1 MRKRVISWLLTVVM
15 VVSMLP
21 TSVLA
26 DTLAADQ
33 EQQTQQEQIAPADT
47 ENTVPAGNEE
57 TQEQQEP
64 AEEVPVSR
72 SARSGGAAPML
83 AAAGAVQNIGTA
95 EEFAAME
102 PGGNYQLT
110 ADITVTA
117 PYANEFTDFSGTFDG
132 NGHTVTLA
140 ISGDSDYQA
149 LFAKLAAGAVVKN
162 VMVDGEVT
170 GTDNIGGIAGIATNA
185 TIIACANKAT
195 VAATGRYVGGLVGK
209 GTGLTMT
216 SCYNQGAVSS
226 TRTRPINM
234 GGIAGYVDGGASVEN
249 CYNTGSIT
257 GSGSNTAAVVGWDAA
272 TVKNCY
278 YLEST
283 YKVGACG
290 NDGYTDPTVSKT
302 DAEMRS
308 GDIVALLGSAFM
320 VKSGDYPALSW
331 ETPTAAVKFTVSPAN
346 AVVEINGVKYT
357 GSCTVGLPV
366 GDYTYTVSCPGYTQ
380 QTGSVTVTGEDNP
393 VANPNSV
400 SVTLEKDAAKWVTVT
415 FTVTPENA
423 TLTLKD
429 GETQVTPTEGTTY
442 KLLKGVTYTYTAV
455 SDDEGYEPA
464 SGEVTPTADGTQTVA
479 LKKVQSIA
487 VKNGSTHKTEFEQGD
502 ALDTTGLT
510 VTVTYSD
517 NSTKDITEGFTV
529 TGFNSVNVAENQ
541 TLTVHYKGAETT
553 YSVKINKKL
562 FPSKAFNALEGYATV
577 EYSHTGKYTA
587 GDGKEFVD
595 DAQEGALRSNSAG
608 MNSTTVTVTITF
620 LENAPKMLLSFDYK
634 VSSES
639 NYDKLLVAQNR
650 ETKLTKS
657 GTVAWTADNSLTV
670 KGGDIVTLTY
680 SKDRST
686 ASGSD
691 CIWLKNFTVSP
702 LYTLTIAPN
711 QTDATVTL
719 KDKEGKTVSGSN
731 GVFAVKAA
739 ADYTYTVTKK
749 GYEPATGK
757 VTMSAENQTVNVT
770 LVKLPVIT
778 LQFTP
783 DDAAVTLK
791 QGNTTVYKESAAS
804 STGKNVYI
812 AAKNTDYTYTVS
824 KFGYETATG
833 MISVATGDV
842 NKTVTLT
849 EAAKYSVTFQITK
862 PEGVS
867 ASPTVT
873 VEYNGTKVYE
883 GSGANCTLPA
893 GDYTYKA
900 TLKDCDDL
908 SGSFTVAAAA
918 VTVNL
923 PFEKKLTF
931 ADIFQGVEGITAS
944 NGTKGFKPIK
954 SAAGNYLESNKSYY
968 GTTSLT
974 LTATKPCVISFE
986 YFAQGHEDNWDE
998 DDSAFFTVKKGT
1010 TTLLTVYEENG
1021 WKTFSTALNTGETLT
1036 LSFNENGNSYYVR
1049 LKNFAVSPAYTITL
1063 TTTPTAD
1070 KVELKDESGNKLTG
1084 SGGKYAVAPGTYT
1097 YTVSKKDYETATG
1110 EITVTDADVTQP
1122 VKLTAKPVITLTAT
1136 PADAT
1141 VKLEKGSLPASPK
1154 TTDKETGVYT
1164 YVVEKGA
1171 EYTYTVSKFG
1181 YETET
1186 GSITVNADVNKT
1198 VTLSELASCTLTFAV
1213 TPAEN
1218 AKVTVT
1224 HPVGGTIKPEADG
1237 GYKLYL
1243 GETYAYTVAKA
1254 DYITVSGS
1262 FTAAKNDT
1270 ITVTLTYAGAGWDG
1284 TTKTAPTQDKSGVYL
1299 IDTAAKLAWFAD
1311 AVNGGQK
1318 AINGKL
1324 TANINLNG
1332 KPWTAIGT
1340 SSNKFAGTLD
1350 GDNYTVSGLVTT
1362 GLVGELAEGGV
1373 VENLRVN
1380 CAIVSTSS
1388 LLGGVANSSA
1398 GTIRNCMVSGSI
1410 TFSSEG
1416 HNGASAIGG
1425 IAGRTTGNGVISGCV
1440 SRAVV
1445 KDAYDNSTYGTSAP
1459 LGGIAGYA
1467 YGVVENCY
1475 FTGTLAVKKTQPNKI
1490 IQQKRGGLV
1499 GELNANAELKG
1510 SYVAGEFAIADESK
1524 FGAVVGKVNSGA
1536 TITNCAYLDTV
1547 APQAAADGT
1556 TSGMTA
1562 HTADYM
1568 RSAEFAVDMGMNQ
1581 DDGTL
1586 NGGFPVLPWQG
1597 GTVLS
1602 ADDLKAAA
1610 AAANALELRGM
1621 SAADA
1626 AKKAKA
1632 DWYAETVLGLYDLT
1646 DYNDKADL
1654 CEKYG
1659 IEAPG
1664 EAVTNL
1670 HDYFLNALQ
1679 KHFYK
1684 ELGLDAENADR
1695 LKADATGVYQL
1706 RGLTPVSGD
1715 PEEEEETAQTYT
1727 ACLTLPASVT
1737 VPVEGSGEKIVS
1749 LTWTADN
1756 ALVNTATGALTA
1768 PAADKVTVTLTATLQ
1783 SGAATKT
1790 KTFTLCLWSENAEK
1804 VQTLEDIAAEFARK
1818 NTAVQPLQGMGLY
1831 DETNITQAFRRLLA
1845 EQGYADVADNSEI
1858 TYVNGSAKAN
1868 GFDGTKVQYIA
1879 DNGKITYFTG
1889 DGTAR
1894 QTVQYTGLKFN
1905 ITYAGVTKEI
1915 TLRATVGRSAD
1926 AVQKLLES
1934 AAESLNWELIRGEN
1948 TNGATQS
1955 EVAGWTLYT
1964 VNDRITSNLTLPSSI
1979 AGRYDVKVQWGT
1991 RNTEWLYITNGT
2003 NGTGVGTV
2011 NRPLQPADGTALPEK
2026 SGKFRLIARVTYD
2039 AFDDYTLAHITGDN
2053 GVEVYAD
2060 VFFDATVAP
2069 FDSSVTSEMQNA
2081 LAEKYQGLL
2090 RDFVDKTKPV
2100 DLTAVSDDMQMPRPA
2115 LLEEKGIM
2123 SDSYNQKVT
2132 MVSLTPDVLDFN
2144 GYHAMVY
2151 RPLPGEKPVEAKY
2164 VVTITTRSSGLLLAR
2179 QEFSFTIQPFTQ
2191 PELDGAAAFMTEA
2204 LTGDV
2209 YWDGIKNKNTVKTK
2223 VTSDLYPFAE
2233 ICKNEDGTLKYVRGT
2248 VNMTFDGIEADD
2260 IPGWLDTEKYRC
2272 FRSSRPSVIE
2282 NELLRVHQPEYN
2294 TTVTLDS
2301 VLTYT
2306 KYAQYW
2312 EKFGINGTE
2321 ESKERYKDFAQFYKQ
2336 PIHIDLTVIGE
2347 KNAADPNEN
2356 QTLTVKVK
2364 VDGYNKNG
2372 HTFQGISD
2380 FTFTGKANEDPTA
2393 WDAVKACLDSA
2404 KYTYTGSGA
2413 YIKSITDAAGH
2424 TLKEKGDGKSSG
2436 WMFGIA
2442 VKGGNETLPKTT
2454 LDNTYLKDGD
2464 TLRLFFTDTYIPLDP
2479 TDPMVPGAEV
2489 PGFDE
2494 AYAGAK
2500 AYIQSAVSAPVV
2512 SYLFGEWA
2520 VLGQAR
2526 AKVPLSEAYIA
2537 AYYEKVV
2544 AYVKANIGSDGILR
2558 KPDDKNTP
2566 VITDNERIIL
2576 ALTAIGKD
2584 PTNVGDKNLLTAL
2597 QDKDI
2602 MKVTDTS
2609 KTDIN
2614 GLVMGLLALNSRNYT
2629 SDTSWLVQAVL
2640 EQQNKDGSWSASA
2653 DTKPVGDVD
2662 MTAMALQAL
2671 APYHKDGGN
2680 ETVNTA
2686 VEKALNWLSGK
2697 YRSGYDSSESCAQVV
2712 IALSALNLD
2721 ANTDARFTKT
2731 VEGKTLSVLGNLLQ
2745 YRVAENGGFKHQFAD
2760 KAVNEMATE
2769 QALCAMAAYAR
2780 FTEKANALYDMTDAA
2795 CAHRFGE
2802 WKVTVAATCTKD
2814 GVSRRICSICGVVE
2828 EKPVPATGHKFSAW
2842 TVTKAATCTESGI
2855 STRKCSVCGTKETM
2869 IVPSLGHSMTAT
2881 AGKAATCTEAGNS
2894 AYWTCSRCHK
2904 YFSDAAGKTEIAK
2917 DSWIIAALGH
2927 DEATRAAV
2935 AATCYASGHEADTY
2949 CKRCGIVITAGAT
2962 IPATGKHT
2970 YVDGVCTT
2978 CGTRNPAGGIK
2989 GDDLKVDSKDNTIVT
3004 GGGLTIKTDK
3014 PVTDEKL
3021 AEIKAAVENG
3031 SIVITVNNTPIL
3043 QLTKEDKESD
3053 GGKKALM
3060 QAGAAASGELK
3071 KELDKLAEKLD
3082 ALRGDKSRKNAQLEK
3097 VVDVTVA
3104 LVKTEGNEIKTVAQ
3118 LIELPHSVT
3127 LTIPITD
3134 ELYAA
3139 LQGKHVCVVRSHTDS
3154 SGNVTTAELSATLG
3168 GTKGNY
3174 VLTFQTDKAS
3184 AFAIVSYETV
3194 SSGYYYGGSGT
3205 ADSGKKDSAN
3215 TADDSQMVLW
3225 LGSAVLAAAAVV
3237 VLTRKKRVSK

>member
-1 MRKRVISWLLTVVM
+1 MKKRVISWLLTVVM
-15 VVSMLP
+15 VVSLLP

-33 EQQTQQEQIAPADT
+33 EQQTQQEQIAPVDT
-47 ENTVPAGNEE
+47 ENTVPAEDEE

-83 AAAGAVQNIGTA
+83 AAAGAVQDIGTA
-95 EEFAAME
+95 EAFAAME

-110 ADITVTA
+110 ADIIVTA
-117 PYANEFTDFSGTFDG
+117 PYGNDITGFTGFTGTFDG
-132 NGHTVTLA
+132 NGHTVTLDITA
-140 ISGDSDYQA
+140 STANVG
-149 LFAKLAAGAVVKN
+149 LFSKLAGGAVVKN
-162 VMVDGEVT
+162 VITAGSVT
-170 GTDNIGGIAGIATNA
+170 TTGKK
-185 TIIACANKAT
+185 C
-195 VAATGRYVGGLVGK
+195 VA
-209 GTGLTMT
+209 
-216 SCYNQGAVSS
+216 
-226 TRTRPINM
+226 
-234 GGIAGYVDGGASVEN
+234 GIAGYATDNVKIEN
-249 CYNTGSIT
+249 CKNTASIT
-257 GSGSNTAAVVGWDAA
+257 GNKNVGGILGEAYNNEESISVGIKNCANEGAVNGTGSAVGGIVGKMEGQNSIIDCYNRGNITGFNNYAGIVGQSTGALVA
-272 TVKNCY
+272 TIKNCY
-278 YLEST
+278 S
-283 YKVGACG
+283 VGAVTAYGASTNAGYALIGGGKNYALTNCYAIKQ
-290 NDGYTDPTVSKT
+290 DGLNLAYKGTNATTEECDLKSADDMKS
-302 DAEMRS
+302 AEF
-308 GDIVALLGSAFM
+308 AATLGSAFQYNGGGYPTLKDPEPVVEKNVVSIS
-320 VKSGDYPALSW
+320 VKSAKTTCYTGDELELSVTVTYDDNSSEVITKGFTVAGFDNTAPGKQTVTVTYKEKTDSIEIEVIKKPEFDDFFAGIVNSVEVTNDATYPYVVDMTDSDGLCLRSSNPVQGNTSSTSTITLKAKANVTLSFKYWGCNYDSSYAALTIVKNNSYNPEMRSWGSTQWKDFTIDLKKGDTLRLNLIKTYVSGDYY
-331 ETPTAAVKFTVSPAN
+331 VKLKDFTVSSLYEVKLTAEPEEAD
-346 AVVEINGVKYT
+346 AVVALKDSTGAELKGTNGVYIVSA
-357 GSCTVGLPV
+357 GE
-366 GDYTYTVSCPGYTQ
+366 YTYTVSAYGYDTVTETINVAADVAKTVPLTKSAAYSVAFDISRPAGITANPTVTVRTNGKAVYTGDGTGCSLSNGNYAYTVACDGCDNAGGLFSVNGDKVNITVTLAKKAIFEDFFANCQGITVSGDKGKFTIEGAGKDSYLKTTETTTLALTATKNVKLSFSYIANAAGYVEGDWDYDEPDEYYYFTIKKNSTQVKRADSETSWKDFSVELTQGDVLTISYDGYT
-380 QTGSVTVTGEDNP
+380 SYYY
-393 VANPNSV
+393 
-400 SVTLEKDAAKWVTVT
+400 AALKNFAAVP
-415 FTVTPENA
+415 FY
-423 TLTLKD
+423 TLTLK
-429 GETQVTPTEGTTY
+429 TPAG
-442 KLLKGVTYTYTAV
+442 
-455 SDDEGYEPA
+455 
-464 SGEVTPTADGTQTVA
+464 
-479 LKKVQSIA
+479 
-487 VKNGSTHKTEFEQGD
+487 
-502 ALDTTGLT
+502 
-510 VTVTYSD
+510 
-517 NSTKDITEGFTV
+517 
-529 TGFNSVNVAENQ
+529 
-541 TLTVHYKGAETT
+541 
-553 YSVKINKKL
+553 
-562 FPSKAFNALEGYATV
+562 ATV
-577 EYSHTGKYTA
+577 
-587 GDGKEFVD
+587 V
-595 DAQEGALRSNSAG
+595 L
-608 MNSTTVTVTITF
+608 
-620 LENAPKMLLSFDYK
+620 
-634 VSSES
+634 
-639 NYDKLLVAQNR
+639 
-650 ETKLTKS
+650 
-657 GTVAWTADNSLTV
+657 
-670 KGGDIVTLTY
+670 
-680 SKDRST
+680 KDRS
-686 ASGSD
+686 G
-691 CIWLKNFTVSP
+691 
-702 LYTLTIAPN
+702 
-711 QTDATVTL
+711 
-719 KDKEGKTVSGSN
+719 
-731 GVFAVKAA
+731 
-739 ADYTYTVTKK
+739 
-749 GYEPATGK
+749 
-757 VTMSAENQTVNVT
+757 AE
-770 LVKLPVIT
+770 I
-778 LQFTP
+778 
-783 DDAAVTLK
+783 
-791 QGNTTVYKESAAS
+791 
-804 STGKNVYI
+804 TGKN
-812 AAKNTDYTYTVS
+812 
-824 KFGYETATG
+824 
-833 MISVATGDV
+833 
-842 NKTVTLT
+842 
-849 EAAKYSVTFQITK
+849 
-862 PEGVS
+862 
-867 ASPTVT
+867 
-873 VEYNGTKVYE
+873 
-883 GSGANCTLPA
+883 GA
-893 GDYTYKA
+893 Y
-900 TLKDCDDL
+900 
-908 SGSFTVAAAA
+908 TVAA
-918 VTVNL
+918 
-923 PFEKKLTF
+923 
-931 ADIFQGVEGITAS
+931 
-944 NGTKGFKPIK
+944 
-954 SAAGNYLESNKSYY
+954 
-968 GTTSLT
+968 
-974 LTATKPCVISFE
+974 
-986 YFAQGHEDNWDE
+986 
-998 DDSAFFTVKKGT
+998 
-1010 TTLLTVYEENG
+1010 
-1021 WKTFSTALNTGETLT
+1021 
-1036 LSFNENGNSYYVR
+1036 
-1049 LKNFAVSPAYTITL
+1049 
-1063 TTTPTAD
+1063 
-1070 KVELKDESGNKLTG
+1070 
-1084 SGGKYAVAPGTYT
+1084 GTY
-1097 YTVSKKDYETATG
+1097 A
-1110 EITVTDADVTQP
+1110 
-1122 VKLTAKPVITLTAT
+1122 
-1136 PADAT
+1136 
-1141 VKLEKGSLPASPK
+1141 
-1154 TTDKETGVYT
+1154 
-1164 YVVEKGA
+1164 
-1171 EYTYTVSKFG
+1171 YTVSKFG

-1224 HPVGGTIKPEADG
+1224 HPVGGTIKPETDG

-1254 DYITVSGS
+1254 GYIPVHGS
-1262 FTAAKNDT
+1262 ITAAEDKT
-1270 ITVTLTYAGAGWDG
+1270 LSFTLTYAGEGWDG
-1284 TTKTAPTQDKSGVYL
+1284 TAKTAPTQDKNGVYQ
-1299 IDTAAKLAWFAD
+1299 IGTAAELAWFAD
-1311 AVNGGQK
+1311 AVNKGGTT
-1318 AINGKL
+1318 ISGKL

-1350 GDNYTVSGLVTT
+1350 GDSHTVSGLAGTG
-1362 GLVGELAEGGV
+1362 GLVYYLSANGTVKSLCV
-1373 VENLRVN
+1373 D
-1380 CAIVSTSS
+1380 CAIDGTSN
-1388 LLGGVANSSA
+1388 V
-1398 GTIRNCMVSGSI
+1398 
-1410 TFSSEG
+1410 
-1416 HNGASAIGG
+1416 GG
-1425 IAGRTTGNGVISGCV
+1425 IADKSEGRIENCLVSGYIKGGDDVIFGVGGIVGHGVAGNVISGCV
-1440 SRAVV
+1440 STADILFKYSRYAVQNGAGGIV
-1445 KDAYDNSTYGTSAP
+1445 GYTYGA
-1459 LGGIAGYA
+1459 
-1467 YGVVENCY
+1467 VENCY
-1475 FTGTLAVKKTQPNKI
+1475 FAGNVHTNAKSVSAGGF
-1490 IQQKRGGLV
+1490 GGLV
-1499 GELNANAELKG
+1499 GCARSNAVMKDCYTVGAVTG
-1510 SYVAGEFAIADESK
+1510 PESS

-1562 HTADYM
+1562 RTADYM
-1568 RSAEFAVDMGMNQ
+1568 RTPEFAAEMGMHLDSGNS
-1581 DDGTL
+1581 

-1597 GTVLS
+1597 GTPVDN
-1602 ADDLKAAA
+1602 ADLKAAA

-1632 DWYAETVLGLYDLT
+1632 DWYAETVLRFYDLT

-1659 IEAPG
+1659 IEEPG
-1664 EAVTNL
+1664 EAVTDL

-1684 ELGLDAENADR
+1684 ELGLDAENADL

-1706 RGLTPVSGD
+1706 RGLTPVSSD
-1715 PEEEEETAQTYT
+1715 PEEEEEIAQTYT
-1727 ACLTLPASVT
+1727 GFLTLPASVT
-1737 VPVEGSGEKIVS
+1737 VPVEGSGEKTVS
-1749 LTWTADN
+1749 LAWTADN

-1804 VQTLEDIAAEFARK
+1804 VQTLEDIAAEFTRK
-1818 NTAVQPLQGMGLY
+1818 NTAVQPLEGVGLY

-1845 EQGYADVADNSEI
+1845 EQGYADVADKAEI

-2026 SGKFRLIARVTYD
+2026 AGKFRLIARVTYD

-2060 VFFDATVAP
+2060 VLFDATVAP

-2100 DLTAVSDDMQMPRPA
+2100 DTTAVSDDMQMPRPA
-2115 LLEEKGIM
+2115 LLEQEDIM
-2123 SDSYNQKVT
+2123 TDSYNQKVT

-2204 LTGDV
+2204 RTENA
-2209 YWDGIKNKNTVKTK
+2209 YWDGIKNENTDKTK

-2321 ESKERYKDFAQFYKQ
+2321 ESKERYKNFAQFYKQ
-2336 PIHIDLTVIGE
+2336 PIQIDLTVPGTTGQ
-2347 KNAADPNEN
+2347 NDPNEN

-2372 HTFQGISD
+2372 HTFTGISG

-2404 KYTYTGSGA
+2404 NYTYTGSGA

-2436 WMFGIA
+2436 WMFGLTLQ
-2442 VKGGNETLPKTT
+2442 GGTETLPKTT

-2479 TDPMVPGAEV
+2479 TDPAVPGAEV

-2558 KPDDKNTP
+2558 APDDKNTP
-2566 VITDNERIIL
+2566 VITDNERIAL

-2584 PTNVGDKNLLTAL
+2584 PANVGGENLLKAL
-2597 QDKDI
+2597 QNKDI
-2602 MKVTDTS
+2602 MQVTDTS
-2609 KTDIN
+2609 NTDIN

-2640 EQQNKDGSWSASA
+2640 AQQNEDGSWRASA

-2686 VEKALNWLSGK
+2686 VRKALNWLSGK

-2802 WKVTVAATCTKD
+2802 WQVTVAATCTKD
-2814 GVSRRICSICGVVE
+2814 GVSRRICSICGAVE
-2828 EKPVPATGHKFSAW
+2828 EKPVPATGHKFGAW

-2855 STRKCSVCGTKETM
+2855 STRKCSVCGTEETM

-2894 AYWTCSRCHK
+2894 AYWSCSRCHK
-2904 YFSDAAGKTEIAK
+2904 FFSDAAGKTEIAK
-2917 DSWIIAALGH
+2917 DSWVIAALGH

-2970 YVDGVCTT
+2970 YVNGVCTV
-2978 CGTRNPAGGIK
+2978 CGVKNPMANVK
-2989 GDDLKVDSKDNTIVT
+2989 GDDIKVDSKDNTIVT
-3004 GGGLTIKTDK
+3004 GGGLVIKADDTITGE
-3014 PVTDEKL
+3014 VL
-3021 AEIKAAVENG
+3021 ADIKAAVSDG
-3031 SIVITVNNTPIL
+3031 AITVTVTDTL
-3043 QLTKEDKESD
+3043 QLTNEQKAAD
-3053 GGKKALM
+3053 GGKSALTEAAKM
-3060 QAGAAASGELK
+3060 AGDEVK
-3071 KELDKLAEKLD
+3071 KELNKLAEKLD

-3127 LTIPITD
+3127 VTIPITD

>member
-1 MRKRVISWLLTVVM
+1 MKKRVISWLLTVVM
-15 VVSMLP
+15 VVSLLP

-26 DTLAADQ
+26 DMLAADQ
-33 EQQTQQEQIAPADT
+33 EQQTQQEQIAPVDT

-72 SARSGGAAPML
+72 SARSGGAAL
-83 AAAGAVQNIGTA
+83 ALAEGTVSSA
-95 EEFAAME
+95 KEFAAMDAS
-102 PGGNYQLT
+102 GSYTLT
-110 ADITVTA
+110 KDIIVTE
-117 PYANEFTDFSGTFDG
+117 PYAYDFIGTFDG
-132 NGHTVTLA
+132 NGHTVTLDITA
-140 ISGDSDYQA
+140 STANVG
-149 LFAKLAAGAVVKN
+149 LFSKLAGGAVVKN
-162 VMVDGEVT
+162 VITAGSISGKVNNV
-170 GTDNIGGIAGIATNA
+170 GGIAGTADGNV
-185 TIIACANKAT
+185 TIENCKNTASIKGGKGAGGILGYSEPGSGFVTISSCANMGSVSGTRKQ
-195 VAATGRYVGGLVGK
+195 VGGIAGNVVG
-209 GTGLTMT
+209 THIIRN
-216 SCYNQGAVSS
+216 CYNQGDISDGA
-226 TRTRPINM
+226 
-234 GGIAGYVDGGASVEN
+234 GILGRGTKGVLVEN
-249 CYNTGSIT
+249 CYTVGPVETNGAIIAVSSSSYSSDEPCRIVNCYAPSETVTALVPSTVKISN
-257 GSGSNTAAVVGWDAA
+257 SGTKSSAEMQSAEFAA
-272 TVKNCY
+272 T
-278 YLEST
+278 
-283 YKVGACG
+283 
-290 NDGYTDPTVSKT
+290 
-302 DAEMRS
+302 
-308 GDIVALLGSAFM
+308 LGSAFQYNGGGYPTLKDPEPVVEKNVVSIS
-320 VKSGDYPALSW
+320 VKSAKTTCYTGDELELSVTVTYDDNSSEVITKGFTVEGFDNTAPGKQTVTVTYKEKTDSIEIEVIKKPEFDDFFAGIVNSVEVTNDATYPYVVDMTDSDGLCLRSSNPVQGNTSSTSTITLKAKANVTLSFKYWGCNYDSSYAALTIVKNNSYNPEMRSWGSTQWKDFTIDLKKGDTLRLNLIKTYVSGDYY
-331 ETPTAAVKFTVSPAN
+331 VKLKDFTVSSLYEVKLTAEPEEAD
-346 AVVEINGVKYT
+346 AVVALKDSTGAELKGTNGVYIVSA
-357 GSCTVGLPV
+357 GE
-366 GDYTYTVSCPGYTQ
+366 YTYTVSAYGYD
-380 QTGSVTVTGEDNP
+380 TVT
-393 VANPNSV
+393 
-400 SVTLEKDAAKWVTVT
+400 
-415 FTVTPENA
+415 
-423 TLTLKD
+423 
-429 GETQVTPTEGTTY
+429 ET
-442 KLLKGVTYTYTAV
+442 
-455 SDDEGYEPA
+455 
-464 SGEVTPTADGTQTVA
+464 
-479 LKKVQSIA
+479 I
-487 VKNGSTHKTEFEQGD
+487 
-502 ALDTTGLT
+502 
-510 VTVTYSD
+510 
-517 NSTKDITEGFTV
+517 
-529 TGFNSVNVAENQ
+529 NVAADVAK
-541 TLTVHYKGAETT
+541 TV
-553 YSVKINKKL
+553 
-562 FPSKAFNALEGYATV
+562 P
-577 EYSHTGKYTA
+577 
-587 GDGKEFVD
+587 
-595 DAQEGALRSNSAG
+595 
-608 MNSTTVTVTITF
+608 
-620 LENAPKMLLSFDYK
+620 
-634 VSSES
+634 
-639 NYDKLLVAQNR
+639 
-650 ETKLTKS
+650 LTKS
-657 GTVAWTADNSLTV
+657 AAYSVAFDISRPAGITAD
-670 KGGDIVTLTY
+670 
-680 SKDRST
+680 
-686 ASGSD
+686 
-691 CIWLKNFTVSP
+691 
-702 LYTLTIAPN
+702 
-711 QTDATVTL
+711 
-719 KDKEGKTVSGSN
+719 
-731 GVFAVKAA
+731 
-739 ADYTYTVTKK
+739 
-749 GYEPATGK
+749 
-757 VTMSAENQTVNVT
+757 
-770 LVKLPVIT
+770 
-778 LQFTP
+778 
-783 DDAAVTLK
+783 
-791 QGNTTVYKESAAS
+791 
-804 STGKNVYI
+804 
-812 AAKNTDYTYTVS
+812 
-824 KFGYETATG
+824 
-833 MISVATGDV
+833 
-842 NKTVTLT
+842 
-849 EAAKYSVTFQITK
+849 
-862 PEGVS
+862 
-867 ASPTVT
+867 PTVT
-873 VEYNGTKVYE
+873 VKTNGKAVYTGDGTGCSLSNGSYAYTVACDGCDNAGGIFSVNGDKVNITVTLAKKAIFE
-883 GSGANCTLPA
+883 DFFANC
-893 GDYTYKA
+893 
-900 TLKDCDDL
+900 
-908 SGSFTVAAAA
+908 
-918 VTVNL
+918 
-923 PFEKKLTF
+923 
-931 ADIFQGVEGITAS
+931 QGITVS
-944 NGTKGFKPIK
+944 GDKGKFTIEG
-954 SAAGNYLESNKSYY
+954 AGKDSYLK
-968 GTTSLT
+968 TTETTTLA
-974 LTATKPCVISFE
+974 LTATK
-986 YFAQGHEDNWDE
+986 N
-998 DDSAFFTVKKGT
+998 VK
-1010 TTLLTVYEENG
+1010 
-1021 WKTFSTALNTGETLT
+1021 
-1036 LSFNENGNSYYVR
+1036 LSFSYIANAAGYVEGDWYYDEPDEYYYFTIKKNSTQVKRAYSETSWKDFSVELTQGDVLTISYDGYTSYYYAA
-1049 LKNFAVSPAYTITL
+1049 LKNFAAVPFYTLTLNTPDGATVVLKDRSGAEITGKNGAYT
-1063 TTTPTAD
+1063 
-1070 KVELKDESGNKLTG
+1070 
-1084 SGGKYAVAPGTYT
+1084 VAAGTY
-1097 YTVSKKDYETATG
+1097 A
-1110 EITVTDADVTQP
+1110 
-1122 VKLTAKPVITLTAT
+1122 
-1136 PADAT
+1136 
-1141 VKLEKGSLPASPK
+1141 
-1154 TTDKETGVYT
+1154 
-1164 YVVEKGA
+1164 
-1171 EYTYTVSKFG
+1171 YTVSKFG

-1224 HPVGGTIKPEADG
+1224 HPVGGTIKPETDG

-1243 GETYAYTVAKA
+1243 GETYAYTVTKA
-1254 DYITVSGS
+1254 DYIPVHGS
-1262 FTAAKNDT
+1262 ITAAEDKT
-1270 ITVTLTYAGAGWDG
+1270 LSFTLTYAGEGWDG
-1284 TTKTAPTQDKSGVYL
+1284 TAKTAPTQDKNGVYQ
-1299 IDTAAKLAWFAD
+1299 IGTAAELAWFAD
-1311 AVNGGQK
+1311 AVNKDGTT
-1318 AINGKL
+1318 ISGKL

-1332 KPWTAIGT
+1332 KTWTAIGT
-1340 SSNKFAGTLD
+1340 DSNKFAGTLD
-1350 GDNYTVSGLVTT
+1350 GDNYTVSGLAGTG
-1362 GLVGELAEGGV
+1362 GLVYYLSANGTVKSLCV
-1373 VENLRVN
+1373 D
-1380 CAIVSTSS
+1380 CAIDGTSN
-1388 LLGGVANSSA
+1388 V
-1398 GTIRNCMVSGSI
+1398 
-1410 TFSSEG
+1410 
-1416 HNGASAIGG
+1416 GG
-1425 IAGRTTGNGVISGCV
+1425 IADKSEGRIENCLVSGYIKGGDDVIFGVGGIVGHGVAGNVISGCV
-1440 SRAVV
+1440 STADILFKYSRYAVQNGAGGIV
-1445 KDAYDNSTYGTSAP
+1445 GYTYGT
-1459 LGGIAGYA
+1459 
-1467 YGVVENCY
+1467 VENCY
-1475 FTGTLAVKKTQPNKI
+1475 FAGNVHTNAKSVSAGGF
-1490 IQQKRGGLV
+1490 GGLV
-1499 GELNANAELKG
+1499 GCARSNAVMKDCYTVGAVTG
-1510 SYVAGEFAIADESK
+1510 PESS

-1562 HTADYM
+1562 RTADYM
-1568 RSAEFAVDMGMNQ
+1568 RTPEFAAEMGMHLDSGNS
-1581 DDGTL
+1581 

-1597 GTVLS
+1597 GTPVDN
-1602 ADDLKAAA
+1602 ADLKAAA

-1632 DWYAETVLGLYDLT
+1632 DWYAETVLGFYDLT

-1659 IEAPG
+1659 IEEPG
-1664 EAVTNL
+1664 EAVTDL

-1684 ELGLDAENADR
+1684 ELGLDAENADL

-1706 RGLTPVSGD
+1706 RGLTPVSSD
-1715 PEEEEETAQTYT
+1715 PEEEEEIAQTYT
-1727 ACLTLPASVT
+1727 GFLTLPASVT
-1737 VPVEGSGEKIVS
+1737 VPVEGSGEKTVS
-1749 LTWTADN
+1749 LAWTADN

-1783 SGAATKT
+1783 SGAATKV
-1790 KTFTLCLWSENAEK
+1790 KTFTLCLWSEKAEK
-1804 VQTLEDIAAEFARK
+1804 AQTLEDIAAEFTRK
-1818 NTAVQPLQGMGLY
+1818 NTAVQPLEGVGLY

-1934 AAESLNWELIRGEN
+1934 AAGSLNWELIRGEN

-2003 NGTGVGTV
+2003 GVGTV
-2011 NRPLQPADGTALPEK
+2011 NRPLQPADGTPLPEK
-2026 SGKFRLIARVTYD
+2026 AGKFRLIARVTYD

-2191 PELDGAAAFMTEA
+2191 QELDDAADFMTAARTEDA
-2204 LTGDV
+2204 

-2321 ESKERYKDFAQFYKQ
+2321 ESKERYKNFAQFYKQ
-2336 PIHIDLTVIGE
+2336 PIQIDLTVPGTTGQ
-2347 KNAADPNEN
+2347 NDPNEN

-2372 HTFQGISD
+2372 HTFTGISG

-2436 WMFGIA
+2436 WMFGLTLQ
-2442 VKGGNETLPKTT
+2442 GGTETLPKTT

-2479 TDPMVPGAEV
+2479 TDPAVPGAEV

-2558 KPDDKNTP
+2558 APDDKNTP
-2566 VITDNERIIL
+2566 VITDNERIVL

-2584 PTNVGDKNLLTAL
+2584 PANVGGENLLKAL
-2597 QDKDI
+2597 QNKDI
-2602 MKVTDTS
+2602 MQVTDTS
-2609 KTDIN
+2609 NTDIN

-2640 EQQNKDGSWSASA
+2640 AQQNEDGSWRASA

-2802 WKVTVAATCTKD
+2802 WQVTVAATCTKD
-2814 GVSRRICSICGVVE
+2814 GVSRRICSICGAVE
-2828 EKPVPATGHKFSAW
+2828 EKPVPATGHKFGAW

-2855 STRKCSVCGTKETM
+2855 STRKCSVCGTEETM

-2904 YFSDAAGKTEIAK
+2904 FFSDAAGKTEIAK
-2917 DSWIIAALGH
+2917 DSWVIAALGH

-2970 YVDGVCTT
+2970 YVNGVCTV
-2978 CGTRNPAGGIK
+2978 CGVKNPMANVK
-2989 GDDLKVDSKDNTIVT
+2989 GDDIKVDSKDNKTAAGDGLVIKADDTIT
-3004 GGGLTIKTDK
+3004 GE
-3014 PVTDEKL
+3014 VL
-3021 AEIKAAVENG
+3021 ADIKAAVSDG
-3031 SIVITVNNTPIL
+3031 AITVTVTDTL
-3043 QLTKEDKESD
+3043 QLTNEQKAAD
-3053 GGKKALM
+3053 GGKSALTEAAKT
-3060 QAGAAASGELK
+3060 AGDEVK
-3071 KELDKLAEKLD
+3071 KELNKLAEKLD

-3127 LTIPITD
+3127 VTIPITD

-3194 SSGYYYGGSGT
+3194 SSGYYYGGSDT
-3205 ADSGKKDSAN
+3205 ADSGKTDSAN

-3237 VLTRKKRVSK
+3237 ALTHKRKRVSK

>member
-1 MRKRVISWLLTVVM
+1 MKKRVISWLLTVVM
-15 VVSMLP
+15 VVSLLP

-33 EQQTQQEQIAPADT
+33 EQQTQQEQIAPVDT
-47 ENTVPAGNEE
+47 ENTVPAEDEE

-64 AEEVPVSR
+64 APETPVSR
-72 SARSGGAAPML
+72 SARIG
-83 AAAGAVQNIGTA
+83 GTA
-95 EEFAAME
+95 LALAEGTVSSAKEFAAMDAS
-102 PGGNYQLT
+102 GSYTLT
-110 ADITVTA
+110 KDIIVTE
-117 PYANEFTDFSGTFDG
+117 PYASDFSGTFDG
-132 NGHTVTLA
+132 NGHTVTLEITA
-140 ISGDSDYQA
+140 STANVG
-149 LFAKLAAGAVVKN
+149 LFSKLAGGAVVKN
-162 VMVDGEVT
+162 VKVDGTVS
-170 GTDNIGGIAGIATNA
+170 GTEGVAGIAAQANGA
-185 TIIACANKAT
+185 TISGCINCAIIS
-195 VAATGRYVGGLVGK
+195 ATGRYVGGIVGK
-209 GTGLTMT
+209 LRGGT
-216 SCYNQGAVSS
+216 
-226 TRTRPINM
+226 
-234 GGIAGYVDGGASVEN
+234 VEN
-249 CYNTGSIT
+249 CYNTGAISSSRDRKGVNLGGIAGYIDSN
-257 GSGSNTAAVVGWDAA
+257 GS
-272 TVKNCY
+272 VKNCY
-278 YLEST
+278 NSGTTSVTADTSNYAAIAGWCDNSTVTNCYYLDTTASA
-283 YKVGACG
+283 GANG
-290 NDGYTDPTVSKT
+290 NSQTATSKT
-302 DAEMRS
+302 AEEMKS
-308 GDIVALLGSAFM
+308 PAFAALLGDGFM
-320 VKSGDYPALSW
+320 VKSGNYPALSW
-331 ETPTAAVKFTVSPAN
+331 ETPTAAVLFTIAPAN
-346 AVVEINGVKYT
+346 ATLEINGGTYT
-357 GSCTVGLPV
+357 GSTTVALPAA
-366 GDYTYTVSCPGYTQ
+366 DAPYSYTVSCDGYTTK
-380 QTGSVTVTGEDNP
+380 TGTVTVRNKDNP
-393 VANPNSV
+393 VADPANV
-400 SVTLEKDAAKWVTVT
+400 TVTLAEDAAQWVTVT
-415 FTVTPENA
+415 FTVTPA
-423 TLTLKD
+423 GAALTLKD
-429 GETQVTPTEGTTY
+429 GERQVAPTEGTTY
-442 KLLKGVTYTYTAV
+442 QLLKGHAYTYTAETTK
-455 SDDEGYEPA
+455 EGYEPA
-464 SGEVTPTADGTQTVA
+464 AGTVTPTENSTQTVA

-487 VKNGSTHKTEFEQGD
+487 VTKAPTKTEYYKGD
-502 ALDTTGLT
+502 AELDLTGMVLT
-510 VTVTYSD
+510 VNYEGTDEPRTIEGDYAAAGVTFEGFDTSEPAESKSITISYRGKTASFAIEVKDKLQFSD
-517 NSTKDITEGFTV
+517 FFSAISDSVTATNSTSRPFEPVQSEGCLQPASNASSYSPSTITIAAIK
-529 TGFNSVNVAENQ
+529 N
-541 TLTVHYKGAETT
+541 
-553 YSVKINKKL
+553 
-562 FPSKAFNALEGYATV
+562 
-577 EYSHTGKYTA
+577 
-587 GDGKEFVD
+587 
-595 DAQEGALRSNSAG
+595 
-608 MNSTTVTVTITF
+608 VTV
-620 LENAPKMLLSFDYK
+620 SFDYCGGTGYTDFYVK
-634 VSSES
+634 KGSSQLLASYYSSEWKNFS
-639 NYDKLLVAQNR
+639 
-650 ETKLTKS
+650 
-657 GTVAWTADNSLTV
+657 ADLRI
-670 KGGDIVTLTY
+670 GETLTLSY
-680 SKDRST
+680 GSS
-686 ASGSD
+686 SGLK
-691 CIWLKNFTVSP
+691 LKNFTVSP
-702 LYTLTIAPN
+702 LYTLTIAPD

-833 MISVATGDV
+833 TISVATGDV

-849 EAAKYSVTFQITK
+849 EAAKYSVTFNITK
-862 PEGVS
+862 PEGVT
-867 ASPTVT
+867 AEPTVT
-873 VEYNGTKVYE
+873 VKSGRDTVYT
-883 GSGANCTLPA
+883 GSGTNCTLPA
-893 GDYTYKA
+893 GNYTYTA
-900 TLKDCDDL
+900 TLEGCDTL
-908 SGSFTVAAAA
+908 SGSFVVQAAKTIGLEF
-918 VTVNL
+918 V
-923 PFEKKLTF
+923 KSLTF
-931 ADIFQGVEGITAS
+931 DDFFAGLDGITAE
-944 NGTKGFKPIK
+944 NGTRYGFEPVR
-954 SAAGNYLESNKSYY
+954 AAGGNYLESNRRSY

-974 LTATKPCVISFE
+974 LTATESRLVSFR
-986 YFAQGHEDNWDE
+986 YLAKGYEDNWDE
-998 DDSAFFTVKKGT
+998 DNSAFFTVKKGT
-1010 TTLLTVYEENG
+1010 TTLLIAYEENG
-1021 WKTFSTALNTGETLT
+1021 WKTFSTVLNKDEKLT
-1036 LSFNENGNSYYVR
+1036 LSFSESGSSYYVR
-1049 LKNFAVSPAYTITL
+1049 LKDFAAAAAHTLTLNTPAGATVVLKDRSGAEITGKNGAYT
-1063 TTTPTAD
+1063 
-1070 KVELKDESGNKLTG
+1070 
-1084 SGGKYAVAPGTYT
+1084 VAAGTY
-1097 YTVSKKDYETATG
+1097 A
-1110 EITVTDADVTQP
+1110 
-1122 VKLTAKPVITLTAT
+1122 
-1136 PADAT
+1136 
-1141 VKLEKGSLPASPK
+1141 
-1154 TTDKETGVYT
+1154 
-1164 YVVEKGA
+1164 
-1171 EYTYTVSKFG
+1171 YTVSKFG

-1224 HPVGGTIKPEADG
+1224 HPVGGTIKPETDG

-1254 DYITVSGS
+1254 GYIPVHGS
-1262 FTAAKNDT
+1262 ITAAEDKT
-1270 ITVTLTYAGAGWDG
+1270 LSFTLTYAGEGWDG
-1284 TTKTAPTQDKSGVYL
+1284 TAKTAPTQDKNGVYQ
-1299 IDTAAKLAWFAD
+1299 IGTAAELAWFAD
-1311 AVNGGQK
+1311 AVNKGGTT
-1318 AINGKL
+1318 ISGKL

-1332 KPWTAIGT
+1332 KTWTAIGT
-1340 SSNKFAGTLD
+1340 DSNKFAGTLD
-1350 GDNYTVSGLVTT
+1350 GDNYTVSGLAGTG
-1362 GLVGELAEGGV
+1362 GLVYYLSANGTVKSLCV
-1373 VENLRVN
+1373 D
-1380 CAIVSTSS
+1380 CAIDGTSN
-1388 LLGGVANSSA
+1388 V
-1398 GTIRNCMVSGSI
+1398 
-1410 TFSSEG
+1410 
-1416 HNGASAIGG
+1416 GG
-1425 IAGRTTGNGVISGCV
+1425 IADKSEGRIKNCLVSGYIKGGDDVIFGVGGIVGHGVAGNVISGCV
-1440 SRAVV
+1440 STADILFKYSRYAVQNGAGGIV
-1445 KDAYDNSTYGTSAP
+1445 GYTYGT
-1459 LGGIAGYA
+1459 
-1467 YGVVENCY
+1467 VENCY
-1475 FTGTLAVKKTQPNKI
+1475 FAGNVHTNAKSVSAGGF
-1490 IQQKRGGLV
+1490 GGLV
-1499 GELNANAELKG
+1499 GCARSNAVMKDCYTVGAVTG
-1510 SYVAGEFAIADESK
+1510 PESS

-1562 HTADYM
+1562 RTADYM
-1568 RSAEFAVDMGMNQ
+1568 RTPEFAAEMGMHLDSGNS
-1581 DDGTL
+1581 

-1597 GTVLS
+1597 GTPVDN
-1602 ADDLKAAA
+1602 ADLKAAA

-1632 DWYAETVLGLYDLT
+1632 DWYAETVLRFYDLT

-1659 IEAPG
+1659 IEEPG
-1664 EAVTNL
+1664 EAVTDL
-1670 HDYFLNALQ
+1670 HDYFLTALQ

-1684 ELGLDAENADR
+1684 ELGLDAENADL

-1706 RGLTPVSGD
+1706 RGLTPVSSD
-1715 PEEEEETAQTYT
+1715 PEEEEEIAQTYT
-1727 ACLTLPASVT
+1727 GFLTLPASVT
-1737 VPVEGSGEKIVS
+1737 VPVEGSGEKTVS
-1749 LTWTADN
+1749 LAWTADN

-1804 VQTLEDIAAEFARK
+1804 VQTLEDIAAEFTRK
-1818 NTAVQPLQGMGLY
+1818 NTAVQPLQGVGLY
-1831 DETNITQAFRRLLA
+1831 NETNITQAFRRLLA
-1845 EQGYADVADNSEI
+1845 EQGYADVADKAEI

-1879 DNGKITYFTG
+1879 DNGDIIYFTG

-1934 AAESLNWELIRGEN
+1934 AAGSLNWELIRGEN

-2011 NRPLQPADGTALPEK
+2011 NRPLQPADGTPLPEK
-2026 SGKFRLIARVTYD
+2026 AGKFRLIARVTYD

-2060 VFFDATVAP
+2060 VLFDATVAP

-2090 RDFVDKTKPV
+2090 RDFVDKTKSV

-2115 LLEEKGIM
+2115 LLEKAGIM
-2123 SDSYNQKVT
+2123 TDSYNQKVT

-2151 RPLPGEKPVEAKY
+2151 RPLPGEEAAEARY
-2164 VVTITTRSSGLLLAR
+2164 VVIITTRSSGLLLAR

-2191 PELDGAAAFMTEA
+2191 QELDGAADFMTEA

-2209 YWDGIKNKNTVKTK
+2209 YWNGIKNENTDKTK

-2233 ICKNEDGTLKYVRGT
+2233 ICKNEDGTLEYVRGT

-2321 ESKERYKDFAQFYKQ
+2321 ESKERYKNFAQFYKQ
-2336 PIHIDLTVIGE
+2336 PIQIDLTVPGTTGQ
-2347 KNAADPNEN
+2347 NDPNEN

-2372 HTFQGISD
+2372 HTFTGISG

-2404 KYTYTGSGA
+2404 NYTYTGSGA

-2436 WMFGIA
+2436 WMFGLTLQ
-2442 VKGGNETLPKTT
+2442 GGTETLPKTT

-2479 TDPMVPGAEV
+2479 TDPAVPGAEV

-2558 KPDDKNTP
+2558 APDDKNTP
-2566 VITDNERIIL
+2566 VITDNERIAL

-2584 PTNVGDKNLLTAL
+2584 PANVGGENLLKAL
-2597 QDKDI
+2597 QNKDI
-2602 MKVTDTS
+2602 MQVTDTS
-2609 KTDIN
+2609 NTDIN

-2640 EQQNKDGSWSASA
+2640 AQQNEDGSWRASA

-2671 APYHKDGGN
+2671 APYYKDGGN

-2814 GVSRRICSICGVVE
+2814 GVSRRVCSICGVVE

-2855 STRKCSVCGTKETM
+2855 STRKCSVCGTEETM

-2904 YFSDAAGKTEIAK
+2904 FFSDAAGKTEIAK
-2917 DSWIIAALGH
+2917 DSWVIAALGH

-3127 LTIPITD
+3127 VTIPITD

-3215 TADDSQMVLW
+3215 TADDSQMVIW

>member
-1 MRKRVISWLLTVVM
+1 MKKRVISWLLTVVM
-15 VVSMLP
+15 VVSLLP

-33 EQQTQQEQIAPADT
+33 EQQTQQEQIAPVDT
-47 ENTVPAGNEE
+47 ENTVPAEDEE

-64 AEEVPVSR
+64 APETPASQM
-72 SARSGGAAPML
+72 ARRGGAAPML
-83 AAAGAVQNIGTA
+83 AAAGAVQDIGTA
-95 EEFAAME
+95 EAFAAME
-102 PGGNYQLT
+102 PDGNYQLT

-117 PYANEFTDFSGTFDG
+117 PYGNDITGFTGFTGTFDG

-162 VMVDGEVT
+162 VTVEGKVT
-170 GTDNIGGIAGIATNA
+170 GKKCVAGIAGQATDA
-185 TIIACANKAT
+185 TITGCANKADIL
-195 VAATGRYVGGLVGK
+195 ATDRYVGGIVAESK
-209 GTGLTMT
+209 NT
-216 SCYNQGAVSS
+216 SIS
-226 TRTRPINM
+226 
-234 GGIAGYVDGGASVEN
+234 N
-249 CYNTGSIT
+249 CYNTGTISSDRSDKGVCLGGIVGNATNNTGGGTTVTNCYSIGT
-257 GSGSNTAAVVGWDAA
+257 ISATADTSNYAAIAGWCYNS
-272 TVKNCY
+272 TVTNCY
-278 YLEST
+278 YLDTTASA
-283 YKVGACG
+283 GANG
-290 NDGYTDPTVSKT
+290 NSQTATSKT
-302 DAEMRS
+302 ADEMKS
-308 GDIVALLGSAFM
+308 PAFAALLGDGFM
-320 VKSGDYPALSW
+320 VKSGNYPALSW
-331 ETPTAAVKFTVSPAN
+331 ETPTAAVSFTIQPEN
-346 AVVEINGVKYT
+346 AALTINGGTYT
-357 GSCTVGLPV
+357 GSTTVALPAA
-366 GDYTYTVSCPGYTQ
+366 DAPYSYTVSCPGYTQ
-380 QTGSVTVTGEDNP
+380 QTGTVTVRNKDNP
-393 VANPNSV
+393 VADPAN
-400 SVTLEKDAAKWVTVT
+400 VTVT
-415 FTVTPENA
+415 LAEDTSAWVNVTFN
-423 TLTLKD
+423 
-429 GETQVTPTEGTTY
+429 VTPTGAALTVKRGDTEIEPQSDGSY

-464 SGEVTPTADGTQTVA
+464 AGTVTPNENSTQTVA

-487 VKNGSTHKTEFEQGD
+487 VTKAPTKTEYYKGD
-502 ALDTTGLT
+502 AELDLTGMVLTVNYEGTDEPRTIEGDYAAAGVTCEGFSTENPTDSQT
-510 VTVTYSD
+510 VTVKYRGKTATFTIKVKD
-517 NSTKDITEGFTV
+517 AMLFADFFTGLNGIATAQNSTSYKFEPVLLDGGYVLKSTNEKKGNT
-529 TGFNSVNVAENQ
+529 TSSL
-541 TLTVHYKGAETT
+541 TLTFAKAAQLTFDCKTDSEKNYDGLRVDINNQQGNQFGSTGG
-553 YSVKINKKL
+553 YSGEKQDWKEFSIAVN
-562 FPSKAFNALEGYATV
+562 
-577 EYSHTGKYTA
+577 A
-587 GDGKEFVD
+587 GDK
-595 DAQEGALRSNSAG
+595 
-608 MNSTTVTVTITF
+608 VTV
-620 LENAPKMLLSFDYK
+620 NYRKD
-634 VSSES
+634 SSG
-639 NYDKLLVAQNR
+639 DKGQ
-650 ETKLTKS
+650 
-657 GTVAWTADNSLTV
+657 
-670 KGGDIVTLTY
+670 
-680 SKDRST
+680 
-686 ASGSD
+686 D
-691 CIWLKNFTVSP
+691 CIWLRNFRAEVLPTVRFDVKDAAG
-702 LYTLTIAPN
+702 TAI
-711 QTDATVTL
+711 DATVTL
-719 KDKEGKTVSGSN
+719 KKGYTGLTAGTDGSYALTVGE
-731 GVFAVKAA
+731 K
-739 ADYTYTVTKK
+739 YTYTVEKK
-749 GYEPATGK
+749 GYEK
-757 VTMSAENQTVNVT
+757 VTQEFTAQEGNNTITVT

-778 LQFTP
+778 LKFTP

-791 QGNTTVYKESAAS
+791 QGNTTVYKESADS
-804 STGKNVYI
+804 EKGKNVYI
-812 AAKNTDYTYTVS
+812 AAKNTAYTYTVS

-833 MISVATGDV
+833 TIKVETGDV
-842 NKTVTLT
+842 NKTVKLT
-849 EAAKYSVTFQITK
+849 ELAKQTVTFNITK
-862 PEGVS
+862 PEGVT
-867 ASPTVT
+867 AEPTITVT
-873 VEYNGTKVYE
+873 SGSITAYT

-893 GDYTYKA
+893 GNYTYTAK
-900 TLKDCDDL
+900 LDGCDTL
-908 SGSFTVAAAA
+908 SGSFVVQAAKTIGLEF
-918 VTVNL
+918 V
-923 PFEKKLTF
+923 KSLTF
-931 ADIFQGVEGITAS
+931 DDFFAGLDGITAE
-944 NGTKGFKPIK
+944 NGTRYGFEPVR
-954 SAAGNYLESNKSYY
+954 AAGGNYLESNRRSY

-974 LTATKPCVISFE
+974 LTATESRLVSFQ
-986 YFAQGHEDNWDE
+986 YLAKGNKADYSWD
-998 DDSAFFTVKKGT
+998 DDSAFSVKKGT
-1010 TTLLTVYEENG
+1010 STLLTAYEENG
-1021 WKTFSTALNTGETLT
+1021 WKTFSTVLNKDEKLT
-1036 LSFNENGNSYYVR
+1036 LSFSESGSSYYVR
-1049 LKNFAVSPAYTITL
+1049 LKDFAAAAAHTLTLKTPDGAAVVLKDRSGAEITGKNGAYT
-1063 TTTPTAD
+1063 
-1070 KVELKDESGNKLTG
+1070 
-1084 SGGKYAVAPGTYT
+1084 VAAGTY
-1097 YTVSKKDYETATG
+1097 A
-1110 EITVTDADVTQP
+1110 
-1122 VKLTAKPVITLTAT
+1122 
-1136 PADAT
+1136 
-1141 VKLEKGSLPASPK
+1141 
-1154 TTDKETGVYT
+1154 
-1164 YVVEKGA
+1164 
-1171 EYTYTVSKFG
+1171 YTVSKFG
-1181 YETET
+1181 YETKT
-1186 GSITVNADVNKT
+1186 GNITVSADVNET
-1198 VTLSELASCTLTFAV
+1198 VTLSELATRTLTFAV
-1213 TPAEN
+1213 TPAD
-1218 AKVTVT
+1218 ATVTVT
-1224 HPVGGTIKPEADG
+1224 HPVGGTIKPGADG

-1243 GETYAYTVAKA
+1243 GETYAYTVTKA

-1270 ITVTLTYAGAGWDG
+1270 IKVTLTYAGEGWDG
-1284 TTKTAPTQDKSGVYL
+1284 TTKTEPKTENGVYQ
-1299 IDTAAKLAWFAD
+1299 IGTAAELAWFAD
-1311 AVNGGQK
+1311 AVNGGQT
-1318 AINGKL
+1318 AISAKL

-1332 KPWTAIGT
+1332 KAWTAIGT

-1350 GDNYTVSGLVTT
+1350 GDEAHHYTVSGLKGSKGLFDYVDST
-1362 GLVGELAEGGV
+1362 GKVKNLSVDAVLTANGV
-1373 VENLRVN
+1373 VGGIVDFNDGTVENCLFSGSV
-1380 CAIVSTSS
+1380 T
-1388 LLGGVANSSA
+1388 NSSSWGAA
-1398 GTIRNCMVSGSI
+1398 GGIVGKSEGENSVVRNCVNTGSI
-1410 TFSSEG
+1410 KNTT
-1416 HNGASAIGG
+1416 ASYGSTLSVGGIVGYTYGKVENCYSTGNVSARVDKDTNKGIGG
-1425 IAGRTTGNGVISGCV
+1425 IAGQVKASAVLRNCYVTGTVTGPEAGISP
-1440 SRAVV
+1440 VV
-1445 KDAYDNSTYGTSAP
+1445 NLVASGAT
-1459 LGGIAGYA
+1459 
-1467 YGVVENCY
+1467 VENCY
-1475 FTGTLAVKKTQPNKI
+1475 YLQAAGTGAATAGTLQKT
-1490 IQQKRGGLV
+1490 
-1499 GELNANAELKG
+1499 AEEMRTP
-1510 SYVAGEFAIADESK
+1510 EFAAD
-1524 FGAVVGKVNSGA
+1524 VGMHLDSGK
-1536 TITNCAYLDTV
+1536 I
-1547 APQAAADGT
+1547 
-1556 TSGMTA
+1556 
-1562 HTADYM
+1562 
-1568 RSAEFAVDMGMNQ
+1568 
-1581 DDGTL
+1581 

-1597 GTVLS
+1597 GTPVDN
-1602 ADDLKAAA
+1602 ADLKAAA
-1610 AAANALELRGM
+1610 AAANALQLRGM

-1632 DWYAETVLGLYDLT
+1632 DWYAENVLGLYNLEN
-1646 DYNDKADL
+1646 YNDKADL
-1654 CEKYG
+1654 CEQYG

-1664 EAVTNL
+1664 DAVTDP
-1670 HDYFLNALQ
+1670 HDYFLTALQ

-1684 ELGLDAENADR
+1684 ELGLDAENADL

-1727 ACLTLPASVT
+1727 GFLTLPASVT
-1737 VPVEGSGEKIVS
+1737 VPVEGSGEKTVS

-1768 PAADKVTVTLTATLQ
+1768 PAKDKVTVTLTATLQ
-1783 SGAATKT
+1783 SGAATKV
-1790 KTFTLCLWSENAEK
+1790 KTFKLCLWSENAEK
-1804 VQTLEDIAAEFARK
+1804 VQTLEDIAAEFTRK
-1818 NTAVQPLQGMGLY
+1818 NIAVQPLQGVGLY
-1831 DETNITQAFRRLLA
+1831 DETNITQAFRRLLR
-1845 EQGYADVADNSEI
+1845 EQGYADVADKADEI

-1879 DNGKITYFTG
+1879 DNGDITYFTG

-1894 QTVQYTGLKFN
+1894 QTVQYTGLKFR

-1915 TLRATVGRSAD
+1915 TLRGTVGRSAD
-1926 AVQKLLES
+1926 AVQKLVES

-1948 TNGATQS
+1948 TNEATQS

-1964 VNDRITSNLTLPSSI
+1964 VNDRITSNLTLPSGI

-2003 NGTGVGTV
+2003 NGPGVGTV

-2026 SGKFRLIARVTYD
+2026 AGKFRLIARVTYD
-2039 AFDDYTLAHITGDN
+2039 GFDDYTLAHITGDD

-2060 VFFDATVAP
+2060 VLFDATVAP

-2100 DLTAVSDDMQMPRPA
+2100 KLDAVSDDMQMPRPA

-2204 LTGDV
+2204 RTEDA

-2321 ESKERYKDFAQFYKQ
+2321 ESKERYKNFAQFYKQ
-2336 PIHIDLTVIGE
+2336 PIQIDLTVPGTTGQ
-2347 KNAADPNEN
+2347 NDPNEN

-2372 HTFQGISD
+2372 HTFTGISG

-2404 KYTYTGSGA
+2404 KYTYTGSGT
-2413 YIKSITDAAGH
+2413 YIKSITDAAGN

-2479 TDPMVPGAEV
+2479 TDPAVPGAEV

-2544 AYVKANIGSDGILR
+2544 AYVKANIGSDGVLVD
-2558 KPDDKNTP
+2558 PESHNPT
-2566 VITDNERIIL
+2566 VTDNERIIL

-2584 PTNVGDKNLLTAL
+2584 PANVGGENLLKAL
-2597 QDKDI
+2597 QNKDI
-2602 MKVTDTS
+2602 MQVTDTS
-2609 KTDIN
+2609 NTDIN

-2640 EQQNKDGSWSASA
+2640 AQQNEDGSWRASA

-2671 APYHKDGGN
+2671 APYYKDGGN

-2802 WKVTVAATCTKD
+2802 WQVTVAATCTKD
-2814 GVSRRICSICGVVE
+2814 GVSRRICSICGAVE
-2828 EKPVPATGHKFSAW
+2828 EKSVPATGHNFGVW

-2855 STRKCSVCGTKETM
+2855 STRKCSVCSTEETM

-2904 YFSDAAGKTEIAK
+2904 FFSDAAGKTEIAK
-2917 DSWIIAALGH
+2917 DSWVIAALGH

-2962 IPATGKHT
+2962 ILATGKHT
-2970 YVDGVCTT
+2970 YVDGACTT

-3021 AEIKAAVENG
+3021 AEIKAAVSDG
-3031 SIVITVNNTPIL
+3031 AITVTVTDTL
-3043 QLTKEDKESD
+3043 QLTNEQKAAD
-3053 GGKKALM
+3053 GGKSALTEAAKT
-3060 QAGAAASGELK
+3060 AGDEVK
-3071 KELDKLAEKLD
+3071 KELNKLAEKLD

-3127 LTIPITD
+3127 VTIPITD

-3139 LQGKHVCVVRSHTDS
+3139 LQGKRVCVVRSHTDIN
-3154 SGNVTTAELSATLG
+3154 GNVTTTELSATLG

>member
-1 MRKRVISWLLTVVM
+1 MELTQGDVLTIS
-15 VVSMLP
+15 
-21 TSVLA
+21 
-26 DTLAADQ
+26 
-33 EQQTQQEQIAPADT
+33 
-47 ENTVPAGNEE
+47 
-57 TQEQQEP
+57 
-64 AEEVPVSR
+64 
-72 SARSGGAAPML
+72 
-83 AAAGAVQNIGTA
+83 
-95 EEFAAME
+95 
-102 PGGNYQLT
+102 Y
-110 ADITVTA
+110 
-117 PYANEFTDFSGTFDG
+117 
-132 NGHTVTLA
+132 
-140 ISGDSDYQA
+140 
-149 LFAKLAAGAVVKN
+149 
-162 VMVDGEVT
+162 
-170 GTDNIGGIAGIATNA
+170 
-185 TIIACANKAT
+185 
-195 VAATGRYVGGLVGK
+195 
-209 GTGLTMT
+209 
-216 SCYNQGAVSS
+216 
-226 TRTRPINM
+226 
-234 GGIAGYVDGGASVEN
+234 
-249 CYNTGSIT
+249 
-257 GSGSNTAAVVGWDAA
+257 
-272 TVKNCY
+272 
-278 YLEST
+278 
-283 YKVGACG
+283 
-290 NDGYTDPTVSKT
+290 DGYT
-302 DAEMRS
+302 
-308 GDIVALLGSAFM
+308 
-320 VKSGDYPALSW
+320 
-331 ETPTAAVKFTVSPAN
+331 
-346 AVVEINGVKYT
+346 
-357 GSCTVGLPV
+357 
-366 GDYTYTVSCPGYTQ
+366 
-380 QTGSVTVTGEDNP
+380 
-393 VANPNSV
+393 
-400 SVTLEKDAAKWVTVT
+400 
-415 FTVTPENA
+415 
-423 TLTLKD
+423 
-429 GETQVTPTEGTTY
+429 
-442 KLLKGVTYTYTAV
+442 
-455 SDDEGYEPA
+455 
-464 SGEVTPTADGTQTVA
+464 
-479 LKKVQSIA
+479 
-487 VKNGSTHKTEFEQGD
+487 
-502 ALDTTGLT
+502 
-510 VTVTYSD
+510 
-517 NSTKDITEGFTV
+517 
-529 TGFNSVNVAENQ
+529 
-541 TLTVHYKGAETT
+541 
-553 YSVKINKKL
+553 
-562 FPSKAFNALEGYATV
+562 
-577 EYSHTGKYTA
+577 
-587 GDGKEFVD
+587 
-595 DAQEGALRSNSAG
+595 
-608 MNSTTVTVTITF
+608 
-620 LENAPKMLLSFDYK
+620 
-634 VSSES
+634 
-639 NYDKLLVAQNR
+639 
-650 ETKLTKS
+650 
-657 GTVAWTADNSLTV
+657 
-670 KGGDIVTLTY
+670 
-680 SKDRST
+680 
-686 ASGSD
+686 
-691 CIWLKNFTVSP
+691 
-702 LYTLTIAPN
+702 
-711 QTDATVTL
+711 
-719 KDKEGKTVSGSN
+719 
-731 GVFAVKAA
+731 
-739 ADYTYTVTKK
+739 
-749 GYEPATGK
+749 
-757 VTMSAENQTVNVT
+757 
-770 LVKLPVIT
+770 
-778 LQFTP
+778 
-783 DDAAVTLK
+783 
-791 QGNTTVYKESAAS
+791 
-804 STGKNVYI
+804 
-812 AAKNTDYTYTVS
+812 
-824 KFGYETATG
+824 
-833 MISVATGDV
+833 
-842 NKTVTLT
+842 
-849 EAAKYSVTFQITK
+849 
-862 PEGVS
+862 
-867 ASPTVT
+867 
-873 VEYNGTKVYE
+873 
-883 GSGANCTLPA
+883 
-893 GDYTYKA
+893 
-900 TLKDCDDL
+900 
-908 SGSFTVAAAA
+908 
-918 VTVNL
+918 
-923 PFEKKLTF
+923 
-931 ADIFQGVEGITAS
+931 
-944 NGTKGFKPIK
+944 
-954 SAAGNYLESNKSYY
+954 SYY
-968 GTTSLT
+968 Y
-974 LTATKPCVISFE
+974 A
-986 YFAQGHEDNWDE
+986 A
-998 DDSAFFTVKKGT
+998 
-1010 TTLLTVYEENG
+1010 
-1021 WKTFSTALNTGETLT
+1021 
-1036 LSFNENGNSYYVR
+1036 
-1049 LKNFAVSPAYTITL
+1049 LKNFAAVPFYTLTLNTPAGATVVLKDRSGAEITGKNGAYT
-1063 TTTPTAD
+1063 
-1070 KVELKDESGNKLTG
+1070 
-1084 SGGKYAVAPGTYT
+1084 VAAGTY
-1097 YTVSKKDYETATG
+1097 A
-1110 EITVTDADVTQP
+1110 
-1122 VKLTAKPVITLTAT
+1122 
-1136 PADAT
+1136 
-1141 VKLEKGSLPASPK
+1141 
-1154 TTDKETGVYT
+1154 
-1164 YVVEKGA
+1164 
-1171 EYTYTVSKFG
+1171 YTVSKFG

-1224 HPVGGTIKPEADG
+1224 HPVGGTIKPETDG

-1254 DYITVSGS
+1254 GYIPVHGS
-1262 FTAAKNDT
+1262 ITAAEDKT
-1270 ITVTLTYAGAGWDG
+1270 LSFTLTYAGEGWDG
-1284 TTKTAPTQDKSGVYL
+1284 TAKTAPTQDKNGVYQ
-1299 IDTAAKLAWFAD
+1299 IGTAAELAWFAD
-1311 AVNGGQK
+1311 AVNKGGTT
-1318 AINGKL
+1318 ISGKL

-1332 KPWTAIGT
+1332 KTWTAIGT
-1340 SSNKFAGTLD
+1340 DSNKFAGTLD
-1350 GDNYTVSGLVTT
+1350 GDNYTVSGLAGTG
-1362 GLVGELAEGGV
+1362 GLVYYLSANGTVKSLCV
-1373 VENLRVN
+1373 D
-1380 CAIVSTSS
+1380 CAIDGTSN
-1388 LLGGVANSSA
+1388 V
-1398 GTIRNCMVSGSI
+1398 
-1410 TFSSEG
+1410 
-1416 HNGASAIGG
+1416 GG
-1425 IAGRTTGNGVISGCV
+1425 IADKSEGRIKNCLVSGYIKGGDDVIFGVGGIVGHGVAGNVISGCV
-1440 SRAVV
+1440 STADILFKYSRYAVQNGAGGIV
-1445 KDAYDNSTYGTSAP
+1445 GYTYGT
-1459 LGGIAGYA
+1459 
-1467 YGVVENCY
+1467 VENCY
-1475 FTGTLAVKKTQPNKI
+1475 FAGNVHTNAKSVSAGGF
-1490 IQQKRGGLV
+1490 GGLV
-1499 GELNANAELKG
+1499 GCARSNAVMKDCYTVGAVTG
-1510 SYVAGEFAIADESK
+1510 PESS

-1562 HTADYM
+1562 RTADYM
-1568 RSAEFAVDMGMNQ
+1568 RTPEFAAEMGMHLDSGNS
-1581 DDGTL
+1581 

-1597 GTVLS
+1597 GTPVDN
-1602 ADDLKAAA
+1602 ADLKAAA

-1632 DWYAETVLGLYDLT
+1632 DWYAETVLRFYDLT

-1659 IEAPG
+1659 IEEPG
-1664 EAVTNL
+1664 EAVTDL

-1684 ELGLDAENADR
+1684 ELGLDAENADL

-1706 RGLTPVSGD
+1706 RGLTPVSSD
-1715 PEEEEETAQTYT
+1715 PEEEEEIAQTYT
-1727 ACLTLPASVT
+1727 GFLTLPASVT
-1737 VPVEGSGEKIVS
+1737 VPVEGSGEKTVS
-1749 LTWTADN
+1749 LAWTADN

-1804 VQTLEDIAAEFARK
+1804 VQTLEDIAAEFTRK
-1818 NTAVQPLQGMGLY
+1818 NTAVQPLQGVGLY
-1831 DETNITQAFRRLLA
+1831 NETNITQAFRRLLA
-1845 EQGYADVADNSEI
+1845 EQGYADVADKAEI

-1934 AAESLNWELIRGEN
+1934 AAGSLNWELIRGEN

-1964 VNDRITSNLTLPSSI
+1964 VNDRITSNLTLPSGI

-2011 NRPLQPADGTALPEK
+2011 NRPLQPADGTPLPEK
-2026 SGKFRLIARVTYD
+2026 AGKFRLIARVTYD

-2132 MVSLTPDVLDFN
+2132 MVSLTPDVLDFY
-2144 GYHAMVY
+2144 GYHARVY

-2179 QEFSFTIQPFTQ
+2179 QEFSFTIQPFTPQ
-2191 PELDGAAAFMTEA
+2191 ELDGAAAFMTEA
-2204 LTGDV
+2204 LTEAV
-2209 YWDGIKNKNTVKTK
+2209 YWNGISNGNTDKDNITG
-2223 VTSDLYPFAE
+2223 DLKPFVE
-2233 ICKNEDGTLKYVRGT
+2233 IHKEQDGTLTYVYGA
-2248 VNMTFDGIEADD
+2248 VNMDFSGIKADD
-2260 IPGWLDTEKYRC
+2260 IPGWYASEKYRT
-2272 FRSSRPSVIE
+2272 FYSSRPTVIE
-2282 NELLRVHQPEYN
+2282 HELLRVHPAEYN
-2294 TTVTLDS
+2294 AKVTVNS
-2301 VLTYT
+2301 VLSYS

-2364 VDGYNKNG
+2364 VDGYDKNG
-2372 HTFQGISD
+2372 HTFTGISG

-2479 TDPMVPGAEV
+2479 TDPAVPGAEV

-2584 PTNVGDKNLLTAL
+2584 PANVGGKNLLTAL

-2671 APYHKDGGN
+2671 APYYKDGGN

-2686 VEKALNWLSGK
+2686 VKKALNWLSGK

-2855 STRKCSVCGTKETM
+2855 STCKCSVCGTEETM

-2917 DSWIIAALGH
+2917 DSWVIAALGH

-2970 YVDGVCTT
+2970 YVNGVCTV
-2978 CGTRNPAGGIK
+2978 CGVKNPMANVK
-2989 GDDLKVDSKDNTIVT
+2989 GDDIKVDSKDNTIVT

-3021 AEIKAAVENG
+3021 ADIKAAVSDG
-3031 SIVITVNNTPIL
+3031 AITVTVTDTL
-3043 QLTKEDKESD
+3043 QLTNEQKAAD
-3053 GGKKALM
+3053 GGKSALTEAAKT
-3060 QAGAAASGELK
+3060 AGDEVK
-3071 KELDKLAEKLD
+3071 KELNKLAEKLD

-3127 LTIPITD
+3127 VTIPIAD

-3205 ADSGKKDSAN
+3205 ADSGKTDSAN

>member
-33 EQQTQQEQIAPADT
+33 EQQTQQEQIAPVDT

-64 AEEVPVSR
+64 APETPVSW

-83 AAAGAVQNIGTA
+83 AAAGAVQDIGTA
-95 EEFAAME
+95 EAFAAME
-102 PGGNYQLT
+102 PDGNYQLT

-117 PYANEFTDFSGTFDG
+117 PYGNDITGFTGFTGTFDG
-132 NGHTVTLA
+132 NGHTVTLN
-140 ISGDSDYQA
+140 ITDSTADVG
-149 LFAKLAAGAVVKN
+149 LFSKLAGGAVVRNVITAGSVTATGKN
-162 VMVDGEVT
+162 NVGGIAGVADTELGAITISNCKNEAAIKGNKVVGGILGGCT
-170 GTDNIGGIAGIATNA
+170 EDDYALTISACANEGNISGTRNIGGICGTLENA
-185 TIIACANKAT
+185 HFIKN
-195 VAATGRYVGGLVGK
+195 
-209 GTGLTMT
+209 
-216 SCYNQGAVSS
+216 CYNSGAVTGSTIGGILGRGARGYSS
-226 TRTRPINM
+226 TTDTPIL
-234 GGIAGYVDGGASVEN
+234 EN
-249 CYNTGSIT
+249 CYNVGNIVYSGTNGSAIVGTGY
-257 GSGSNTAAVVGWDAA
+257 AKKPVE
-272 TVKNCY
+272 VKNCY
-278 YLEST
+278 ALEGSAQAF
-283 YKVGACG
+283 V
-290 NDGYTDPTVSKT
+290 VSGVNADSNSDFKS
-302 DAEMRS
+302 AEEMQS
-308 GDIVALLGSAFM
+308 AEFAATLGSAFQYNGGGYPTLKDPEPVVEKNVVSIS
-320 VKSGDYPALSW
+320 VKSAKTTCYTGDELELSVTVTYDDNSSEVITKGFTVAGFDNTAPGKQTVTVTYKEKTDSIEIEVIKKPEFDDFFAGIVNSVEVTNDATYPYVVDMTDSDGLCLRSSNPAQGNTSSTSTITLKAKANVTLSFKYWGCNYDSSYAALTIVKNNSYNPEMRSWGSTQWKDFTIDLKKGDTLRLNLIKTYVSGDYY
-331 ETPTAAVKFTVSPAN
+331 VKLKDFTVSSLYEVKLTAEPEEAD
-346 AVVEINGVKYT
+346 AVVALKDSTGAELKGTNGVYIVSA
-357 GSCTVGLPV
+357 GE
-366 GDYTYTVSCPGYTQ
+366 YTYTVSAYGYDTVTETINVAADVAKTVPLTKSAAYSVAFDISRPAGITADPTVTVRTNGKAVYTGDGTGCSLSNGSYAYTVACDGCDNAGGIFSVNGDKVNITVTLAKKAIFEDFFANCQGITVSGDKGKFTIEGAGKDSYLKTTETTTLALTATKNVKLSFSYIANAAGCVEGDWYDEPDEYYYFTIKKNSKQVKLADRETSWKDFSVELTQGDVLTISYDGYT
-380 QTGSVTVTGEDNP
+380 SYYY
-393 VANPNSV
+393 
-400 SVTLEKDAAKWVTVT
+400 AALKNFAAVP
-415 FTVTPENA
+415 FY
-423 TLTLKD
+423 TLTLKTPD
-429 GETQVTPTEGTTY
+429 G
-442 KLLKGVTYTYTAV
+442 
-455 SDDEGYEPA
+455 
-464 SGEVTPTADGTQTVA
+464 
-479 LKKVQSIA
+479 
-487 VKNGSTHKTEFEQGD
+487 
-502 ALDTTGLT
+502 
-510 VTVTYSD
+510 
-517 NSTKDITEGFTV
+517 
-529 TGFNSVNVAENQ
+529 
-541 TLTVHYKGAETT
+541 
-553 YSVKINKKL
+553 
-562 FPSKAFNALEGYATV
+562 ATV
-577 EYSHTGKYTA
+577 
-587 GDGKEFVD
+587 V
-595 DAQEGALRSNSAG
+595 L
-608 MNSTTVTVTITF
+608 
-620 LENAPKMLLSFDYK
+620 
-634 VSSES
+634 
-639 NYDKLLVAQNR
+639 
-650 ETKLTKS
+650 
-657 GTVAWTADNSLTV
+657 
-670 KGGDIVTLTY
+670 
-680 SKDRST
+680 KDRS
-686 ASGSD
+686 G
-691 CIWLKNFTVSP
+691 
-702 LYTLTIAPN
+702 
-711 QTDATVTL
+711 
-719 KDKEGKTVSGSN
+719 
-731 GVFAVKAA
+731 
-739 ADYTYTVTKK
+739 
-749 GYEPATGK
+749 
-757 VTMSAENQTVNVT
+757 AE
-770 LVKLPVIT
+770 I
-778 LQFTP
+778 
-783 DDAAVTLK
+783 
-791 QGNTTVYKESAAS
+791 
-804 STGKNVYI
+804 TGKNGAYTV
-812 AAKNTDYTYTVS
+812 AAGTYAYTVS
-824 KFGYETATG
+824 KFGYETKTG
-833 MISVATGDV
+833 NI
-842 NKTVTLT
+842 
-849 EAAKYSVTFQITK
+849 
-862 PEGVS
+862 
-867 ASPTVT
+867 
-873 VEYNGTKVYE
+873 
-883 GSGANCTLPA
+883 
-893 GDYTYKA
+893 
-900 TLKDCDDL
+900 
-908 SGSFTVAAAA
+908 
-918 VTVNL
+918 
-923 PFEKKLTF
+923 
-931 ADIFQGVEGITAS
+931 
-944 NGTKGFKPIK
+944 
-954 SAAGNYLESNKSYY
+954 
-968 GTTSLT
+968 
-974 LTATKPCVISFE
+974 
-986 YFAQGHEDNWDE
+986 
-998 DDSAFFTVKKGT
+998 
-1010 TTLLTVYEENG
+1010 
-1021 WKTFSTALNTGETLT
+1021 
-1036 LSFNENGNSYYVR
+1036 
-1049 LKNFAVSPAYTITL
+1049 
-1063 TTTPTAD
+1063 
-1070 KVELKDESGNKLTG
+1070 
-1084 SGGKYAVAPGTYT
+1084 
-1097 YTVSKKDYETATG
+1097 TVS
-1110 EITVTDADVTQP
+1110 
-1122 VKLTAKPVITLTAT
+1122 
-1136 PADAT
+1136 
-1141 VKLEKGSLPASPK
+1141 
-1154 TTDKETGVYT
+1154 
-1164 YVVEKGA
+1164 
-1171 EYTYTVSKFG
+1171 
-1181 YETET
+1181 
-1186 GSITVNADVNKT
+1186 ADVNET

-1224 HPVGGTIKPEADG
+1224 HPVGGTIKPEANG

-1243 GETYAYTVAKA
+1243 GETYAYTVTKA
-1254 DYITVSGS
+1254 DYVPVHGS
-1262 FTAAKNDT
+1262 ITAAEDKT
-1270 ITVTLTYAGAGWDG
+1270 LSFTLTYAGEGWDG
-1284 TTKTAPTQDKSGVYL
+1284 TAKTAPTQDKNGVYQ
-1299 IDTAAKLAWFAD
+1299 IGTAAKLAWFAD
-1311 AVNGGQK
+1311 AVNKGDTT
-1318 AINGKL
+1318 ISGKL
-1324 TANINLNG
+1324 TANINLND
-1332 KPWTAIGT
+1332 KAWTAIGT
-1340 SSNKFAGTLD
+1340 DSNKFAGTLD
-1350 GDNYTVSGLVTT
+1350 GDNYTVSGLAGTG
-1362 GLVGELAEGGV
+1362 GLVYYLSANGTVKSLCV
-1373 VENLRVN
+1373 D
-1380 CAIVSTSS
+1380 CAIDGTSN
-1388 LLGGVANSSA
+1388 V
-1398 GTIRNCMVSGSI
+1398 
-1410 TFSSEG
+1410 
-1416 HNGASAIGG
+1416 GG
-1425 IAGRTTGNGVISGCV
+1425 IADKSEGRIENCLVSGYIKGGDDVIFGVGGIVGHGVAGNVISGCV
-1440 SRAVV
+1440 STADILFKYSRYAVQNGAGGIV
-1445 KDAYDNSTYGTSAP
+1445 GYTYGT
-1459 LGGIAGYA
+1459 
-1467 YGVVENCY
+1467 VENCY
-1475 FTGTLAVKKTQPNKI
+1475 FAGNVHTNAKSVSAGGF
-1490 IQQKRGGLV
+1490 GGLV
-1499 GELNANAELKG
+1499 GCARSNAVMKDCYTVGAVTG
-1510 SYVAGEFAIADESK
+1510 PESS

-1562 HTADYM
+1562 RTADYM
-1568 RSAEFAVDMGMNQ
+1568 RTPEFAAEMGMHLDSGNS
-1581 DDGTL
+1581 

-1597 GTVLS
+1597 GTPVDN
-1602 ADDLKAAA
+1602 ADLKAAA

-1632 DWYAETVLGLYDLT
+1632 DWYAETVLRFYDLT

-1659 IEAPG
+1659 IEEPG
-1664 EAVTNL
+1664 EAVTDL

-1684 ELGLDAENADR
+1684 ELGLDAENADL

-1706 RGLTPVSGD
+1706 RGLTPVSSD

-1727 ACLTLPASVT
+1727 GFLTLPASVT
-1737 VPVEGSGEKIVS
+1737 VPVEGSGEKTVS
-1749 LTWTADN
+1749 LAWTADN

-1783 SGAATKT
+1783 SGASTKT

-1804 VQTLEDIAAEFARK
+1804 VQTLEDIAAEFTRK
-1818 NTAVQPLQGMGLY
+1818 NTAVQPLEGVGLY
-1831 DETNITQAFRRLLA
+1831 YETNITQAFRRLLA

-1934 AAESLNWELIRGEN
+1934 AAGSLNWELIRGEN

-2026 SGKFRLIARVTYD
+2026 AGKFRLIARVTYD

-2069 FDSSVTSEMQNA
+2069 FDSSVTSEMQDA

-2090 RDFVDKTKPV
+2090 RDFVDKTKSV
-2100 DLTAVSDDMQMPRPA
+2100 DTTAVSDDMQMPRPA
-2115 LLEEKGIM
+2115 LLEKAGIM
-2123 SDSYNQKVT
+2123 TDSYNQKVT

-2164 VVTITTRSSGLLLAR
+2164 VVIITTRSSGLLLAR

-2191 PELDGAAAFMTEA
+2191 PELDGAVAFMTEA
-2204 LTGDV
+2204 RTEDA
-2209 YWDGIKNKNTVKTK
+2209 YWDGIKNKNTVKTE

-2336 PIHIDLTVIGE
+2336 PIQIDLTVPGTTGQ
-2347 KNAADPNEN
+2347 NDPNEN

-2372 HTFQGISD
+2372 HTFTGISG

-2436 WMFGIA
+2436 WMFGLTLQ
-2442 VKGGNETLPKTT
+2442 GGTETLPKTT

-2479 TDPMVPGAEV
+2479 TDPVVPGAEV

-2520 VLGQAR
+2520 VLGLAR

-2544 AYVKANIGSDGILR
+2544 AYVQKNMGADGVLVDPESR
-2558 KPDDKNTP
+2558 NPT
-2566 VITDNERIIL
+2566 VTDNERIIL

-2584 PTNVGDKNLLTAL
+2584 PANVGGKNLLTAL

-2640 EQQNKDGSWSASA
+2640 EQQNEDGSWSASA

-2671 APYHKDGGN
+2671 APYHKDSGN

-2802 WKVTVAATCTKD
+2802 WQVTVAATCTKD
-2814 GVSRRICSICGVVE
+2814 GVSRRICSICGAVE
-2828 EKPVPATGHKFSAW
+2828 EKSVPATGHNFGAW

-2855 STRKCSVCGTKETM
+2855 STRKCSVCGTEETM

-2904 YFSDAAGKTEIAK
+2904 FFSDAAGKTEIAK
-2917 DSWIIAALGH
+2917 DSWVIAALGH

-3127 LTIPITD
+3127 VTIPITD

-3139 LQGKHVCVVRSHTDS
+3139 LQGKHVCVVRSHTDANGS
-3154 SGNVTTAELSATLG
+3154 VTTAELPATLG

-3194 SSGYYYGGSGT
+3194 SSGYYYGGNGS

-3225 LGSAVLAAAAVV
+3225 LGSAALAAAAVV

>member
-15 VVSMLP
+15 VVSLLP

-33 EQQTQQEQIAPADT
+33 EQQTQQEQIAPVDT

-64 AEEVPVSR
+64 AAETPAPQMTS
-72 SARSGGAAPML
+72 SGGAAPML
-83 AAAGAVQNIGTA
+83 AAAGAVQDIGTA
-95 EEFAAME
+95 EAFAAME
-102 PGGNYQLT
+102 PDGNYQLT
-110 ADITVTA
+110 EDITVTA
-117 PYANEFTDFSGTFDG
+117 PYGNDITGFTGFTGTFDG
-132 NGHTVTLA
+132 NGHTVTLDITA
-140 ISGDSDYQA
+140 STAYVG
-149 LFAKLAAGAVVKN
+149 LFSKLAGGAVVKN
-162 VMVDGEVT
+162 VITAGSISGKVNNV
-170 GTDNIGGIAGIATNA
+170 GGIAGTADGNV
-185 TIIACANKAT
+185 TIENCKNTASIKGGKGAGGILGYSEPGSGFVTISSCANMGSVSGTRKQ
-195 VAATGRYVGGLVGK
+195 VGGIAGNVVG
-209 GTGLTMT
+209 THIIRN
-216 SCYNQGAVSS
+216 CYNQGDISDGA
-226 TRTRPINM
+226 
-234 GGIAGYVDGGASVEN
+234 GILGRGTKGVLVEN
-249 CYNTGSIT
+249 CYTVGSVETNGAIIAVSSSSYSSDEPCRIVNCYAPSET
-257 GSGSNTAAVVGWDAA
+257 VTALVPSTVKISNSGTKSSAEMKSAEFAA
-272 TVKNCY
+272 T
-278 YLEST
+278 
-283 YKVGACG
+283 
-290 NDGYTDPTVSKT
+290 
-302 DAEMRS
+302 
-308 GDIVALLGSAFM
+308 LGSAFQYNGGGYPTLKDPEPVVEKNVVSIS
-320 VKSGDYPALSW
+320 VKSAKTTCYTGDELELSVTVTYDDNSSEVITKGFTVAGFDNTAPGKQTVTVTYKEKTDSIEIEVIKKPEFDDFFAGIVNSVEVTNDATYPYVVDMTDSDGLCLRSSNPAQGNTSSTSTITLKAKANVTLSFKYWGCNYDSSYAALTIVKNNSYNPEMRSWGSTQWKDFTIDLKKGDTLRLNLIKTYVSGDYY
-331 ETPTAAVKFTVSPAN
+331 VKLKDFTVSSLYEVKLTAEPEEAD
-346 AVVEINGVKYT
+346 AVVALKDSTGAELKGTNGVYIVSA
-357 GSCTVGLPV
+357 GE
-366 GDYTYTVSCPGYTQ
+366 YTYTVSAYGYDTVTETINVAADVAKTVPLTKSAAYSVAFDISRPAGITADPTVTVKTNGKAVYTGDGTGCSLSNGSYAYTVACDGCDNAGGIFSVNGDKMNITVTLAKKAIFEDFFANCQGITVSGDKGKFTIEGAGKDSYLKTTETTTLALTATKNVKLSFSYIANAAGYVEDEWDYDEPGESYYFTIKKNSTQVKRADSETSWKDFSVELTQGDVLTISYDGYT
-380 QTGSVTVTGEDNP
+380 SYYYAALKNF
-393 VANPNSV
+393 VAVP
-400 SVTLEKDAAKWVTVT
+400 
-415 FTVTPENA
+415 FY
-423 TLTLKD
+423 TLTLKTPD
-429 GETQVTPTEGTTY
+429 G
-442 KLLKGVTYTYTAV
+442 
-455 SDDEGYEPA
+455 
-464 SGEVTPTADGTQTVA
+464 
-479 LKKVQSIA
+479 
-487 VKNGSTHKTEFEQGD
+487 
-502 ALDTTGLT
+502 
-510 VTVTYSD
+510 
-517 NSTKDITEGFTV
+517 
-529 TGFNSVNVAENQ
+529 
-541 TLTVHYKGAETT
+541 
-553 YSVKINKKL
+553 
-562 FPSKAFNALEGYATV
+562 ATV
-577 EYSHTGKYTA
+577 
-587 GDGKEFVD
+587 V
-595 DAQEGALRSNSAG
+595 L
-608 MNSTTVTVTITF
+608 
-620 LENAPKMLLSFDYK
+620 
-634 VSSES
+634 
-639 NYDKLLVAQNR
+639 
-650 ETKLTKS
+650 
-657 GTVAWTADNSLTV
+657 
-670 KGGDIVTLTY
+670 
-680 SKDRST
+680 KDRS
-686 ASGSD
+686 G
-691 CIWLKNFTVSP
+691 
-702 LYTLTIAPN
+702 
-711 QTDATVTL
+711 
-719 KDKEGKTVSGSN
+719 
-731 GVFAVKAA
+731 
-739 ADYTYTVTKK
+739 
-749 GYEPATGK
+749 
-757 VTMSAENQTVNVT
+757 AE
-770 LVKLPVIT
+770 I
-778 LQFTP
+778 
-783 DDAAVTLK
+783 
-791 QGNTTVYKESAAS
+791 
-804 STGKNVYI
+804 TGKN
-812 AAKNTDYTYTVS
+812 
-824 KFGYETATG
+824 
-833 MISVATGDV
+833 
-842 NKTVTLT
+842 
-849 EAAKYSVTFQITK
+849 
-862 PEGVS
+862 
-867 ASPTVT
+867 
-873 VEYNGTKVYE
+873 
-883 GSGANCTLPA
+883 GA
-893 GDYTYKA
+893 Y
-900 TLKDCDDL
+900 
-908 SGSFTVAAAA
+908 TVAA
-918 VTVNL
+918 
-923 PFEKKLTF
+923 
-931 ADIFQGVEGITAS
+931 
-944 NGTKGFKPIK
+944 
-954 SAAGNYLESNKSYY
+954 
-968 GTTSLT
+968 
-974 LTATKPCVISFE
+974 
-986 YFAQGHEDNWDE
+986 
-998 DDSAFFTVKKGT
+998 
-1010 TTLLTVYEENG
+1010 
-1021 WKTFSTALNTGETLT
+1021 
-1036 LSFNENGNSYYVR
+1036 
-1049 LKNFAVSPAYTITL
+1049 
-1063 TTTPTAD
+1063 
-1070 KVELKDESGNKLTG
+1070 
-1084 SGGKYAVAPGTYT
+1084 GTY
-1097 YTVSKKDYETATG
+1097 A
-1110 EITVTDADVTQP
+1110 
-1122 VKLTAKPVITLTAT
+1122 
-1136 PADAT
+1136 
-1141 VKLEKGSLPASPK
+1141 
-1154 TTDKETGVYT
+1154 
-1164 YVVEKGA
+1164 
-1171 EYTYTVSKFG
+1171 YTVSKFG

-1224 HPVGGTIKPEADG
+1224 HPVGGTIKPETDG

-1243 GETYAYTVAKA
+1243 GETYAYTVTKA
-1254 DYITVSGS
+1254 EYIPVHGS
-1262 FTAAKNDT
+1262 ITAAEDKT
-1270 ITVTLTYAGAGWDG
+1270 LSFTLTYAGEGWDG
-1284 TTKTAPTQDKSGVYL
+1284 TAKTAPTQDKNGVYQ
-1299 IDTAAKLAWFAD
+1299 IGTAAELAWFAD
-1311 AVNGGQK
+1311 AVNKGDTT
-1318 AINGKL
+1318 ISGKL

-1350 GDNYTVSGLVTT
+1350 GDSHTVSGLAGTG
-1362 GLVGELAEGGV
+1362 GLVYYLSANGTIKSLCV
-1373 VENLRVN
+1373 D
-1380 CAIVSTSS
+1380 CAIDGTSN
-1388 LLGGVANSSA
+1388 V
-1398 GTIRNCMVSGSI
+1398 
-1410 TFSSEG
+1410 
-1416 HNGASAIGG
+1416 GG
-1425 IAGRTTGNGVISGCV
+1425 IADKSEGRIENCLVSGYIKGGDDVIFGVGGIVGHGVAGNVISGCV
-1440 SRAVV
+1440 STADILFKYSRYAVQNGAGGIV
-1445 KDAYDNSTYGTSAP
+1445 GYTYGA
-1459 LGGIAGYA
+1459 
-1467 YGVVENCY
+1467 VENCY
-1475 FTGTLAVKKTQPNKI
+1475 FAGNVHTNAKSVSAGGF
-1490 IQQKRGGLV
+1490 GGLV
-1499 GELNANAELKG
+1499 GCARSNAVMKDCYTVGAVTG
-1510 SYVAGEFAIADESK
+1510 PESS

-1562 HTADYM
+1562 RTADYM
-1568 RSAEFAVDMGMNQ
+1568 RTPEFAAEMGMHLDSGNS
-1581 DDGTL
+1581 

-1597 GTVLS
+1597 GTPVDN
-1602 ADDLKAAA
+1602 ADLKAAA

-1632 DWYAETVLGLYDLT
+1632 DWYAETVLRFYDLT

-1659 IEAPG
+1659 IEEPG
-1664 EAVTNL
+1664 EAVTDL

-1684 ELGLDAENADR
+1684 ELGLDAENADL

-1706 RGLTPVSGD
+1706 RGLTPVSSD
-1715 PEEEEETAQTYT
+1715 PEEEEEIAQTYT
-1727 ACLTLPASVT
+1727 GFLTLPASVT
-1737 VPVEGSGEKIVS
+1737 VPVEGSGEKTVS
-1749 LTWTADN
+1749 LAWTADN

-1804 VQTLEDIAAEFARK
+1804 VQTLEDIAAEFTRK
-1818 NTAVQPLQGMGLY
+1818 NTAVQPLEGVGLY

-1845 EQGYADVADNSEI
+1845 EQGYADVADKAEI

-2026 SGKFRLIARVTYD
+2026 AGKFRLIARVTYD

-2060 VFFDATVAP
+2060 VLFDATVAP

-2100 DLTAVSDDMQMPRPA
+2100 DTTAVSDDMQMPRPA
-2115 LLEEKGIM
+2115 LLEQEDIM
-2123 SDSYNQKVT
+2123 TDSYNQKVT

-2204 LTGDV
+2204 RTENA
-2209 YWDGIKNKNTVKTK
+2209 YWDGIKNENTDKTK

-2321 ESKERYKDFAQFYKQ
+2321 ESKERYKNFAQFYKQ
-2336 PIHIDLTVIGE
+2336 PIQIDLTVPGTTGQ
-2347 KNAADPNEN
+2347 NDPNEN

-2372 HTFQGISD
+2372 HTFTGISG

-2404 KYTYTGSGA
+2404 NYTYTGSGA

-2436 WMFGIA
+2436 WMFGLTLQ
-2442 VKGGNETLPKTT
+2442 GGTETLPKTT

-2479 TDPMVPGAEV
+2479 TDPAVPGAEV

-2558 KPDDKNTP
+2558 APDDKNTP
-2566 VITDNERIIL
+2566 VITDNERIAL

-2584 PTNVGDKNLLTAL
+2584 PANVGGENLLKAL
-2597 QDKDI
+2597 QNKDI
-2602 MKVTDTS
+2602 MQVTDTS
-2609 KTDIN
+2609 NTDIN

-2640 EQQNKDGSWSASA
+2640 AQQNEDGSWRASA

-2671 APYHKDGGN
+2671 APYYKDGGN

-2802 WKVTVAATCTKD
+2802 WQVTVAATCTKD
-2814 GVSRRICSICGVVE
+2814 GVSRRICSICGAVE
-2828 EKPVPATGHKFSAW
+2828 EKSVPATGHNFGAW

-2855 STRKCSVCGTKETM
+2855 STRKCSVCGTEETM

-2917 DSWIIAALGH
+2917 DSWVIAALGH

-2970 YVDGVCTT
+2970 YVNGVCTV
-2978 CGTRNPAGGIK
+2978 CGVKNPMANVK
-2989 GDDLKVDSKDNTIVT
+2989 GDDIKVDSKDNTIVT

-3021 AEIKAAVENG
+3021 ADIKAAVSDG
-3031 SIVITVNNTPIL
+3031 AITVTVTDTL
-3043 QLTKEDKESD
+3043 QLTNEQKAAD
-3053 GGKKALM
+3053 GGKSALTEAAKT
-3060 QAGAAASGELK
+3060 AGDEVK
-3071 KELDKLAEKLD
+3071 KELNKLAEKLD

-3127 LTIPITD
+3127 VTITITD

-3205 ADSGKKDSAN
+3205 ADSGKTDSAN

>member
-1 MRKRVISWLLTVVM
+1 MKKRVISWLLTVVM

-26 DTLAADQ
+26 DTLATDQ
-33 EQQTQQEQIAPADT
+33 EQQTQQEQIAPVDT

-64 AEEVPVSR
+64 APETPASQM
-72 SARSGGAAPML
+72 ARSGGAAPML
-83 AAAGAVQNIGTA
+83 AVAGAVQNIGTA
-95 EEFAAME
+95 EAFAAME

-117 PYANEFTDFSGTFDG
+117 PYANDFTGTFDG
-132 NGHTVTLA
+132 DGHTVTLEITA
-140 ISGDSDYQA
+140 KTNYVG
-149 LFAKLAAGAVVKN
+149 LFKTLAGGAVVKN
-162 VMVDGEVT
+162 VITAGSVT
-170 GTDNIGGIAGIATNA
+170 TTGKK
-185 TIIACANKAT
+185 C
-195 VAATGRYVGGLVGK
+195 VA
-209 GTGLTMT
+209 
-216 SCYNQGAVSS
+216 
-226 TRTRPINM
+226 
-234 GGIAGYVDGGASVEN
+234 GIAGYATDNVKIEN
-249 CYNTGSIT
+249 CKNTASIT
-257 GSGSNTAAVVGWDAA
+257 GNKNVGGILGEAYNNEESISVGIKNCANEGAVNGTGSAVGGIVGKMEGQNSIIDCYNRGNITGFNNYAGIVGQSTGALVA
-272 TVKNCY
+272 TIKNCY
-278 YLEST
+278 S
-283 YKVGACG
+283 VGAVTAYGASTNAGYALIGGGKNYALTNCYAIKQ
-290 NDGYTDPTVSKT
+290 DGLNLAYNGTNATTEECDLKSADDMKS
-302 DAEMRS
+302 AEF
-308 GDIVALLGSAFM
+308 AATLGSAFQYNGGGYPTLKDPEPVVEKNVVSIS
-320 VKSGDYPALSW
+320 VKSAKTTCYTGDELELSVTVTYGDNSSEVITKGFTVAGFDNTAPGKQTVTVTYKEKTDSIEIEVIKKPEFDDFFAGIVNSVEATNDATYPYVVDMTDSDGLCLRSSNPVQGNTSSTSTITLKAKANVTLSFKYWGCNYDYSSAALTIVKNNSYNPEMRSWGSTQWKDFTIDLKKGDTLRLNLIKTYVLGDYY
-331 ETPTAAVKFTVSPAN
+331 VKLKDFTVSSLYEVKLTAEPEEAD
-346 AVVEINGVKYT
+346 AVVALKDSTGAELKGTNGVYIVSA
-357 GSCTVGLPV
+357 GE
-366 GDYTYTVSCPGYTQ
+366 YTYTVSAYGYDTVTETINVAADVAKTVPLTKSAAYSVAFDISRPAGITADPTVTVRTNGKAVYTGDGTGCSLPNGSYAYTVACDGCDNAGGLFSVNGDKMNITVTLAKKAIFEDFFANCQGITVSGDKGKFTIEGAGKDSYLKTTETTTLALTATKNVKLSFSYIANAAGYVEGDWDYDEPDEYYYFTIKKNSTQVKRADSETSWKDFSVELAQGDVLTISYDGYT
-380 QTGSVTVTGEDNP
+380 SYYY
-393 VANPNSV
+393 
-400 SVTLEKDAAKWVTVT
+400 AALKNFAAVP
-415 FTVTPENA
+415 FY
-423 TLTLKD
+423 TLTLNTPD
-429 GETQVTPTEGTTY
+429 G
-442 KLLKGVTYTYTAV
+442 
-455 SDDEGYEPA
+455 
-464 SGEVTPTADGTQTVA
+464 
-479 LKKVQSIA
+479 
-487 VKNGSTHKTEFEQGD
+487 
-502 ALDTTGLT
+502 
-510 VTVTYSD
+510 
-517 NSTKDITEGFTV
+517 
-529 TGFNSVNVAENQ
+529 
-541 TLTVHYKGAETT
+541 
-553 YSVKINKKL
+553 
-562 FPSKAFNALEGYATV
+562 ATV
-577 EYSHTGKYTA
+577 
-587 GDGKEFVD
+587 V
-595 DAQEGALRSNSAG
+595 L
-608 MNSTTVTVTITF
+608 
-620 LENAPKMLLSFDYK
+620 
-634 VSSES
+634 
-639 NYDKLLVAQNR
+639 
-650 ETKLTKS
+650 
-657 GTVAWTADNSLTV
+657 
-670 KGGDIVTLTY
+670 
-680 SKDRST
+680 KDRS
-686 ASGSD
+686 G
-691 CIWLKNFTVSP
+691 
-702 LYTLTIAPN
+702 
-711 QTDATVTL
+711 
-719 KDKEGKTVSGSN
+719 
-731 GVFAVKAA
+731 
-739 ADYTYTVTKK
+739 
-749 GYEPATGK
+749 
-757 VTMSAENQTVNVT
+757 AE
-770 LVKLPVIT
+770 I
-778 LQFTP
+778 
-783 DDAAVTLK
+783 
-791 QGNTTVYKESAAS
+791 
-804 STGKNVYI
+804 TGKNGAYTV
-812 AAKNTDYTYTVS
+812 AAGTYTYTVS
-824 KFGYETATG
+824 KFGYETKTG
-833 MISVATGDV
+833 NI
-842 NKTVTLT
+842 
-849 EAAKYSVTFQITK
+849 
-862 PEGVS
+862 
-867 ASPTVT
+867 
-873 VEYNGTKVYE
+873 
-883 GSGANCTLPA
+883 
-893 GDYTYKA
+893 
-900 TLKDCDDL
+900 
-908 SGSFTVAAAA
+908 
-918 VTVNL
+918 
-923 PFEKKLTF
+923 
-931 ADIFQGVEGITAS
+931 
-944 NGTKGFKPIK
+944 
-954 SAAGNYLESNKSYY
+954 
-968 GTTSLT
+968 
-974 LTATKPCVISFE
+974 
-986 YFAQGHEDNWDE
+986 
-998 DDSAFFTVKKGT
+998 
-1010 TTLLTVYEENG
+1010 
-1021 WKTFSTALNTGETLT
+1021 
-1036 LSFNENGNSYYVR
+1036 
-1049 LKNFAVSPAYTITL
+1049 
-1063 TTTPTAD
+1063 
-1070 KVELKDESGNKLTG
+1070 
-1084 SGGKYAVAPGTYT
+1084 
-1097 YTVSKKDYETATG
+1097 TVS
-1110 EITVTDADVTQP
+1110 
-1122 VKLTAKPVITLTAT
+1122 
-1136 PADAT
+1136 
-1141 VKLEKGSLPASPK
+1141 
-1154 TTDKETGVYT
+1154 
-1164 YVVEKGA
+1164 
-1171 EYTYTVSKFG
+1171 
-1181 YETET
+1181 
-1186 GSITVNADVNKT
+1186 ADVNET
-1198 VTLSELASCTLTFAV
+1198 VTLSELATRTLTFDV
-1213 TPAEN
+1213 TPAD
-1218 AKVTVT
+1218 ATVAVT
-1224 HPVGGTIKPEADG
+1224 HPVGGTIKPETDG

-1254 DYITVSGS
+1254 GYITVSGS

-1270 ITVTLTYAGAGWDG
+1270 IKVTLTYAGEGWDG
-1284 TTKTAPTQDKSGVYL
+1284 TTKTAPTQDKNGVYQ
-1299 IDTAAKLAWFAD
+1299 IGTAAELAWFAD
-1311 AVNGGQK
+1311 AVNKGGTT
-1318 AINGKL
+1318 ISGKL

-1332 KPWTAIGT
+1332 KTWTAIGT

-1350 GDNYTVSGLVTT
+1350 GDEAHHYTVSGLKGSKGLFDYVDST
-1362 GLVGELAEGGV
+1362 GKVKNLSVDAVLTANGV
-1373 VENLRVN
+1373 VGGIVDFNDGTVENCLFSGSV
-1380 CAIVSTSS
+1380 T
-1388 LLGGVANSSA
+1388 NSSSWGAA
-1398 GTIRNCMVSGSI
+1398 GGIVGKSEGENSVVRNCVNTGSI
-1410 TFSSEG
+1410 KNTT
-1416 HNGASAIGG
+1416 ASYGSTLSVGGIVGYTYGKVENCYSTGEVYADPAKTTNKAIGG
-1425 IAGRTTGNGVISGCV
+1425 IAG
-1440 SRAVV
+1440 AV
-1445 KDAYDNSTYGTSAP
+1445 KGSSYYEKWGA
-1459 LGGIAGYA
+1459 LI
-1467 YGVVENCY
+1467 NCY
-1475 FTGTLAVKKTQPNKI
+1475 VIGTVTGP
-1490 IQQKRGGLV
+1490 
-1499 GELNANAELKG
+1499 
-1510 SYVAGEFAIADESK
+1510 ESGI
-1524 FGAVVGKVNSGA
+1524 GAVVGTVDSG
-1536 TITNCAYLDTV
+1536 TSITNCVYLDTV
-1547 APQAAADGT
+1547 AHVPAMGNVTA
-1556 TSGMTA
+1556 GMTA

-1568 RSAEFAVDMGMNQ
+1568 RSTEFAVDMGMNQ

-1597 GTVLS
+1597 GTPVDN
-1602 ADDLKAAA
+1602 ADLKAAVD
-1610 AAANALELRGM
+1610 AANALQLRGM

-1632 DWYAETVLGLYDLT
+1632 DWYAENVLGLYELT
-1646 DYNDKADL
+1646 DGNYNKADL

-1664 EAVTNL
+1664 EAVTDL
-1670 HDYFLNALQ
+1670 HDYFLTALQ

-1684 ELGLDAENADR
+1684 ELGLDAENADL

-1706 RGLTPVSGD
+1706 RGLTPVSSD
-1715 PEEEEETAQTYT
+1715 PEEEEEIAQTHT

-1737 VPVEGSGEKIVS
+1737 VPVDGEEKTVS
-1749 LTWTADN
+1749 LAWTADN

-1768 PAADKVTVTLTATLQ
+1768 PAEGKVTVTLTATLQ

-1818 NTAVQPLQGMGLY
+1818 NTAVQPLQGVGLY

-1879 DNGKITYFTG
+1879 DNGDIIYFTG

-1934 AAESLNWELIRGEN
+1934 AAGSLNWELIRGEN

-1964 VNDRITSNLTLPSSI
+1964 VNDRITSNLTLPSGI

-2011 NRPLQPADGTALPEK
+2011 NRPLQPADGTPLPEK
-2026 SGKFRLIARVTYD
+2026 AGKFRLIARVTYD

-2204 LTGDV
+2204 RTEDA

-2321 ESKERYKDFAQFYKQ
+2321 ESKERYKNFAQFYKQ
-2336 PIHIDLTVIGE
+2336 PIQIDLTVPGTTGQ
-2347 KNAADPNEN
+2347 NDPNEN

-2372 HTFQGISD
+2372 HTFTGISG

-2404 KYTYTGSGA
+2404 KYTYTGSGT
-2413 YIKSITDAAGH
+2413 YIKSITDAAGN

-2500 AYIQSAVSAPVV
+2500 AYIQSAVSAPVI

-2917 DSWIIAALGH
+2917 DSWIINALGH
-2927 DEATRAAV
+2927 DVGTRGAV

-2962 IPATGKHT
+2962 ILATGKHT

-3021 AEIKAAVENG
+3021 AEIKAAVSDG
-3031 SIVITVNNTPIL
+3031 AITVTVTDTL
-3043 QLTKEDKESD
+3043 QLTNEQKAAD
-3053 GGKKALM
+3053 GGKSALTEAAKT
-3060 QAGAAASGELK
+3060 AGDEVK
-3071 KELDKLAEKLD
+3071 KELNKLAEKLD

-3127 LTIPITD
+3127 VTIPITD

-3139 LQGKHVCVVRSHTDS
+3139 LQGKRVCVVRSHTDS

-3194 SSGYYYGGSGT
+3194 SSGYYYGGSST
-3205 ADSGKKDSAN
+3205 AGSGKKDSAK
-3215 TADDSQMVLW
+3215 TADDSQMVVW
-3225 LGSAVLAAAAVV
+3225 LGSAVLAAAGVV
-3237 VLTRKKRVSK
+3237 ILSRKKRAVK

>member
-1 MRKRVISWLLTVVM
+1 MKKRVISWLLTVVM

-33 EQQTQQEQIAPADT
+33 EQQTQQEQIAPVDT
-47 ENTVPAGNEE
+47 ENTVPAEDEE

-64 AEEVPVSR
+64 AEEVPVSQM
-72 SARSGGAAPML
+72 ARSGGTDSAPTAINDADDFRDMVAGGSYKL
-83 AAAGAVQNIGTA
+83 A
-95 EEFAAME
+95 
-102 PGGNYQLT
+102 
-110 ADITVTA
+110 ADITVTE
-117 PYANEFTDFSGTFDG
+117 PYANDFSGTFDG
-132 NGHTVTLA
+132 NGHTVTLNITA
-140 ISGDSDYQA
+140 STANVGLFKTLSG
-149 LFAKLAAGAVVKN
+149 GAVVRNVITAGSISSTEKYVGGIAGFANTYSGDVIIENCKN
-162 VMVDGEVT
+162 TAAVQGGNGVGGIFGYCSGSAHSVTITGCANTGTISGARNSGGICGTLENAHFIKNCYNSGAVT
-170 GTDNIGGIAGIATNA
+170 GSNIGGIL
-185 TIIACANKAT
+185 
-195 VAATGRYVGGLVGK
+195 GRGAK
-209 GTGLTMT
+209 GVL
-216 SCYNQGAVSS
+216 
-226 TRTRPINM
+226 I
-234 GGIAGYVDGGASVEN
+234 EN
-249 CYNTGSIT
+249 CYNLENI
-257 GSGSNTAAVVGWDAA
+257 SNGNAILAFAYKQGNPIE
-272 TVKNCY
+272 VKNCY
-278 YLEST
+278 ALKGSASLL
-283 YKVGACG
+283 VPAD
-290 NDGYTDPTVSKT
+290 NVTVDRASGFKT
-302 DAEMRS
+302 ETEMKS
-308 GDIVALLGSAFM
+308 PAFAATLGSAFQYNGGGYPTLKDPEPVVEKNVVSIS
-320 VKSGDYPALSW
+320 VKSAK
-331 ETPTAAVKFTVSPAN
+331 TTC
-346 AVVEINGVKYT
+346 YT
-357 GSCTVGLPV
+357 GDELEL
-366 GDYTYTVSCPGYTQ
+366 
-380 QTGSVTVTGEDNP
+380 SVTVTYDDNSSE
-393 VANPNSV
+393 VI
-400 SVTLEKDAAKWVTVT
+400 TKG
-415 FTVTPENA
+415 FTVAGFDN
-423 TLTLKD
+423 
-429 GETQVTPTEGTTY
+429 
-442 KLLKGVTYTYTAV
+442 TAP
-455 SDDEGYEPA
+455 GK
-464 SGEVTPTADGTQTVA
+464 Q
-479 LKKVQSIA
+479 
-487 VKNGSTHKTEFEQGD
+487 
-502 ALDTTGLT
+502 T
-510 VTVTYSD
+510 VTVTYKEKTDSIEIEVIKKPEFD
-517 NSTKDITEGFTV
+517 DFFAGIV
-529 TGFNSVNVAENQ
+529 NSVEVTNDA
-541 TLTVHYKGAETT
+541 T
-553 YSVKINKKL
+553 YPYVVDMTDS
-562 FPSKAFNALEGYATV
+562 
-577 EYSHTGKYTA
+577 
-587 GDGKEFVD
+587 DGLC
-595 DAQEGALRSNSAG
+595 LRSSNPVQGNTS
-608 MNSTTVTVTITF
+608 STSTIT
-620 LENAPKMLLSFDYK
+620 LKAKANVTLSFKYWGC
-634 VSSES
+634 
-639 NYDKLLVAQNR
+639 NYDYSSAALTIVKNNSYNPEMRSWGSTQWKDFTIDLKKGDTLRLNLIKTYVSGDYYVKL
-650 ETKLTKS
+650 
-657 GTVAWTADNSLTV
+657 
-670 KGGDIVTLTY
+670 
-680 SKDRST
+680 KD
-686 ASGSD
+686 
-691 CIWLKNFTVSP
+691 FTVSS
-702 LYTLTIAPN
+702 LY
-711 QTDATVTL
+711 
-719 KDKEGKTVSGSN
+719 E
-731 GVFAVKAA
+731 
-739 ADYTYTVTKK
+739 
-749 GYEPATGK
+749 
-757 VTMSAENQTVNVT
+757 
-770 LVKLPVIT
+770 
-778 LQFTP
+778 
-783 DDAAVTLK
+783 
-791 QGNTTVYKESAAS
+791 
-804 STGKNVYI
+804 
-812 AAKNTDYTYTVS
+812 
-824 KFGYETATG
+824 
-833 MISVATGDV
+833 
-842 NKTVTLT
+842 
-849 EAAKYSVTFQITK
+849 
-862 PEGVS
+862 
-867 ASPTVT
+867 
-873 VEYNGTKVYE
+873 
-883 GSGANCTLPA
+883 
-893 GDYTYKA
+893 
-900 TLKDCDDL
+900 
-908 SGSFTVAAAA
+908 
-918 VTVNL
+918 
-923 PFEKKLTF
+923 
-931 ADIFQGVEGITAS
+931 
-944 NGTKGFKPIK
+944 
-954 SAAGNYLESNKSYY
+954 
-968 GTTSLT
+968 
-974 LTATKPCVISFE
+974 
-986 YFAQGHEDNWDE
+986 
-998 DDSAFFTVKKGT
+998 
-1010 TTLLTVYEENG
+1010 
-1021 WKTFSTALNTGETLT
+1021 
-1036 LSFNENGNSYYVR
+1036 
-1049 LKNFAVSPAYTITL
+1049 
-1063 TTTPTAD
+1063 
-1070 KVELKDESGNKLTG
+1070 
-1084 SGGKYAVAPGTYT
+1084 
-1097 YTVSKKDYETATG
+1097 
-1110 EITVTDADVTQP
+1110 
-1122 VKLTAKPVITLTAT
+1122 VKLTAEPEE
-1136 PADAT
+1136 ADAVVALKDST
-1141 VKLEKGSLPASPK
+1141 GAELKG
-1154 TTDKETGVYT
+1154 TNGVYI
-1164 YVVEKGA
+1164 VSAG
-1171 EYTYTVSKFG
+1171 EYTYTVSAYGYDTVTETINVAADVAKTVPLTKSAAYSVAFDISRPAGITADPTVTVKTNGKAVYTGDGTGCSLSNGSYAYTVACDGCDNAGGVFSVNGDKVNITVTLAKKAIFEDFFANCQGITVSGDKGKFTIEGAGKDSYLKTTETTTLALTATKNVKLSFSYIANAVG
-1181 YETET
+1181 YVEGDWENDEPDEYYYFTIKKNSTQVKRAYSETSWKDFSVELTQGDVLTISYDGYTRYYYAALKNFAAVPFYTLTLNTPAGATVVLKDRSGAEITGKNGAYTVAAGTYAYTVSKYGYKTET

-1224 HPVGGTIKPEADG
+1224 HPVGGTIKPETDG

-1243 GETYAYTVAKA
+1243 GETYAYTVTKA
-1254 DYITVSGS
+1254 DYIPVHGS
-1262 FTAAKNDT
+1262 ITAAEDKT
-1270 ITVTLTYAGAGWDG
+1270 LSFTLTYAGEGWDG
-1284 TTKTAPTQDKSGVYL
+1284 TAKTAPTQDKNGVYQ
-1299 IDTAAKLAWFAD
+1299 IGTAAELAWFAD
-1311 AVNGGQK
+1311 AVNKGGTT
-1318 AINGKL
+1318 ISGKL

-1332 KPWTAIGT
+1332 KTWTAIGT
-1340 SSNKFAGTLD
+1340 DSNKFAGTLD

-1410 TFSSEG
+1410 MFSSEG

-1510 SYVAGEFAIADESK
+1510 SYAAGEFAIADESK

-1610 AAANALELRGM
+1610 AAANALQLRGM

-1632 DWYAETVLGLYDLT
+1632 DWYAENVLGLYDLT

-1654 CEKYG
+1654 CEEYG
-1659 IEAPG
+1659 IEEPG

-1670 HDYFLNALQ
+1670 HDYFLTALQ

-1684 ELGLDAENADR
+1684 ELGLDAENADL

-1727 ACLTLPASVT
+1727 GFLTLPASVT
-1737 VPVEGSGEKIVS
+1737 VPVEGSGEKTVS

-1804 VQTLEDIAAEFARK
+1804 VQTLEDIAAEFTRK
-1818 NTAVQPLQGMGLY
+1818 NTAVQPLEGVGLY
-1831 DETNITQAFRRLLA
+1831 YETNITQAFRRLLA

-1879 DNGKITYFTG
+1879 DNGDIEYFTG

-1934 AAESLNWELIRGEN
+1934 AAGSLNWELIRGEN

-1964 VNDRITSNLTLPSSI
+1964 VNDRITSNLTLPSGI

-2026 SGKFRLIARVTYD
+2026 AGKFRLIARVTYD

-2100 DLTAVSDDMQMPRPA
+2100 DTTAVSDDMQMPRPA

-2151 RPLPGEKPVEAKY
+2151 RPLPGEEPVEAKY

-2179 QEFSFTIQPFTQ
+2179 QEFSFTIQPFAQ
-2191 PELDGAAAFMTEA
+2191 QELDGAAAFMTEA

-2321 ESKERYKDFAQFYKQ
+2321 ETKERYKDFAQFYKQ

-2347 KNAADPNEN
+2347 KNAVDPNEN
-2356 QTLTVKVK
+2356 QILTVKVK

-2372 HTFQGISD
+2372 HTFTGISD

-2479 TDPMVPGAEV
+2479 TDPAVPGAEV

-2544 AYVKANIGSDGILR
+2544 AYVQKNMGADGVLVDPESR
-2558 KPDDKNTP
+2558 NPT
-2566 VITDNERIIL
+2566 VTDNERIVL

-2584 PTNVGDKNLLTAL
+2584 PANVGGENLLKAL
-2597 QDKDI
+2597 QNKDI

-2609 KTDIN
+2609 NTDIN

-2640 EQQNKDGSWSASA
+2640 AQQNEDGSWSASA

-2671 APYHKDGGN
+2671 APYHKDSGN

-2802 WKVTVAATCTKD
+2802 WQVTVAATCTKD
-2814 GVSRRICSICGVVE
+2814 GVSRRICSICGAVE
-2828 EKPVPATGHKFSAW
+2828 EKSVPAAGHNFGAW

-2855 STRKCSVCGTKETM
+2855 STRKCSVCGTEETM

-2881 AGKAATCTEAGNS
+2881 AGKAATCTEAGHS
-2894 AYWTCSRCHK
+2894 AYWSCSRCGK
-2904 YFSDAAGKTEIAK
+2904 FFSDAAGKTEIAK
-2917 DSWIIAALGH
+2917 DSWVIAALGH
-2927 DEATRAAV
+2927 DVGTRAAV

-2970 YVDGVCTT
+2970 YVNGVCTV
-2978 CGTRNPAGGIK
+2978 CGVKNPMANVK
-2989 GDDLKVDSKDNTIVT
+2989 GDDIKVDSKDNKTAAGDGLVIKADDTIT
-3004 GGGLTIKTDK
+3004 GE
-3014 PVTDEKL
+3014 VL
-3021 AEIKAAVENG
+3021 ADIKAAVSDG
-3031 SIVITVNNTPIL
+3031 AITVTVTDTL
-3043 QLTKEDKESD
+3043 QLTNEQKAAD
-3053 GGKKALM
+3053 GGKSALTEAAKT
-3060 QAGAAASGELK
+3060 AGDEVK
-3071 KELDKLAEKLD
+3071 KELNKLAEKLD

-3127 LTIPITD
+3127 VTIPITD

-3139 LQGKHVCVVRSHTDS
+3139 LQGKRVCVVRSHTDN

>member
-1 MRKRVISWLLTVVM
+1 MKKRVISWLLTVVM
-15 VVSMLP
+15 VVSLLP

-26 DTLAADQ
+26 DTPAADQ
-33 EQQTQQEQIAPADT
+33 EQQTQQEQIAPVDT

-83 AAAGAVQNIGTA
+83 AAAGAVQDIGTA
-95 EEFAAME
+95 EAFAAME

-110 ADITVTA
+110 ADIIVTA
-117 PYANEFTDFSGTFDG
+117 PYASDFSGTFDG
-132 NGHTVTLA
+132 NGHTVTLEITA
-140 ISGDSDYQA
+140 KTNYVG
-149 LFAKLAAGAVVKN
+149 LFKTLAGGAVVKN
-162 VMVDGEVT
+162 VITAGSVT
-170 GTDNIGGIAGIATNA
+170 TTGKK
-185 TIIACANKAT
+185 C
-195 VAATGRYVGGLVGK
+195 VA
-209 GTGLTMT
+209 
-216 SCYNQGAVSS
+216 
-226 TRTRPINM
+226 
-234 GGIAGYVDGGASVEN
+234 GIAGYATDNVKIEN
-249 CYNTGSIT
+249 CKNTASIT
-257 GSGSNTAAVVGWDAA
+257 GNKNVGGILGEAYNNEESISVGIKNCANEGAVNGTGSAVGGIVGKMEGQNSIIDCYNRGNITGFNNYAGIVGQSTGALVA
-272 TVKNCY
+272 TIKNCY
-278 YLEST
+278 S
-283 YKVGACG
+283 VGAVTAYGASTNAGYALIGGGKNYALTNCYAIKQ
-290 NDGYTDPTVSKT
+290 DGLNLAYKGTNATTEECDLKSADDMKS
-302 DAEMRS
+302 AEF
-308 GDIVALLGSAFM
+308 AATLGSAFQYNVGGYATLKDPEPVVEKNVVSIS
-320 VKSGDYPALSW
+320 VKSAKTTCYTDDELELSVTVTYDDNSSEVITKGFTVAGFDNTAPGKQTVTVTYKEKTDSIEIEVIKKPEFDDFFAGIVNSVEVTNDATYPYVVDMTDSDGLCLRSSNPVQGNSTSTITLKAKANVTLSFKYWGCNYDSSYAALTIVKNNSYNPEMRSWGSTQWKDFTIDLKKGDTLRLNLIKTYVSGDYY
-331 ETPTAAVKFTVSPAN
+331 VKLKDFTVSSLYEVKLTAEPEEAD
-346 AVVEINGVKYT
+346 AVVALKDSTGAELKGTNGVYIVSA
-357 GSCTVGLPV
+357 GE
-366 GDYTYTVSCPGYTQ
+366 YTYTVSAYGYDTVTETINVAADVAKTVPLTKSAAYSVAFDISRPAGITADPTVTVKTNGKAVYTGDGTGCSLSNGSYAYTVACDGCDNAGGIFSVNGDKVNITVTLAKKAIFEDFFANCQGITVSGDKGKFTIEGAGKDSYLKTTETTTLALTATKNMKLSFSYIANAAGYVEGDWYDDEPDAYYYFTIKKNSTQVKRADRETSWKDFSVELTQGDVLTISYDGYT
-380 QTGSVTVTGEDNP
+380 SYYY
-393 VANPNSV
+393 
-400 SVTLEKDAAKWVTVT
+400 AALKNFAAVP
-415 FTVTPENA
+415 FY
-423 TLTLKD
+423 TLTLKTPD
-429 GETQVTPTEGTTY
+429 G
-442 KLLKGVTYTYTAV
+442 
-455 SDDEGYEPA
+455 
-464 SGEVTPTADGTQTVA
+464 
-479 LKKVQSIA
+479 
-487 VKNGSTHKTEFEQGD
+487 
-502 ALDTTGLT
+502 
-510 VTVTYSD
+510 
-517 NSTKDITEGFTV
+517 
-529 TGFNSVNVAENQ
+529 
-541 TLTVHYKGAETT
+541 
-553 YSVKINKKL
+553 
-562 FPSKAFNALEGYATV
+562 ATV
-577 EYSHTGKYTA
+577 
-587 GDGKEFVD
+587 V
-595 DAQEGALRSNSAG
+595 L
-608 MNSTTVTVTITF
+608 
-620 LENAPKMLLSFDYK
+620 
-634 VSSES
+634 
-639 NYDKLLVAQNR
+639 
-650 ETKLTKS
+650 
-657 GTVAWTADNSLTV
+657 
-670 KGGDIVTLTY
+670 
-680 SKDRST
+680 KDRS
-686 ASGSD
+686 G
-691 CIWLKNFTVSP
+691 
-702 LYTLTIAPN
+702 
-711 QTDATVTL
+711 
-719 KDKEGKTVSGSN
+719 
-731 GVFAVKAA
+731 
-739 ADYTYTVTKK
+739 
-749 GYEPATGK
+749 
-757 VTMSAENQTVNVT
+757 AE
-770 LVKLPVIT
+770 I
-778 LQFTP
+778 
-783 DDAAVTLK
+783 
-791 QGNTTVYKESAAS
+791 
-804 STGKNVYI
+804 TGKN
-812 AAKNTDYTYTVS
+812 
-824 KFGYETATG
+824 
-833 MISVATGDV
+833 
-842 NKTVTLT
+842 
-849 EAAKYSVTFQITK
+849 
-862 PEGVS
+862 
-867 ASPTVT
+867 
-873 VEYNGTKVYE
+873 
-883 GSGANCTLPA
+883 GA
-893 GDYTYKA
+893 Y
-900 TLKDCDDL
+900 
-908 SGSFTVAAAA
+908 TVAA
-918 VTVNL
+918 
-923 PFEKKLTF
+923 
-931 ADIFQGVEGITAS
+931 
-944 NGTKGFKPIK
+944 
-954 SAAGNYLESNKSYY
+954 
-968 GTTSLT
+968 
-974 LTATKPCVISFE
+974 
-986 YFAQGHEDNWDE
+986 
-998 DDSAFFTVKKGT
+998 
-1010 TTLLTVYEENG
+1010 
-1021 WKTFSTALNTGETLT
+1021 
-1036 LSFNENGNSYYVR
+1036 
-1049 LKNFAVSPAYTITL
+1049 
-1063 TTTPTAD
+1063 
-1070 KVELKDESGNKLTG
+1070 
-1084 SGGKYAVAPGTYT
+1084 GTYT
-1097 YTVSKKDYETATG
+1097 YTVSKY
-1110 EITVTDADVTQP
+1110 
-1122 VKLTAKPVITLTAT
+1122 
-1136 PADAT
+1136 
-1141 VKLEKGSLPASPK
+1141 
-1154 TTDKETGVYT
+1154 
-1164 YVVEKGA
+1164 
-1171 EYTYTVSKFG
+1171 G
-1181 YETET
+1181 YETKT
-1186 GSITVNADVNKT
+1186 GTIKVEGGDVSKDVALTALTAYQVKFNVAPEGAA
-1198 VTLSELASCTLTFAV
+1198 VTL
-1213 TPAEN
+1213 
-1218 AKVTVT
+1218 T

-1254 DYITVSGS
+1254 EYIPVHGS
-1262 FTAAKNDT
+1262 ITAAEDKT
-1270 ITVTLTYAGAGWDG
+1270 LSFTLTYAGEGWDG
-1284 TTKTAPTQDKSGVYL
+1284 TAKTAPTQDKNGVYQ
-1299 IDTAAKLAWFAD
+1299 IGTAAKLAWFAD
-1311 AVNGGQK
+1311 AVNKGDTT
-1318 AINGKL
+1318 ISGKL
-1324 TANINLNG
+1324 TANINLND
-1332 KPWTAIGT
+1332 KAWTAIGT
-1340 SSNKFAGTLD
+1340 DSNKFAGTLD
-1350 GDNYTVSGLVTT
+1350 GDNYTVSGLAGTG
-1362 GLVGELAEGGV
+1362 GLVYYLSANGTVKSLCV
-1373 VENLRVN
+1373 D
-1380 CAIVSTSS
+1380 CAIDGTSN
-1388 LLGGVANSSA
+1388 V
-1398 GTIRNCMVSGSI
+1398 
-1410 TFSSEG
+1410 
-1416 HNGASAIGG
+1416 GG
-1425 IAGRTTGNGVISGCV
+1425 IADKSEGRIENCLVSGYIKGGDDVIFGVGGIVGHGVAGNVISGCV
-1440 SRAVV
+1440 STADILFKYSRYAVQNGAGGIV
-1445 KDAYDNSTYGTSAP
+1445 GYTYGT
-1459 LGGIAGYA
+1459 
-1467 YGVVENCY
+1467 VENCY
-1475 FTGTLAVKKTQPNKI
+1475 FAGNVHTNAKSVSAGGF
-1490 IQQKRGGLV
+1490 GGLV
-1499 GELNANAELKG
+1499 GCARSNAVMKDCYTVGAVTG
-1510 SYVAGEFAIADESK
+1510 PESS

-1562 HTADYM
+1562 RTADYM
-1568 RSAEFAVDMGMNQ
+1568 RTPEFAAEMGMHLDSGNS
-1581 DDGTL
+1581 

-1597 GTVLS
+1597 GTPVDN
-1602 ADDLKAAA
+1602 ADLKAAA

-1632 DWYAETVLGLYDLT
+1632 DWYAETVLRFYDLT

-1659 IEAPG
+1659 IEEPG
-1664 EAVTNL
+1664 EAVTDL

-1684 ELGLDAENADR
+1684 ELGLDAENADL

-1715 PEEEEETAQTYT
+1715 PEEEEETAQTHT
-1727 ACLTLPASVT
+1727 GFLTLPASVA
-1737 VPVEGSGEKIVS
+1737 VPVEDSGEKTVS

-1804 VQTLEDIAAEFARK
+1804 VQTLEDIAVEFTRK
-1818 NTAVQPLQGMGLY
+1818 NTAVQPLQGVGLY

-1868 GFDGTKVQYIA
+1868 GFDGTKVKYIA
-1879 DNGKITYFTG
+1879 DNGDITYFTG

-1894 QTVQYTGLKFN
+1894 QTVQYTGLKFR

-1915 TLRATVGRSAD
+1915 ILRGTVGRSAD
-1926 AVQKLLES
+1926 DVQQLVES
-1934 AAESLNWELIRGEN
+1934 AAGSLNWELIRGEN

-1964 VNDRITSNLTLPSSI
+1964 VNDRITSNLTLPSGI

-2026 SGKFRLIARVTYD
+2026 AGKFRLIARVTYD

-2060 VFFDATVAP
+2060 VLFDATVAP

-2100 DLTAVSDDMQMPRPA
+2100 DTTAVGDDMQMPRPA
-2115 LLEEKGIM
+2115 LLEKAGIM
-2123 SDSYNQKVT
+2123 TDSYNQKVT

-2151 RPLPGEKPVEAKY
+2151 RPLPGEEAAEARY

-2191 PELDGAAAFMTEA
+2191 QELDGAAVFMTKA

-2209 YWDGIKNKNTVKTK
+2209 YWNGIKNENTDKTK

-2321 ESKERYKDFAQFYKQ
+2321 ESKERYKNFAQFYKQ
-2336 PIHIDLTVIGE
+2336 PIQIDLTVPGTTGQ
-2347 KNAADPNEN
+2347 NDPNEN

-2372 HTFQGISD
+2372 HTFTGISG

-2404 KYTYTGSGA
+2404 NYTYTGSGA

-2479 TDPMVPGAEV
+2479 TDPAVPGAEV

-2584 PTNVGDKNLLTAL
+2584 PANVGDKNLLTTL

-2614 GLVMGLLALNSRNYT
+2614 GLVMGLLALNSRNYS

-2671 APYHKDGGN
+2671 APYHKDSGN

-2802 WKVTVAATCTKD
+2802 WQVTVAATCTKD
-2814 GVSRRICSICGVVE
+2814 GVSRRICSICGAVE
-2828 EKPVPATGHKFSAW
+2828 EKSVPATGHNFGAW

-2855 STRKCSVCGTKETM
+2855 STRKCSVCGTEETM

-2904 YFSDAAGKTEIAK
+2904 FFSDAAGKTEIAK
-2917 DSWIIAALGH
+2917 DSWVIAALGH

-2970 YVDGVCTT
+2970 YVNGVCTV
-2978 CGTRNPAGGIK
+2978 CGVKNPMANVK
-2989 GDDLKVDSKDNTIVT
+2989 GDDIKVDSKDNKTAAGDGLVIKADDTIT
-3004 GGGLTIKTDK
+3004 GE
-3014 PVTDEKL
+3014 VL
-3021 AEIKAAVENG
+3021 ADIKAAVSDG
-3031 SIVITVNNTPIL
+3031 AITVTVTDTL
-3043 QLTKEDKESD
+3043 QLTNEQKAAD
-3053 GGKKALM
+3053 GGKSALTEAAKT
-3060 QAGAAASGELK
+3060 AGDEVK
-3071 KELDKLAEKLD
+3071 KELNKLAEKLD

-3127 LTIPITD
+3127 VTIPITD

-3225 LGSAVLAAAAVV
+3225 LGSAALAAAAVV

>member
-1 MRKRVISWLLTVVM
+1 MKKRVISWLLTVVM

-33 EQQTQQEQIAPADT
+33 EQQTQQEQIAPVDT

-64 AEEVPVSR
+64 APETPVSR
-72 SARSGGAAPML
+72 SARSGGTAPML
-83 AAAGAVQNIGTA
+83 AAAGAVQDIGTA
-95 EEFAAME
+95 EAFAAME
-102 PGGNYQLT
+102 PDGNYQLT

-117 PYANEFTDFSGTFDG
+117 PYAKDYFTGTFDG
-132 NGHTVTLA
+132 NGHTVTLDITA
-140 ISGDSDYQA
+140 STANVG
-149 LFAKLAAGAVVKN
+149 LFSKLAGGAVVKN
-162 VMVDGEVT
+162 VITAGSVT
-170 GTDNIGGIAGIATNA
+170 TTGKK
-185 TIIACANKAT
+185 C
-195 VAATGRYVGGLVGK
+195 VA
-209 GTGLTMT
+209 
-216 SCYNQGAVSS
+216 
-226 TRTRPINM
+226 
-234 GGIAGYVDGGASVEN
+234 GIAGYATDNVKIEN
-249 CYNTGSIT
+249 CKNTASIT
-257 GSGSNTAAVVGWDAA
+257 GNKNVGGILGEAYNNEESISVGIKNCANEGAVNGTGSAVGGIVGKMEGQNSIIDCYNRGNITGFNNYAGIVGQSTGALVA
-272 TVKNCY
+272 TIKNCY
-278 YLEST
+278 S
-283 YKVGACG
+283 VGAVTAYGASTNAGYALIGGGKNYALTNCYAIEQ
-290 NDGYTDPTVSKT
+290 DGLNLAYKGTNATTEACDLKSADDMKS
-302 DAEMRS
+302 AEF
-308 GDIVALLGSAFM
+308 AATLGSAFQYNVGGYPTLKDPEPVVEKNVVSIS
-320 VKSGDYPALSW
+320 VKSAKTTCYTGDELELSVTVTYDDNSSEVITKGFTVAGFDNTAPGKQTVTVTYKEKTDSIEIEVIKKPEFDDFFAGIVNSVEVTNDATYPYVVDMTDSDGLCLRSSNPVQGNTSSTSTITLKAKANVTLSFKYWGCNYDSSYAALTIVKNNSYNPEMRSWGSTQWKDFTIDLKKGDTLRLNLIKTYVLGDYY
-331 ETPTAAVKFTVSPAN
+331 VKLKDFTVSSLYEVKLTAEPKEAD
-346 AVVEINGVKYT
+346 AVVALKDSTGAELKGTNGVYIVSA
-357 GSCTVGLPV
+357 GE
-366 GDYTYTVSCPGYTQ
+366 YTYTVSAYGYDTVTETINVAADVAKTVPLTKSAAYSVAFDISRPAGITADPTVTVKTNGKAVYTGDGTGCSLSNGSYAYTVACDGCDNAGGVFSVNGDKVNITVTLAKKAIFEDFFANCQGITVSGDKGKFTIEGAGKDSYLKTTETTTLALTATKNVKLSFSYIANAAGYVEGDWENDEPDEYYYFTIKKNSKQVKLANRETSWKDFSVELTQGDVLTISYDGYT
-380 QTGSVTVTGEDNP
+380 SYYY
-393 VANPNSV
+393 
-400 SVTLEKDAAKWVTVT
+400 AALKNFAAVP
-415 FTVTPENA
+415 FY
-423 TLTLKD
+423 TLTLKTPD
-429 GETQVTPTEGTTY
+429 G
-442 KLLKGVTYTYTAV
+442 
-455 SDDEGYEPA
+455 
-464 SGEVTPTADGTQTVA
+464 
-479 LKKVQSIA
+479 
-487 VKNGSTHKTEFEQGD
+487 
-502 ALDTTGLT
+502 
-510 VTVTYSD
+510 
-517 NSTKDITEGFTV
+517 
-529 TGFNSVNVAENQ
+529 
-541 TLTVHYKGAETT
+541 
-553 YSVKINKKL
+553 
-562 FPSKAFNALEGYATV
+562 ATV
-577 EYSHTGKYTA
+577 
-587 GDGKEFVD
+587 V
-595 DAQEGALRSNSAG
+595 L
-608 MNSTTVTVTITF
+608 
-620 LENAPKMLLSFDYK
+620 
-634 VSSES
+634 
-639 NYDKLLVAQNR
+639 
-650 ETKLTKS
+650 
-657 GTVAWTADNSLTV
+657 
-670 KGGDIVTLTY
+670 
-680 SKDRST
+680 KDRS
-686 ASGSD
+686 G
-691 CIWLKNFTVSP
+691 
-702 LYTLTIAPN
+702 
-711 QTDATVTL
+711 
-719 KDKEGKTVSGSN
+719 
-731 GVFAVKAA
+731 
-739 ADYTYTVTKK
+739 
-749 GYEPATGK
+749 
-757 VTMSAENQTVNVT
+757 AE
-770 LVKLPVIT
+770 I
-778 LQFTP
+778 
-783 DDAAVTLK
+783 
-791 QGNTTVYKESAAS
+791 
-804 STGKNVYI
+804 TGKNGAYTV
-812 AAKNTDYTYTVS
+812 AAGTYTYTVS
-824 KFGYETATG
+824 KFGYETKTG
-833 MISVATGDV
+833 NI
-842 NKTVTLT
+842 
-849 EAAKYSVTFQITK
+849 
-862 PEGVS
+862 
-867 ASPTVT
+867 
-873 VEYNGTKVYE
+873 
-883 GSGANCTLPA
+883 
-893 GDYTYKA
+893 
-900 TLKDCDDL
+900 
-908 SGSFTVAAAA
+908 
-918 VTVNL
+918 
-923 PFEKKLTF
+923 
-931 ADIFQGVEGITAS
+931 
-944 NGTKGFKPIK
+944 
-954 SAAGNYLESNKSYY
+954 
-968 GTTSLT
+968 
-974 LTATKPCVISFE
+974 
-986 YFAQGHEDNWDE
+986 
-998 DDSAFFTVKKGT
+998 
-1010 TTLLTVYEENG
+1010 
-1021 WKTFSTALNTGETLT
+1021 
-1036 LSFNENGNSYYVR
+1036 
-1049 LKNFAVSPAYTITL
+1049 
-1063 TTTPTAD
+1063 
-1070 KVELKDESGNKLTG
+1070 
-1084 SGGKYAVAPGTYT
+1084 
-1097 YTVSKKDYETATG
+1097 TVS
-1110 EITVTDADVTQP
+1110 
-1122 VKLTAKPVITLTAT
+1122 
-1136 PADAT
+1136 
-1141 VKLEKGSLPASPK
+1141 
-1154 TTDKETGVYT
+1154 
-1164 YVVEKGA
+1164 
-1171 EYTYTVSKFG
+1171 
-1181 YETET
+1181 
-1186 GSITVNADVNKT
+1186 ADVNET
-1198 VTLSELASCTLTFAV
+1198 VTLSELATRTLTFAV

-1224 HPVGGTIKPEADG
+1224 HPVGGTIKPEANG

-1243 GETYAYTVAKA
+1243 GETYAYTVTKA
-1254 DYITVSGS
+1254 DYVPVHGS
-1262 FTAAKNDT
+1262 ITAAEDKT
-1270 ITVTLTYAGAGWDG
+1270 LSFTLTYAGEGWDG
-1284 TTKTAPTQDKSGVYL
+1284 TAKTAPTQDKNGVYQ
-1299 IDTAAKLAWFAD
+1299 IGTAEELAWFAD
-1311 AVNGGQK
+1311 AVNKGGTT
-1318 AINGKL
+1318 ISGKL

-1332 KPWTAIGT
+1332 KIWTAIGT
-1340 SSNKFAGTLD
+1340 ESNKFAGTLD

-1524 FGAVVGKVNSGA
+1524 FGAVVGKVAAGA

-1562 HTADYM
+1562 RTADYM
-1568 RSAEFAVDMGMNQ
+1568 RTPEFAADVGMHLDSGNS
-1581 DDGTL
+1581 

-1597 GTVLS
+1597 GTPVDN
-1602 ADDLKAAA
+1602 ADLKAAA
-1610 AAANALELRGM
+1610 DAASALQLRGM
-1621 SAADA
+1621 SAADT

-1632 DWYAETVLGLYDLT
+1632 DWYAETVLGLYELT
-1646 DYNDKADL
+1646 DGNYNKADL

-1659 IEAPG
+1659 IEEPG
-1664 EAVTNL
+1664 EAVTDL
-1670 HDYFLNALQ
+1670 HDYFLTALQ

-1684 ELGLDAENADR
+1684 ELGLDAENADL

-1715 PEEEEETAQTYT
+1715 PEEEEEIAQTYT
-1727 ACLTLPASVT
+1727 GFLTLPASVT

-1783 SGAATKT
+1783 SGAATKV

-1804 VQTLEDIAAEFARK
+1804 VQTLEDIAAEFTRK
-1818 NTAVQPLQGMGLY
+1818 NTAVQPLQGVGLY

-1934 AAESLNWELIRGEN
+1934 AAGSLNWELIRGEN

-2026 SGKFRLIARVTYD
+2026 AGKFRLIARVTYD

-2060 VFFDATVAP
+2060 VLFDATVAP

-2090 RDFVDKTKPV
+2090 RDFVNKTKSV
-2100 DLTAVSDDMQMPRPA
+2100 DTTAVSDDMQMPRPA
-2115 LLEEKGIM
+2115 LLEKAGIM
-2123 SDSYNQKVT
+2123 TDSYNQKVT

-2164 VVTITTRSSGLLLAR
+2164 VVTITTRSSGLLLAW

-2191 PELDGAAAFMTEA
+2191 QELEGAAAFMTKA

-2209 YWDGIKNKNTVKTK
+2209 YWNGIKNENTDKTK

-2372 HTFQGISD
+2372 HTFRGISD

-2436 WMFGIA
+2436 WMFGLTLQ
-2442 VKGGNETLPKTT
+2442 GGTETLPKTT

-2500 AYIQSAVSAPVV
+2500 AYIQGAVSAPVV

-2544 AYVKANIGSDGILR
+2544 AYVQKNMGADGVLVDPESR
-2558 KPDDKNTP
+2558 NPT
-2566 VITDNERIIL
+2566 VTDNERIIL

-2584 PTNVGDKNLLTAL
+2584 PANVGGENLLKAL
-2597 QDKDI
+2597 QNKDI

-2609 KTDIN
+2609 NTDIN

-2640 EQQNKDGSWSASA
+2640 AQQNEDGSWRASA

-2671 APYHKDGGN
+2671 APYYKDGGN

-2814 GVSRRICSICGVVE
+2814 GVSRRICSICGAVE
-2828 EKPVPATGHKFSAW
+2828 EKSVPAPGHNFGAW
-2842 TVTKAATCTESGI
+2842 TVTKAATCTETG
-2855 STRKCSVCGTKETM
+2855 TEKRTCSVCSKEETR
-2869 IVPSLGHSMTAT
+2869 V
-2881 AGKAATCTEAGNS
+2881 
-2894 AYWTCSRCHK
+2894 
-2904 YFSDAAGKTEIAK
+2904 
-2917 DSWIIAALGH
+2917 IAALGH
-2927 DEATRAAV
+2927 TPGTEVFVDKNDHWNVCKVCHAVVNKTGHTYVNGIQCVCGAVKSEDGTLKRIEVSDTIAVPDTLQDNEKLNSEGEIKAELQLQITLKNSKSNKDNTVFMDVSLLVFEHNEWRPATKEDLTAGKITVLLPYPEAV
-2935 AATCYASGHEADTY
+2935 AAKYGQY
-2949 CKRCGIVITAGAT
+2949 
-2962 IPATGKHT
+2962 
-2970 YVDGVCTT
+2970 
-2978 CGTRNPAGGIK
+2978 NF
-2989 GDDLKVDSKDNTIVT
+2989 
-3004 GGGLTIKTDK
+3004 
-3014 PVTDEKL
+3014 
-3021 AEIKAAVENG
+3021 
-3031 SIVITVNNTPIL
+3031 
-3043 QLTKEDKESD
+3043 
-3053 GGKKALM
+3053 
-3060 QAGAAASGELK
+3060 
-3071 KELDKLAEKLD
+3071 
-3082 ALRGDKSRKNAQLEK
+3082 
-3097 VVDVTVA
+3097 TVA
-3104 LVKTEGNEIKTVAQ
+3104 HMVAMADCGLDVGTVEFPAVTKTPSG
-3118 LIELPHSVT
+3118 LLVT
-3127 LTIPITD
+3127 LT
-3134 ELYAA
+3134 
-3139 LQGKHVCVVRSHTDS
+3139 G
-3154 SGNVTTAELSATLG
+3154 LSPVAISW
-3168 GTKGNY
+3168 TKSTNH
-3174 VLTFQTDKAS
+3174 
-3184 AFAIVSYETV
+3184 
-3194 SSGYYYGGSGT
+3194 YYYNPT
-3205 ADSGKKDSAN
+3205 ATPDKTDSAN

>member
-1 MRKRVISWLLTVVM
+1 MKKRVISWLLTVVM
-15 VVSMLP
+15 VVSLLP

-47 ENTVPAGNEE
+47 ENTVPAENEE

-64 AEEVPVSR
+64 AEEVPVSQMT
-72 SARSGGAAPML
+72 SSGGTAPML

-95 EEFAAME
+95 EAFAAME
-102 PGGNYQLT
+102 PSGNYQLT

-117 PYANEFTDFSGTFDG
+117 PYGNDITGFTGFTGTFDG
-132 NGHTVTLA
+132 NGHTVTLDITA
-140 ISGDSDYQA
+140 STANVG
-149 LFAKLAAGAVVKN
+149 LFSKLAGGAVVKN
-162 VMVDGEVT
+162 VITAGSVTVDHTNKKSYVGGIAGYANAYENPILIENCKNTAAISGYKAVGGILGQGTNTNGITIYSCANT
-170 GTDNIGGIAGIATNA
+170 GTIAGANTQIGGIAGSITATA
-185 TIIACANKAT
+185 TIE
-195 VAATGRYVGGLVGK
+195 
-209 GTGLTMT
+209 
-216 SCYNQGAVSS
+216 S
-226 TRTRPINM
+226 
-234 GGIAGYVDGGASVEN
+234 
-249 CYNTGSIT
+249 CYNTGDVNGFSNVAGIV
-257 GSGSNTAAVVGWDAA
+257 GSGSSGTSLQ
-272 TVKNCY
+272 VKNCY
-278 YLEST
+278 TTGQIGIIEGSSNLSYGLVGGGKNKCSVANSYALENTASSKALVPKANSSS
-283 YKVGACG
+283 YQIQI
-290 NDGYTDPTVSKT
+290 DDVSCFKPL
-302 DAEMRS
+302 DEMQSAEF
-308 GDIVALLGSAFM
+308 AATLGSAFQYNGGGYPTLKDPEPVVEKNVVSIS
-320 VKSGDYPALSW
+320 VKSAKTTCYTGDELELSVTVTYDDNSSEVITKGFTVAGFDNTAPGKQTVTVTYKEKTDSIEIEVIKKPEFDDFFAGIVNSVEVTNDATYPYVVDMTDSDGLCLRSSNPAQGNTSSTSTITLKAKANVTLSFKYWGCNYDSSYAALTIVKNNSYNPEMRSWGSTQWKDFTIDLKKGDTLRLNLIKTYVSGDYY
-331 ETPTAAVKFTVSPAN
+331 VKLKDFTVSSLYEVKLTAEPEEAD
-346 AVVEINGVKYT
+346 AVVALKDSTGAELKGTNGVYIVSA
-357 GSCTVGLPV
+357 GE
-366 GDYTYTVSCPGYTQ
+366 YTYTVSAYGYDTVTETINVAADVAKTVPLTKSAAYSVAFDISRPAGITADPTVTVKTNGKAVYTGDGTGCSLSNGSYAYTVACDGCDNAGGIFSVNGDKMNITVTLAKKAIFEDFFANCQGITVSGDKGKFTIEGAGKDSYLKTTETTTLALTATKNVKLSFSYIANAAGYVEDEWDYDEPGESYYFTIKKNSTQVKRADSETSWKDFSVELTQGDVLTISYDGYT
-380 QTGSVTVTGEDNP
+380 SYYYAALKNF
-393 VANPNSV
+393 VAVP
-400 SVTLEKDAAKWVTVT
+400 
-415 FTVTPENA
+415 FY
-423 TLTLKD
+423 TLTLKTPD
-429 GETQVTPTEGTTY
+429 G
-442 KLLKGVTYTYTAV
+442 
-455 SDDEGYEPA
+455 
-464 SGEVTPTADGTQTVA
+464 
-479 LKKVQSIA
+479 
-487 VKNGSTHKTEFEQGD
+487 
-502 ALDTTGLT
+502 
-510 VTVTYSD
+510 
-517 NSTKDITEGFTV
+517 
-529 TGFNSVNVAENQ
+529 
-541 TLTVHYKGAETT
+541 
-553 YSVKINKKL
+553 
-562 FPSKAFNALEGYATV
+562 ATV
-577 EYSHTGKYTA
+577 
-587 GDGKEFVD
+587 V
-595 DAQEGALRSNSAG
+595 L
-608 MNSTTVTVTITF
+608 
-620 LENAPKMLLSFDYK
+620 
-634 VSSES
+634 
-639 NYDKLLVAQNR
+639 
-650 ETKLTKS
+650 
-657 GTVAWTADNSLTV
+657 
-670 KGGDIVTLTY
+670 
-680 SKDRST
+680 KDRS
-686 ASGSD
+686 G
-691 CIWLKNFTVSP
+691 
-702 LYTLTIAPN
+702 
-711 QTDATVTL
+711 
-719 KDKEGKTVSGSN
+719 
-731 GVFAVKAA
+731 
-739 ADYTYTVTKK
+739 
-749 GYEPATGK
+749 
-757 VTMSAENQTVNVT
+757 AE
-770 LVKLPVIT
+770 I
-778 LQFTP
+778 
-783 DDAAVTLK
+783 
-791 QGNTTVYKESAAS
+791 
-804 STGKNVYI
+804 TGKN
-812 AAKNTDYTYTVS
+812 
-824 KFGYETATG
+824 
-833 MISVATGDV
+833 
-842 NKTVTLT
+842 
-849 EAAKYSVTFQITK
+849 
-862 PEGVS
+862 
-867 ASPTVT
+867 
-873 VEYNGTKVYE
+873 
-883 GSGANCTLPA
+883 GA
-893 GDYTYKA
+893 Y
-900 TLKDCDDL
+900 
-908 SGSFTVAAAA
+908 TVAA
-918 VTVNL
+918 
-923 PFEKKLTF
+923 
-931 ADIFQGVEGITAS
+931 
-944 NGTKGFKPIK
+944 
-954 SAAGNYLESNKSYY
+954 
-968 GTTSLT
+968 
-974 LTATKPCVISFE
+974 
-986 YFAQGHEDNWDE
+986 
-998 DDSAFFTVKKGT
+998 
-1010 TTLLTVYEENG
+1010 
-1021 WKTFSTALNTGETLT
+1021 
-1036 LSFNENGNSYYVR
+1036 
-1049 LKNFAVSPAYTITL
+1049 
-1063 TTTPTAD
+1063 
-1070 KVELKDESGNKLTG
+1070 
-1084 SGGKYAVAPGTYT
+1084 GTY
-1097 YTVSKKDYETATG
+1097 A
-1110 EITVTDADVTQP
+1110 
-1122 VKLTAKPVITLTAT
+1122 
-1136 PADAT
+1136 
-1141 VKLEKGSLPASPK
+1141 
-1154 TTDKETGVYT
+1154 
-1164 YVVEKGA
+1164 
-1171 EYTYTVSKFG
+1171 YTVSKFG

-1224 HPVGGTIKPEADG
+1224 HPVGGTIKPETDG

-1243 GETYAYTVAKA
+1243 GETYAYTVTKA
-1254 DYITVSGS
+1254 EYIPVHGS
-1262 FTAAKNDT
+1262 ITAAEDKT
-1270 ITVTLTYAGAGWDG
+1270 LSFTLTYAGEGWDG
-1284 TTKTAPTQDKSGVYL
+1284 TAKTAPTQDKNGVYQ
-1299 IDTAAKLAWFAD
+1299 IGTAAELAWFAD
-1311 AVNGGQK
+1311 AVNKGDTT
-1318 AINGKL
+1318 ISGKL

-1350 GDNYTVSGLVTT
+1350 GDSHTVSGLAGTG
-1362 GLVGELAEGGV
+1362 GLVYYLSANGTVKSLCV
-1373 VENLRVN
+1373 D
-1380 CAIVSTSS
+1380 CAIDGTSN
-1388 LLGGVANSSA
+1388 V
-1398 GTIRNCMVSGSI
+1398 
-1410 TFSSEG
+1410 
-1416 HNGASAIGG
+1416 GG
-1425 IAGRTTGNGVISGCV
+1425 IADKSEGRIENCLVSGYIKGGDDVIFGVGGIVGHGVAGNVISGCV
-1440 SRAVV
+1440 STADILFKYSRYAVQNGAGGIV
-1445 KDAYDNSTYGTSAP
+1445 GYTYGT
-1459 LGGIAGYA
+1459 
-1467 YGVVENCY
+1467 VENCY
-1475 FTGTLAVKKTQPNKI
+1475 FAGNVHTNAKSVSAGGF
-1490 IQQKRGGLV
+1490 GGLV
-1499 GELNANAELKG
+1499 GCARSNAVMKDCYTVGAVTG
-1510 SYVAGEFAIADESK
+1510 PESS

-1562 HTADYM
+1562 RTADYM
-1568 RSAEFAVDMGMNQ
+1568 RTPEFAAEMGMHLDSGNS
-1581 DDGTL
+1581 

-1597 GTVLS
+1597 GTPVDN
-1602 ADDLKAAA
+1602 ADLKAAA

-1621 SAADA
+1621 SAADV

-1632 DWYAETVLGLYDLT
+1632 DWNAENVLGIYDLT
-1646 DYNDKADL
+1646 DYDDKADL

-1659 IEAPG
+1659 IEEPG
-1664 EAVTNL
+1664 EAVTDL
-1670 HDYFLNALQ
+1670 HDYFLTALQ

-1684 ELGLDAENADR
+1684 ELGLDAENADL

-1706 RGLTPVSGD
+1706 RGLTPVSSD
-1715 PEEEEETAQTYT
+1715 PEEEEEIAQTHT

-1804 VQTLEDIAAEFARK
+1804 VQTLEDIAAEFTRK
-1818 NTAVQPLQGMGLY
+1818 NTAVQPLQGVGLY

-1845 EQGYADVADNSEI
+1845 EQGYADVADKAEI

-1879 DNGKITYFTG
+1879 DNGDIEYFTG

-1934 AAESLNWELIRGEN
+1934 AAGSLNWELIRGEN

-1991 RNTEWLYITNGT
+1991 RNTEWIYITNGT

-2011 NRPLQPADGTALPEK
+2011 NRPLQPADGTPLPEK
-2026 SGKFRLIARVTYD
+2026 AGKFRLIARVTYD

-2132 MVSLTPDVLDFN
+2132 MVSLTPDVLDFY
-2144 GYHAMVY
+2144 GYHARVY

-2204 LTGDV
+2204 RTGDV

-2935 AATCYASGHEADTY
+2935 AATCYVSGRTAETY
-2949 CKRCGIVITAGAT
+2949 CKRCGLVLVPSTS

-3021 AEIKAAVENG
+3021 AEIKAAVSDG
-3031 SIVITVNNTPIL
+3031 AITVTVTDTL
-3043 QLTKEDKESD
+3043 QLTNEQKAAD
-3053 GGKKALM
+3053 GGKSALTEAAKT
-3060 QAGAAASGELK
+3060 AGDEVK
-3071 KELDKLAEKLD
+3071 KELNKLAEKLD

-3127 LTIPITD
+3127 VTIPITD

-3139 LQGKHVCVVRSHTDS
+3139 LQGKRVCVMRSHTDS

>member
-1 MRKRVISWLLTVVM
+1 MKKRVISWLLTVVM
-15 VVSMLP
+15 VVSLLP

-33 EQQTQQEQIAPADT
+33 EQQTQQEQIAPVDT
-47 ENTVPAGNEE
+47 ENTVPAEDEE

-64 AEEVPVSR
+64 AAETPVSQM
-72 SARSGGAAPML
+72 ARSGGADSAPKAINDADDFKNMVVGGSYKL
-83 AAAGAVQNIGTA
+83 A
-95 EEFAAME
+95 
-102 PGGNYQLT
+102 
-110 ADITVTA
+110 ADITVTE
-117 PYANEFTDFSGTFDG
+117 PYANDFSGTFNGD
-132 NGHTVTLA
+132 GHTVTLDITA
-140 ISGDSDYQA
+140 STANVG
-149 LFAKLAAGAVVKN
+149 LFSKLADGAVVRN
-162 VMVDGEVT
+162 VKVDGTVS
-170 GTDNIGGIAGIATNA
+170 GTEGVAGIAAQANGA
-185 TIIACANKAT
+185 TISGCINCAEISAT
-195 VAATGRYVGGLVGK
+195 ERYVGAIVGK
-209 GTGLTMT
+209 MEGGT
-216 SCYNQGAVSS
+216 
-226 TRTRPINM
+226 
-234 GGIAGYVDGGASVEN
+234 VEN
-249 CYNTGSIT
+249 CYNTGAIS
-257 GSGSNTAAVVGWDAA
+257 SSRNRPAVNLGGIVGYIDESA

-278 YLEST
+278 NVGEITVTNKATNMAGIAGWCVASTVENCYYLMGT
-283 YKVGACG
+283 ATAGANG
-290 NDGYTDPTVSKT
+290 NSQTATSKT
-302 DAEMRS
+302 ADEMKS
-308 GDIVALLGSAFM
+308 PAFAALLGDGFM
-320 VKSGDYPALSW
+320 VKSGNYPALSW
-331 ETPTAAVKFTVSPAN
+331 ETPTAPVTFIISPAN
-346 AVVEINGVKYT
+346 ATLEINGGTYT
-357 GSCTVGLPV
+357 GSTTVALPAA
-366 GDYTYTVSCPGYTQ
+366 DAPYSYTVSCPGYTQ
-380 QTGSVTVTGEDNP
+380 QTGNVTVTGEDNP

-400 SVTLEKDAAKWVTVT
+400 SVTLEKDAAKWVAVT

-442 KLLKGVTYTYTAV
+442 KLLKDHTYTYTAETTE
-455 SDDEGYEPA
+455 EGYEPA
-464 SGEVTPTADGTQTVA
+464 AGEVTPTESSTQTVA

-487 VKNGSTHKTEFEQGD
+487 VTKAPTKTEYYKGD
-502 ALDTTGLT
+502 AELDLTGMVLTVKYEGTDETRTITGDYAAAGVTYEGFSTETPAESQT
-510 VTVTYSD
+510 VTVKYRGKTATFTIKVNDKLKFADFFTAISESITATDDTTSPFTPVQKPEGNYLESSNTSNYS
-517 NSTKDITEGFTV
+517 SSKITLKATKNV
-529 TGFNSVNVAENQ
+529 T
-541 TLTVHYKGAETT
+541 
-553 YSVKINKKL
+553 
-562 FPSKAFNALEGYATV
+562 
-577 EYSHTGKYTA
+577 
-587 GDGKEFVD
+587 
-595 DAQEGALRSNSAG
+595 
-608 MNSTTVTVTITF
+608 
-620 LENAPKMLLSFDYK
+620 LSFDYLGSA
-634 VSSES
+634 SS
-639 NYDKLLVAQNR
+639 
-650 ETKLTKS
+650 
-657 GTVAWTADNSLTV
+657 NSYYCFTV
-670 KGGDIVTLTY
+670 KKGSSTLLTSYSSSAWKSFSVDMAAGDTVTLKFEHPY
-680 SKDRST
+680 SY
-686 ASGSD
+686 GSHYSVK
-691 CIWLKNFTVSP
+691 LKNFTVSP
-702 LYTLTIAPN
+702 LYTLTIAPD

-719 KDKEGKTVSGSN
+719 KDKEDKTVSGSN

-778 LQFTP
+778 LTVSP
-783 DDAAVTLK
+783 ADA
-791 QGNTTVYKESAAS
+791 TVKLTKNGSTVSHDAKNGGEYK
-804 STGKNVYI
+804 YI
-812 AAKNTDYTYTVS
+812 AAKNTAYTYTVS

-833 MISVATGDV
+833 TISVATADV
-842 NKTVTLT
+842 NKTVKLT
-849 EAAKYSVTFQITK
+849 ELAKQTVTFNITK
-862 PEGVS
+862 PEGVN
-867 ASPTVT
+867 AEPTIT
-873 VEYNGTKVYE
+873 VKSGSITAYT

-893 GDYTYKA
+893 GDYTYTAK
-900 TLKDCDDL
+900 LDGCDTL
-908 SGSFTVAAAA
+908 SGSFVVKAAKTIGLEF
-918 VTVNL
+918 V
-923 PFEKKLTF
+923 KSLTF
-931 ADIFQGVEGITAS
+931 DDFFAGLDGITAT
-944 NGTKGFKPIK
+944 NGTSGFKPVK
-954 SAAGNYLESNKSYY
+954 DAAGNYLESNRNYS

-974 LTATKPCVISFE
+974 LTATEFRLVSFQ
-986 YFAQGHEDNWDE
+986 YLAKGNKADYSWD
-998 DDSAFFTVKKGT
+998 DDSAFSVKKGT
-1010 TTLLTVYEENG
+1010 STLLTAYEENG
-1021 WKTFSTALNTGETLT
+1021 WKTFSTVLNTGEKLT
-1036 LSFNENGNSYYVR
+1036 LSFGESGSSYYVR
-1049 LKNFAVSPAYTITL
+1049 LKDFAAAAAHTLTLKTPDGATVVLKDRSGAEITGKNGAYT
-1063 TTTPTAD
+1063 
-1070 KVELKDESGNKLTG
+1070 
-1084 SGGKYAVAPGTYT
+1084 VAAGT
-1097 YTVSKKDYETATG
+1097 
-1110 EITVTDADVTQP
+1110 
-1122 VKLTAKPVITLTAT
+1122 
-1136 PADAT
+1136 
-1141 VKLEKGSLPASPK
+1141 
-1154 TTDKETGVYT
+1154 
-1164 YVVEKGA
+1164 
-1171 EYTYTVSKFG
+1171 YTYTVSKFG

-1186 GSITVNADVNKT
+1186 GNITVSADVNET
-1198 VTLSELASCTLTFAV
+1198 VTLSELATRTLTFAV

-1224 HPVGGTIKPEADG
+1224 HPVGGTIKPETDG

-1243 GETYAYTVAKA
+1243 GETYAYTVTKA
-1254 DYITVSGS
+1254 DYIPVHGS
-1262 FTAAKNDT
+1262 ITAAEDKT
-1270 ITVTLTYAGAGWDG
+1270 LSFTLTYAGEGWDG
-1284 TTKTAPTQDKSGVYL
+1284 TAKTAPTQDKNGVYQ
-1299 IDTAAKLAWFAD
+1299 IGTAAELAWFAD

-1340 SSNKFAGTLD
+1340 DSNKFAGTLD
-1350 GDNYTVSGLVTT
+1350 GDSHTVSGLAGTG
-1362 GLVGELAEGGV
+1362 GLVYYLSANGTVKSLYV
-1373 VENLRVN
+1373 D
-1380 CAIVSTSS
+1380 CAIDGTSN
-1388 LLGGVANSSA
+1388 V
-1398 GTIRNCMVSGSI
+1398 
-1410 TFSSEG
+1410 
-1416 HNGASAIGG
+1416 GG
-1425 IAGRTTGNGVISGCV
+1425 IADKSEGRIENCLVSGYIKGGNDTIFGVGGIVGHGVAGNVISGCV
-1440 SRAVV
+1440 STADILFKYSRYAVQNGAGGIV
-1445 KDAYDNSTYGTSAP
+1445 GYTYGT
-1459 LGGIAGYA
+1459 
-1467 YGVVENCY
+1467 VENCY
-1475 FTGTLAVKKTQPNKI
+1475 FAGNVHTNAKSVSAGGF
-1490 IQQKRGGLV
+1490 GGLV
-1499 GELNANAELKG
+1499 GRARSNAVMKDCYTVGAVTG
-1510 SYVAGEFAIADESK
+1510 PESS

-1562 HTADYM
+1562 RTADYM
-1568 RSAEFAVDMGMNQ
+1568 RTPEFAAEMGMHLDSGNS
-1581 DDGTL
+1581 

-1597 GTVLS
+1597 GTPVNN
-1602 ADDLKAAA
+1602 ADLKAAA
-1610 AAANALELRGM
+1610 DAASALQLRGM

-1632 DWYAETVLGLYDLT
+1632 DWYAKIVLGLYDLNN
-1646 DYNDKADL
+1646 YNDKADL
-1654 CEKYG
+1654 CEQYG
-1659 IEAPG
+1659 IEEPG
-1664 EAVTNL
+1664 EAVTDL
-1670 HDYFLNALQ
+1670 HDYFLTALQ
-1679 KHFYK
+1679 KYFYK
-1684 ELGLDAENADR
+1684 ELGLDAENADL
-1695 LKADATGVYQL
+1695 LKADATGVYQIK
-1706 RGLTPVSGD
+1706 GI
-1715 PEEEEETAQTYT
+1715 EA
-1727 ACLTLPASVT
+1727 VT
-1737 VPVEGSGEKIVS
+1737 VMLDDMESDEKVPRDCTTS
-1749 LTWTADN
+1749 LILPSTVQVTVNGAEKTVAIDWKSDNGLVTVKDDGTADI
-1756 ALVNTATGALTA
+1756 TA
-1768 PAADKVTVTLTATLQ
+1768 PADGKATVTLKATLT
-1783 SGAATKT
+1783 SGSESKV
-1790 KTFTLCLWSENAEK
+1790 KTFTLCLWSKAAEQQ
-1804 VQTLEDIAAEFARK
+1804 QTLDDIAAVITAR
-1818 NTAVQPLQGMGLY
+1818 NAAVRPLQGVGLY
-1831 DETNITQAFRRLLA
+1831 NDTTDANGKGVEKAFRRLL
-1845 EQGYADVADNSEI
+1845 EEMGYKDVADKAVI
-1858 TYVNGSAKAN
+1858 TYTDGSAKAS
-1868 GFDGTKVQYIA
+1868 GFDGAAHEYITANGDVKFFDGAVQ
-1879 DNGKITYFTG
+1879 
-1889 DGTAR
+1889 
-1894 QTVQYTGLKFN
+1894 LKEAY
-1905 ITYAGVTKEI
+1905 YAGLEFKVAYGGAEKTI
-1915 TLRATVGRSAD
+1915 TTRAIVGRSFD
-1926 AVQKLLES
+1926 DVQEQLTE
-1934 AAESLNWELIRGEN
+1934 AAKTLTWEMIRGEN

-1964 VNDRITSNLTLPSSI
+1964 VNDRITSNLTLPSGI
-1979 AGRYDVKVQWGT
+1979 AGRYDMKVQWGT

-2026 SGKFRLIARVTYD
+2026 AGKFRLIARVTYD

-2179 QEFSFTIQPFTQ
+2179 QEFSFTIQPFTPQ
-2191 PELDGAAAFMTEA
+2191 ELDDAAAFMTKA
-2204 LTGDV
+2204 LTENA

-2336 PIHIDLTVIGE
+2336 PIQIDLTVPGTTGQ
-2347 KNAADPNEN
+2347 NDPNEN

-2364 VDGYNKNG
+2364 VDGYDKNG
-2372 HTFQGISD
+2372 HTFTGISD

-2436 WMFGIA
+2436 WMFGLTLQ
-2442 VKGGNETLPKTT
+2442 GGTETLPKTT

-2479 TDPMVPGAEV
+2479 TDPAVPGAEV

-2566 VITDNERIIL
+2566 VITDNERIVL

-2584 PTNVGDKNLLTAL
+2584 PANVGGENLLKAL
-2597 QDKDI
+2597 QNKDI

-2609 KTDIN
+2609 NTDIN

-2640 EQQNKDGSWSASA
+2640 AQQNEDGSWRASA

-2671 APYHKDGGN
+2671 APYYKDGGN

-2731 VEGKTLSVLGNLLQ
+2731 VEGKTRSVLGNLLQ

-2802 WKVTVAATCTKD
+2802 WQVTVAATCTKD
-2814 GVSRRICSICGVVE
+2814 GVSRRICSICGAVE
-2828 EKPVPATGHKFSAW
+2828 EKSVPATGHKFGEW
-2842 TVTKAATCTESGI
+2842 TTTKKPTCTETG
-2855 STRKCSVCGTKETM
+2855 TEKRTCSVCFKEETR
-2869 IVPSLGHSMTAT
+2869 V
-2881 AGKAATCTEAGNS
+2881 
-2894 AYWTCSRCHK
+2894 
-2904 YFSDAAGKTEIAK
+2904 
-2917 DSWIIAALGH
+2917 IAALGH
-2927 DEATRAAV
+2927 TPGTEVSVDKEYHWN
-2935 AATCYASGHEADTY
+2935 TCEVCHQPVNKTE
-2949 CKRCGIVITAGAT
+2949 
-2962 IPATGKHT
+2962 HT
-2970 YVDGVCTT
+2970 YVNGIQCVCGAVKSEDGTLKRIEVSDTIT
-2978 CGTRNPAGGIK
+2978 VPDTLRDNEKLNSEGKIK
-2989 GDDLKVDSKDNTIVT
+2989 AELQLQISRKDSKNT
-3004 GGGLTIKTDK
+3004 
-3014 PVTDEKL
+3014 
-3021 AEIKAAVENG
+3021 AENTAVFDVRLMIITTVDGEQVETPATKADLVNG
-3031 SIVITVNNTPIL
+3031 RITVLLPYPEAI
-3043 QLTKEDKESD
+3043 
-3053 GGKKALM
+3053 
-3060 QAGAAASGELK
+3060 AANYSK
-3071 KELDKLAEKLD
+3071 Y
-3082 ALRGDKSRKNAQLEK
+3082 SF
-3097 VVDVTVA
+3097 TVA
-3104 LVKTEGNEIKTVAQ
+3104 HLVTMADCGLDVGTVEFPAVTKTPSG
-3118 LIELPHSVT
+3118 LLVT
-3127 LTIPITD
+3127 LT
-3134 ELYAA
+3134 
-3139 LQGKHVCVVRSHTDS
+3139 G
-3154 SGNVTTAELSATLG
+3154 LSPVAISW
-3168 GTKGNY
+3168 TKSTNH
-3174 VLTFQTDKAS
+3174 
-3184 AFAIVSYETV
+3184 
-3194 SSGYYYGGSGT
+3194 YYYNPT
-3205 ADSGKKDSAN
+3205 ATPDKTDSAN

>member
-33 EQQTQQEQIAPADT
+33 EQQTQQEQIAPVDT

-72 SARSGGAAPML
+72 SARSGGAAL
-83 AAAGAVQNIGTA
+83 ALAEGTVSSA
-95 EEFAAME
+95 KEFAAMDA
-102 PGGNYQLT
+102 GGSYTLT
-110 ADITVTA
+110 KDIIVTE
-117 PYANEFTDFSGTFDG
+117 PYASDFTGTFDG

-162 VMVDGEVT
+162 VTVEGKVT
-170 GTDNIGGIAGIATNA
+170 GKKCVAGIAGQATDA
-185 TIIACANKAT
+185 TITGCANKADIL
-195 VAATGRYVGGLVGK
+195 ATDRYVGGIVAESK
-209 GTGLTMT
+209 NT
-216 SCYNQGAVSS
+216 SIS
-226 TRTRPINM
+226 
-234 GGIAGYVDGGASVEN
+234 N
-249 CYNTGSIT
+249 CYNTGTISSDRSDKGVCLGGIVGNATNNTGGGTTVTNCYSIGT
-257 GSGSNTAAVVGWDAA
+257 ISATADTSNYAAIAGWCYNS
-272 TVKNCY
+272 TVTNCY
-278 YLEST
+278 YLDTTASA
-283 YKVGACG
+283 GANG
-290 NDGYTDPTVSKT
+290 NSQTATSKT
-302 DAEMRS
+302 ADEMKS
-308 GDIVALLGSAFM
+308 PAFAALLGEAFM
-320 VKSGDYPALSW
+320 AKAGDYPALSW
-331 ETPTAAVKFTVSPAN
+331 ETPTAAVSFTIAPAN
-346 AVVEINGVKYT
+346 ATLEINGGTYT
-357 GSCTVGLPV
+357 GSTTVALPAA
-366 GDYTYTVSCPGYTQ
+366 DAPYSYTVSCDGYTTK
-380 QTGSVTVTGEDNP
+380 TGTVTVTGNDNP
-393 VANPNSV
+393 VANPANV
-400 SVTLEKDAAKWVTVT
+400 TVTLAEDAAQWVTVT
-415 FTVTPENA
+415 FTVTPA
-423 TLTLKD
+423 GAALTLKD
-429 GETQVTPTEGTTY
+429 GETQVAPTEGTTY
-442 KLLKGVTYTYTAV
+442 QLLKGHAYTYTAETTEE
-455 SDDEGYEPA
+455 DYEPA
-464 SGEVTPTADGTQTVA
+464 AGTVTPTENSTQTVA

-1181 YETET
+1181 YETKT
-1186 GSITVNADVNKT
+1186 GNITVSADVNET

-1224 HPVGGTIKPEADG
+1224 HPVGGTIKPEANG

-1243 GETYAYTVAKA
+1243 GETYAYTVTKA
-1254 DYITVSGS
+1254 DYVPVHGS
-1262 FTAAKNDT
+1262 ITAAEDKT
-1270 ITVTLTYAGAGWDG
+1270 LSFTLTYAGEGWDG
-1284 TTKTAPTQDKSGVYL
+1284 TAKTAPTQDKNGVYQ
-1299 IDTAAKLAWFAD
+1299 IGTAAKLAWFAD
-1311 AVNGGQK
+1311 AVNKGDTT
-1318 AINGKL
+1318 ISGKL
-1324 TANINLNG
+1324 TANINLND
-1332 KPWTAIGT
+1332 KAWTAIGT
-1340 SSNKFAGTLD
+1340 DSNKFAGTLD
-1350 GDNYTVSGLVTT
+1350 GDNYTVSGLAGTG
-1362 GLVGELAEGGV
+1362 GLVYYLSANGTVKSLCV
-1373 VENLRVN
+1373 D
-1380 CAIVSTSS
+1380 CAIDGTSN
-1388 LLGGVANSSA
+1388 V
-1398 GTIRNCMVSGSI
+1398 
-1410 TFSSEG
+1410 
-1416 HNGASAIGG
+1416 GG
-1425 IAGRTTGNGVISGCV
+1425 IADKSEGRIENCLVSGYIKGGDDVIFGVGGIVGHGVAGNVISGCV
-1440 SRAVV
+1440 STADILFKYSRYAVQNGAGGIV
-1445 KDAYDNSTYGTSAP
+1445 GYTYGT
-1459 LGGIAGYA
+1459 
-1467 YGVVENCY
+1467 VENCY
-1475 FTGTLAVKKTQPNKI
+1475 FAGNVHTNAKSVSAGGF
-1490 IQQKRGGLV
+1490 GGLV
-1499 GELNANAELKG
+1499 GCARSNAVMKDCYTVGAVTG
-1510 SYVAGEFAIADESK
+1510 PESS

-1562 HTADYM
+1562 RTADYM
-1568 RSAEFAVDMGMNQ
+1568 RTPEFAAEMGMHLDSGNS
-1581 DDGTL
+1581 

-1597 GTVLS
+1597 GTPVDN
-1602 ADDLKAAA
+1602 ADLKAAA

-1632 DWYAETVLGLYDLT
+1632 DWYAETVLRFYDLT

-1659 IEAPG
+1659 IEEPG
-1664 EAVTNL
+1664 EAVTDL

-1684 ELGLDAENADR
+1684 ELGLDAENADL

-1706 RGLTPVSGD
+1706 RGLTPVSSD
-1715 PEEEEETAQTYT
+1715 PEEEEEIAQTYT
-1727 ACLTLPASVT
+1727 GFLTLPASVT
-1737 VPVEGSGEKIVS
+1737 VPVEGSGEKTVS
-1749 LTWTADN
+1749 LAWTADN

-1804 VQTLEDIAAEFARK
+1804 VQTLEDIAVEFTRK
-1818 NTAVQPLQGMGLY
+1818 NTAVQPLQGVGLY

-1879 DNGKITYFTG
+1879 DNGDIIYFTG

-1934 AAESLNWELIRGEN
+1934 AAGSLNWELIRGEN

-2003 NGTGVGTV
+2003 GVGTV

-2026 SGKFRLIARVTYD
+2026 AGKFRLIARVTYD

-2060 VFFDATVAP
+2060 VLFDATVAP

-2100 DLTAVSDDMQMPRPA
+2100 DTTAVGDDMQMPRPA
-2115 LLEEKGIM
+2115 LLEKAGIM
-2123 SDSYNQKVT
+2123 TDSYNQKVT

-2164 VVTITTRSSGLLLAR
+2164 VVIITTRSSGLLLAR

-2191 PELDGAAAFMTEA
+2191 PELDGAVAFMTEA
-2204 LTGDV
+2204 RTEDA
-2209 YWDGIKNKNTVKTK
+2209 YWDGIKNKNTVKTE

-2336 PIHIDLTVIGE
+2336 PIQIDLTVPGTTGQ
-2347 KNAADPNEN
+2347 NDPNEN

-2372 HTFQGISD
+2372 HTFTGISG

-2436 WMFGIA
+2436 WMFGLTLQ
-2442 VKGGNETLPKTT
+2442 GGTETLPKTT

-2479 TDPMVPGAEV
+2479 TDPVVPGAEV

-2558 KPDDKNTP
+2558 APDDKNTP
-2566 VITDNERIIL
+2566 VITDNERIAL

-2584 PTNVGDKNLLTAL
+2584 PANVGGENLLKAL
-2597 QDKDI
+2597 QNKDI
-2602 MKVTDTS
+2602 MQVTDTS
-2609 KTDIN
+2609 NTDIN

-2640 EQQNKDGSWSASA
+2640 AQQNEDGSWSASA

-2671 APYHKDGGN
+2671 APYYKDGGN

-2686 VEKALNWLSGK
+2686 VERALNWLSGK
-2697 YRSGYDSSESCAQVV
+2697 YQSGYDSSESCAQVV

-2802 WKVTVAATCTKD
+2802 WQVTVAATCTKD
-2814 GVSRRICSICGVVE
+2814 GVSRRICSICGAVE
-2828 EKPVPATGHKFSAW
+2828 EKSVPATGHKFGAW

-2855 STRKCSVCGTKETM
+2855 STRKCSVCGTEETM

-2904 YFSDAAGKTEIAK
+2904 FFSDAAGKTEIAK
-2917 DSWIIAALGH
+2917 DSWVIAALGH

-2970 YVDGVCTT
+2970 YVNGVCTV
-2978 CGTRNPAGGIK
+2978 CGVKNPMANVK
-2989 GDDLKVDSKDNTIVT
+2989 GDDIKVDSKDNTIVT
-3004 GGGLTIKTDK
+3004 GGGLVIKADDTITGE
-3014 PVTDEKL
+3014 VL
-3021 AEIKAAVENG
+3021 ADIKAAVSDG
-3031 SIVITVNNTPIL
+3031 AITVTVTDTL
-3043 QLTKEDKESD
+3043 QLTNEQKAAD
-3053 GGKKALM
+3053 GGKSALTEAAKM
-3060 QAGAAASGELK
+3060 AGDEVK
-3071 KELDKLAEKLD
+3071 KELNKLAEKLD

-3127 LTIPITD
+3127 VTIPITD

>member
-47 ENTVPAGNEE
+47 ENTVPAEDEE

-64 AEEVPVSR
+64 APETPAPQMTS
-72 SARSGGAAPML
+72 SGGAAPML

-95 EEFAAME
+95 EAFAAMDAS
-102 PGGNYQLT
+102 GSYTLT
-110 ADITVTA
+110 KDIIVTE
-117 PYANEFTDFSGTFDG
+117 PYASDFSGTFDG

-257 GSGSNTAAVVGWDAA
+257 GSGKNTAAVVGWNAA
-272 TVKNCY
+272 TVKKCY

-283 YKVGACG
+283 YKVGSCG
-290 NDGYTDPTVSKT
+290 NVDYTDPTVSKT

-308 GDIVALLGSAFM
+308 GDIVTLLGSAFM
-320 VKSGDYPALSW
+320 AKSGDYPALSW
-331 ETPTAAVKFTVSPAN
+331 ETPTAAVHFAIAPAN
-346 AVVEINGVKYT
+346 ATLEINGGTYT
-357 GSCTVGLPV
+357 GSTTVALPAA
-366 GDYTYTVSCPGYTQ
+366 DAPYSYTVSCPGYTQ
-380 QTGSVTVTGEDNP
+380 QTGTVTVTGEDNP
-393 VANPNSV
+393 VADPAN
-400 SVTLEKDAAKWVTVT
+400 VTVT
-415 FTVTPENA
+415 LAEDTSALVNVTFN
-423 TLTLKD
+423 
-429 GETQVTPTEGTTY
+429 VTPTGAALTVKRGDTEIEPQSDGSY

-464 SGEVTPTADGTQTVA
+464 AGEVTPTESSTQTVA
-479 LKKVQSIA
+479 LKKVQSIKVTKA
-487 VKNGSTHKTEFEQGD
+487 PTKTEYYKGD
-502 ALDTTGLT
+502 AELDLTGMVLT
-510 VTVTYSD
+510 VNYDGTDETRTITDGYDAAGVTFEGFDTSEPAESKSITVSYRGKTASFAIEVKDKLQFSD
-517 NSTKDITEGFTV
+517 FFSAISDSVTATNSTSRPFEPVQSEGCLQPASNASSYSPSTITIAAIK
-529 TGFNSVNVAENQ
+529 N
-541 TLTVHYKGAETT
+541 
-553 YSVKINKKL
+553 
-562 FPSKAFNALEGYATV
+562 
-577 EYSHTGKYTA
+577 
-587 GDGKEFVD
+587 
-595 DAQEGALRSNSAG
+595 
-608 MNSTTVTVTITF
+608 VTV
-620 LENAPKMLLSFDYK
+620 SFDYCGGTGYTDFYVK
-634 VSSES
+634 KGSSQLLASYYSSEWKNFS
-639 NYDKLLVAQNR
+639 
-650 ETKLTKS
+650 
-657 GTVAWTADNSLTV
+657 ADLRI
-670 KGGDIVTLTY
+670 GETLTLSY
-680 SKDRST
+680 GSS
-686 ASGSD
+686 SGLK
-691 CIWLKNFTVSP
+691 LKNFTVSP
-702 LYTLTIAPN
+702 LYTLTIAPD

-719 KDKEGKTVSGSN
+719 KDKEGKPVSGSN
-731 GVFAVKAA
+731 GVYAVKP
-739 ADYTYTVTKK
+739 
-749 GYEPATGK
+749 GE
-757 VTMSAENQTVNVT
+757 
-770 LVKLPVIT
+770 
-778 LQFTP
+778 
-783 DDAAVTLK
+783 
-791 QGNTTVYKESAAS
+791 
-804 STGKNVYI
+804 
-812 AAKNTDYTYTVS
+812 YTYTVS

-833 MISVATGDV
+833 TISVATADV
-842 NKTVTLT
+842 NKTVKLT
-849 EAAKYSVTFQITK
+849 ELAKQTVTFNITK

-873 VEYNGTKVYE
+873 VKYNGTKVYE
-883 GSGANCTLPA
+883 GSGTNCALPA
-893 GDYTYKA
+893 GDYTYTAK
-900 TLKDCDDL
+900 LDGCDDL
-908 SGSFTVAAAA
+908 SGNFTVASAA
-918 VTVNL
+918 VAVDL
-923 PFEKKLTF
+923 PFAKKLTF
-931 ADIFQGVEGITAS
+931 DDMFQGIEGITAS

-1171 EYTYTVSKFG
+1171 EYTYTVSKYG
-1181 YETET
+1181 YETKT
-1186 GSITVNADVNKT
+1186 GTIKVEGGDVSKDVALTALTAYQVKFVADPADAS
-1198 VTLSELASCTLTFAV
+1198 VTL
-1213 TPAEN
+1213 
-1218 AKVTVT
+1218 T
-1224 HPVGGTIKPEADG
+1224 HPVGGTIKPGADG

-1254 DYITVSGS
+1254 GYITVSGS

-1270 ITVTLTYAGAGWDG
+1270 IKVTLTYAGASWDG
-1284 TTKTAPTQDKSGVYL
+1284 TTKTKPAQDESGVYL

-1311 AVNGGQK
+1311 AVNKGDTT
-1318 AINGKL
+1318 ISGKL
-1324 TANINLNG
+1324 TANINLND
-1332 KPWTAIGT
+1332 KAWTAIGT
-1340 SSNKFAGTLD
+1340 DSNKFAGTLD
-1350 GDNYTVSGLVTT
+1350 GDNYTVSGLAGTG
-1362 GLVGELAEGGV
+1362 GLVYYLSANGTVKSLCV
-1373 VENLRVN
+1373 D
-1380 CAIVSTSS
+1380 CAIDGTSN
-1388 LLGGVANSSA
+1388 V
-1398 GTIRNCMVSGSI
+1398 
-1410 TFSSEG
+1410 
-1416 HNGASAIGG
+1416 GG
-1425 IAGRTTGNGVISGCV
+1425 IADKSEGRIENCLVSGYIKGGDDVIFGVGGIVGHGVAGNVISGCV
-1440 SRAVV
+1440 STADILFKYSRYAVQNGAGGIV
-1445 KDAYDNSTYGTSAP
+1445 GYTYGT
-1459 LGGIAGYA
+1459 
-1467 YGVVENCY
+1467 VENCY
-1475 FTGTLAVKKTQPNKI
+1475 FAGNVHTNAKSVSAGGF
-1490 IQQKRGGLV
+1490 GGLV
-1499 GELNANAELKG
+1499 GCARSNAVMKDCYTVGAVTG
-1510 SYVAGEFAIADESK
+1510 PESS

-1536 TITNCAYLDTV
+1536 TITNCAYLDTI
-1547 APQAAADGT
+1547 APQAVADGT

-1562 HTADYM
+1562 RTADYM
-1568 RSAEFAVDMGMNQ
+1568 RTPEFAAEMGMHL
-1581 DDGTL
+1581 DSGKI

-1597 GTVLS
+1597 GTPVDN
-1602 ADDLKAAA
+1602 ADLKAAA

-1632 DWYAETVLGLYDLT
+1632 DWYAKIVLEPYDLNN
-1646 DYNDKADL
+1646 YNDKADL
-1654 CEKYG
+1654 CEQYG

-1664 EAVTNL
+1664 EAVANL
-1670 HDYFLNALQ
+1670 YDYFLNALQ

-1684 ELGLDAENADR
+1684 ELGLDAENVDL

-1727 ACLTLPASVT
+1727 GFLTLPASVT
-1737 VPVEGSGEKIVS
+1737 VPVDEAEKTVAIAWESSNTV
-1749 LTWTADN
+1749 LVTVKDDGTA
-1756 ALVNTATGALTA
+1756 AITA

-1804 VQTLEDIAAEFARK
+1804 VQTLEDIAAEFTRK
-1818 NTAVQPLQGMGLY
+1818 NTAVQPLEGVGLY

-1934 AAESLNWELIRGEN
+1934 AAGSLNWELIRGEN

-2026 SGKFRLIARVTYD
+2026 AGKFRLIARVTYD

-2060 VFFDATVAP
+2060 VLFDATVAP

-2100 DLTAVSDDMQMPRPA
+2100 DTTAVSDDMQMPRPA
-2115 LLEEKGIM
+2115 LLEKAGIM
-2123 SDSYNQKVT
+2123 TDSYNQKVT

-2151 RPLPGEKPVEAKY
+2151 RPLPGEEAAEARY

-2179 QEFSFTIQPFTQ
+2179 KEFSFTIQPFTQ
-2191 PELDGAAAFMTEA
+2191 QELDGAAVFMTKA

-2209 YWDGIKNKNTVKTK
+2209 YWNGIKNENTDKTK

-2336 PIHIDLTVIGE
+2336 PIQIDLTVPGTTGQ
-2347 KNAADPNEN
+2347 NDPNEN

-2372 HTFQGISD
+2372 HTFRGISD

-2479 TDPMVPGAEV
+2479 TDPAVPGAEV

-2526 AKVPLSEAYIA
+2526 AKVPLPEAYIA

-2544 AYVKANIGSDGILR
+2544 AYVQKNMGADGVLVDPESR
-2558 KPDDKNTP
+2558 NPT
-2566 VITDNERIIL
+2566 VTDNERIIL

-2814 GVSRRICSICGVVE
+2814 GISRRICSICGVVE

-2842 TVTKAATCTESGI
+2842 TTAKKPTCTETG
-2855 STRKCSVCGTKETM
+2855 TEKRTCSVCSKEETR
-2869 IVPSLGHSMTAT
+2869 V
-2881 AGKAATCTEAGNS
+2881 
-2894 AYWTCSRCHK
+2894 
-2904 YFSDAAGKTEIAK
+2904 
-2917 DSWIIAALGH
+2917 IAALGH
-2927 DEATRAAV
+2927 TPGTEMLADKDDHWNVCKVCHAV
-2935 AATCYASGHEADTY
+2935 VN
-2949 CKRCGIVITAGAT
+2949 K
-2962 IPATGKHT
+2962 TGHT
-2970 YVDGVCTT
+2970 YVNGIQCVCGAVKSEDGTMKRIEVS
-2978 CGTRNPAGGIK
+2978 GTITVPDTLRDNEKLNSEEKIK
-2989 GDDLKVDSKDNTIVT
+2989 AELQLQISRKDSKNTAENTAVFDVRLMIITTVD
-3004 GGGLTIKTDK
+3004 GGQVETPAT
-3014 PVTDEKL
+3014 
-3021 AEIKAAVENG
+3021 KADLVNG
-3031 SIVITVNNTPIL
+3031 RITVLLPYPEAI
-3043 QLTKEDKESD
+3043 
-3053 GGKKALM
+3053 
-3060 QAGAAASGELK
+3060 AANYSK
-3071 KELDKLAEKLD
+3071 Y
-3082 ALRGDKSRKNAQLEK
+3082 SF
-3097 VVDVTVA
+3097 TVA
-3104 LVKTEGNEIKTVAQ
+3104 HLVTMADCGLDVGTVEFPAVTKTPSG
-3118 LIELPHSVT
+3118 LLVT
-3127 LTIPITD
+3127 LT
-3134 ELYAA
+3134 
-3139 LQGKHVCVVRSHTDS
+3139 G
-3154 SGNVTTAELSATLG
+3154 LSP
-3168 GTKGNY
+3168 
-3174 VLTFQTDKAS
+3174 V
-3184 AFAIVSYETV
+3184 AISWTESTNH
-3194 SSGYYYGGSGT
+3194 YYYNPT
-3205 ADSGKKDSAN
+3205 ATPDKTDSAN

>member
-1 MRKRVISWLLTVVM
+1 MKKRVISWLLTVVM
-15 VVSMLP
+15 VVSLLP

-26 DTLAADQ
+26 DMLAADQ
-33 EQQTQQEQIAPADT
+33 EQQTQQEQIAPVDT

-72 SARSGGAAPML
+72 SARSGGADSAPTAINDADGFKNMV
-83 AAAGAVQNIGTA
+83 AGGSYT
-95 EEFAAME
+95 
-102 PGGNYQLT
+102 LT
-110 ADITVTA
+110 KDIIVTE
-117 PYANEFTDFSGTFDG
+117 PYASDFSGTFDG
-132 NGHTVTLA
+132 NGHTVTLDITA
-140 ISGDSDYQA
+140 STANVG
-149 LFAKLAAGAVVKN
+149 LFSKLAGGAVVKN
-162 VMVDGEVT
+162 VITAGSISGKVNNV
-170 GTDNIGGIAGIATNA
+170 GGIAGTADGNV
-185 TIIACANKAT
+185 TIENCKNTASIKGGKGAGGILGYSEPGSGFVTISSCANMGSVSGTRKQ
-195 VAATGRYVGGLVGK
+195 VGGIAGNVVG
-209 GTGLTMT
+209 THIIRN
-216 SCYNQGAVSS
+216 CYNQGDISDGA
-226 TRTRPINM
+226 
-234 GGIAGYVDGGASVEN
+234 GILGRGTKGVLVEN
-249 CYNTGSIT
+249 CYTVGSVETNGAIIAVSSSSYSSDEPCRIVNCYAPSET
-257 GSGSNTAAVVGWDAA
+257 VTALVPSTVKISNSGTKSSAEMQSAEFAA
-272 TVKNCY
+272 T
-278 YLEST
+278 
-283 YKVGACG
+283 
-290 NDGYTDPTVSKT
+290 
-302 DAEMRS
+302 
-308 GDIVALLGSAFM
+308 LGSAFQYNGGGYPTLKDPEPVVEKNVVSIS
-320 VKSGDYPALSW
+320 VKSAKTTCYTGDELELSVTVTYDDNSSEVITKGFTVEGFDNTAPGKQTVTVTYKEKTDSIEIEVIKKPEFDDFFAGIVNSVEVTNDATYPYVVDMTDSDGLCLRSSNPVQGNTSSTSTITLKAKANVTLSFKYWGCNYDSSYAALTIVKNNSYNPEMRSWGSTQWKDFTIDLKKGDTLRLNLIKTYVSGDYY
-331 ETPTAAVKFTVSPAN
+331 VKLKDFTVSSLYEVKLTAEPEEAD
-346 AVVEINGVKYT
+346 AVVALKDSTGAELKGTNGVYIVSA
-357 GSCTVGLPV
+357 GE
-366 GDYTYTVSCPGYTQ
+366 YTYTVSAYGYD
-380 QTGSVTVTGEDNP
+380 TVT
-393 VANPNSV
+393 
-400 SVTLEKDAAKWVTVT
+400 
-415 FTVTPENA
+415 
-423 TLTLKD
+423 
-429 GETQVTPTEGTTY
+429 ET
-442 KLLKGVTYTYTAV
+442 
-455 SDDEGYEPA
+455 
-464 SGEVTPTADGTQTVA
+464 
-479 LKKVQSIA
+479 I
-487 VKNGSTHKTEFEQGD
+487 
-502 ALDTTGLT
+502 
-510 VTVTYSD
+510 
-517 NSTKDITEGFTV
+517 
-529 TGFNSVNVAENQ
+529 NVAADVAK
-541 TLTVHYKGAETT
+541 TV
-553 YSVKINKKL
+553 
-562 FPSKAFNALEGYATV
+562 P
-577 EYSHTGKYTA
+577 
-587 GDGKEFVD
+587 
-595 DAQEGALRSNSAG
+595 
-608 MNSTTVTVTITF
+608 
-620 LENAPKMLLSFDYK
+620 
-634 VSSES
+634 
-639 NYDKLLVAQNR
+639 
-650 ETKLTKS
+650 LTKS
-657 GTVAWTADNSLTV
+657 AAYSVAFDISRPAGITAD
-670 KGGDIVTLTY
+670 
-680 SKDRST
+680 
-686 ASGSD
+686 
-691 CIWLKNFTVSP
+691 
-702 LYTLTIAPN
+702 
-711 QTDATVTL
+711 
-719 KDKEGKTVSGSN
+719 
-731 GVFAVKAA
+731 
-739 ADYTYTVTKK
+739 
-749 GYEPATGK
+749 
-757 VTMSAENQTVNVT
+757 
-770 LVKLPVIT
+770 
-778 LQFTP
+778 
-783 DDAAVTLK
+783 
-791 QGNTTVYKESAAS
+791 
-804 STGKNVYI
+804 
-812 AAKNTDYTYTVS
+812 
-824 KFGYETATG
+824 
-833 MISVATGDV
+833 
-842 NKTVTLT
+842 
-849 EAAKYSVTFQITK
+849 
-862 PEGVS
+862 
-867 ASPTVT
+867 PTVT
-873 VEYNGTKVYE
+873 VKTNGKAVYTGDGTGCSLSNGSYAYTVACDGCDNAGGIFSVNGDKVNITVTLAKKAIFE
-883 GSGANCTLPA
+883 DFFANC
-893 GDYTYKA
+893 
-900 TLKDCDDL
+900 
-908 SGSFTVAAAA
+908 
-918 VTVNL
+918 
-923 PFEKKLTF
+923 
-931 ADIFQGVEGITAS
+931 QGITVS
-944 NGTKGFKPIK
+944 GDKGKFTIEG
-954 SAAGNYLESNKSYY
+954 AGKDSYLK
-968 GTTSLT
+968 TTETTTLA
-974 LTATKPCVISFE
+974 LTATK
-986 YFAQGHEDNWDE
+986 N
-998 DDSAFFTVKKGT
+998 VK
-1010 TTLLTVYEENG
+1010 
-1021 WKTFSTALNTGETLT
+1021 
-1036 LSFNENGNSYYVR
+1036 LSFSYIANAAGYVEGDWYYDEPDEYYYFTIKKNSTQVKRAYSETSWKDFSVELTQGDVLTISYDGYTSYYYAA
-1049 LKNFAVSPAYTITL
+1049 LKNFAAVPFYTLTLNTPDGATVVLKDRSGAEITGKNGAYT
-1063 TTTPTAD
+1063 
-1070 KVELKDESGNKLTG
+1070 
-1084 SGGKYAVAPGTYT
+1084 VAAGTY
-1097 YTVSKKDYETATG
+1097 A
-1110 EITVTDADVTQP
+1110 
-1122 VKLTAKPVITLTAT
+1122 
-1136 PADAT
+1136 
-1141 VKLEKGSLPASPK
+1141 
-1154 TTDKETGVYT
+1154 
-1164 YVVEKGA
+1164 
-1171 EYTYTVSKFG
+1171 YTVSKFG

-1224 HPVGGTIKPEADG
+1224 HPVGGTIAADENG
-1237 GYKLYL
+1237 AYIVYL
-1243 GETYAYTVAKA
+1243 GETYAYTAAKA

-1270 ITVTLTYAGAGWDG
+1270 IKVTLTYAGAGWDG
-1284 TTKTAPTQDKSGVYL
+1284 TTKTAPKTENGVYQ
-1299 IDTAAKLAWFAD
+1299 IGTAAELAWFAD
-1311 AVNGGQK
+1311 AVNGGQTT
-1318 AINGKL
+1318 ISGKL

-1332 KPWTAIGT
+1332 KTWTAIGT
-1340 SSNKFAGTLD
+1340 DSNKFAGTLD
-1350 GDNYTVSGLVTT
+1350 GDSHTVSGLAGTG
-1362 GLVGELAEGGV
+1362 GLVYYLSANGTVKSLCV
-1373 VENLRVN
+1373 D
-1380 CAIVSTSS
+1380 CAIDGTSN
-1388 LLGGVANSSA
+1388 V
-1398 GTIRNCMVSGSI
+1398 
-1410 TFSSEG
+1410 
-1416 HNGASAIGG
+1416 GG
-1425 IAGRTTGNGVISGCV
+1425 IADKSEGRIENCLVSGYIKGGNDTIFGVGGIVGHGVAGNVISGCV
-1440 SRAVV
+1440 STADILFKYSRYAVQNGAGGIV
-1445 KDAYDNSTYGTSAP
+1445 GYTYGT
-1459 LGGIAGYA
+1459 
-1467 YGVVENCY
+1467 VENCY
-1475 FTGTLAVKKTQPNKI
+1475 FAGNVHTNAKSVSAGGF
-1490 IQQKRGGLV
+1490 GGLV
-1499 GELNANAELKG
+1499 GCARSNAVMKDCYTVGAVTG
-1510 SYVAGEFAIADESK
+1510 PESS

-1536 TITNCAYLDTV
+1536 AITNCAYLDTV

-1562 HTADYM
+1562 RTADYM
-1568 RSAEFAVDMGMNQ
+1568 RTPEFAADVGMHLDSGNS
-1581 DDGTL
+1581 

-1597 GTVLS
+1597 GTPVDN
-1602 ADDLKAAA
+1602 ADLKAAA
-1610 AAANALELRGM
+1610 DAASALQLRGM

-1632 DWYAETVLGLYDLT
+1632 DWYAETVLGLYELT
-1646 DYNDKADL
+1646 DGNYNKADL

-1659 IEAPG
+1659 IEEPG
-1664 EAVTNL
+1664 EAVTDL

-1684 ELGLDAENADR
+1684 ELGLDAENADL

-1706 RGLTPVSGD
+1706 RGLTPVSSD

-1727 ACLTLPASVT
+1727 GFLTLPASVT
-1737 VPVEGSGEKIVS
+1737 VPVEGSGEKTVS

-1783 SGAATKT
+1783 SGAATKV
-1790 KTFTLCLWSENAEK
+1790 KTFTLCLWSEKAEK
-1804 VQTLEDIAAEFARK
+1804 AQTLEDIAAEFTRK
-1818 NTAVQPLQGMGLY
+1818 NTAVQPLEGVGLY

-1934 AAESLNWELIRGEN
+1934 AAGSLNWELIRGEN

-2011 NRPLQPADGTALPEK
+2011 NRPLQPTDGTALPEK
-2026 SGKFRLIARVTYD
+2026 AGKFRLIARVTYD

-2191 PELDGAAAFMTEA
+2191 QELNGAAVFMTEA
-2204 LTGDV
+2204 RTENA

-2321 ESKERYKDFAQFYKQ
+2321 ESKERYKNFAQFYKQ
-2336 PIHIDLTVIGE
+2336 PIQIDLTVPGTTGQ
-2347 KNAADPNEN
+2347 NDPNEN

-2372 HTFQGISD
+2372 HTFTGISG

-2436 WMFGIA
+2436 WMFGLTLQ
-2442 VKGGNETLPKTT
+2442 GGTETLPKTT

-2479 TDPMVPGAEV
+2479 TDPAVPGAEV

-2558 KPDDKNTP
+2558 APDDKNTP
-2566 VITDNERIIL
+2566 VITDNERIAL

-2584 PTNVGDKNLLTAL
+2584 PANVGGENLLKAL
-2597 QDKDI
+2597 QNKDI
-2602 MKVTDTS
+2602 MQVTDTS
-2609 KTDIN
+2609 NTDIN

-2640 EQQNKDGSWSASA
+2640 AQQNEDGSWRASA

-2671 APYHKDGGN
+2671 APYYKDGGN

-2802 WKVTVAATCTKD
+2802 WQVTVAATCTKD
-2814 GVSRRICSICGVVE
+2814 GVSRRICSICGAVE
-2828 EKPVPATGHKFSAW
+2828 EKSVPATGHNFGAW

-2855 STRKCSVCGTKETM
+2855 STRKCSVCGTEETM

-2917 DSWIIAALGH
+2917 DSWVIAALGH

-2970 YVDGVCTT
+2970 YVNGVCTV
-2978 CGTRNPAGGIK
+2978 CGVKNPMANVK
-2989 GDDLKVDSKDNTIVT
+2989 GDDIKVDSKDNTIVT

-3021 AEIKAAVENG
+3021 ADIKAAVSDG
-3031 SIVITVNNTPIL
+3031 AITVTVTDTL
-3043 QLTKEDKESD
+3043 QLTNEQKAAD
-3053 GGKKALM
+3053 GGKSALTEAAKT
-3060 QAGAAASGELK
+3060 AGDEVK
-3071 KELDKLAEKLD
+3071 KELNKLAEKLD

-3127 LTIPITD
+3127 VTIPITD

-3205 ADSGKKDSAN
+3205 ADSGKTDSAN

>member
-33 EQQTQQEQIAPADT
+33 EQQTQQEQIAPVDT
-47 ENTVPAGNEE
+47 ENTVSAGNEE
-57 TQEQQEP
+57 TQEQQEQQEP

-72 SARSGGAAPML
+72 SARSGGAAL
-83 AAAGAVQNIGTA
+83 ALAEGTVSSAKDFA
-95 EEFAAME
+95 EME

-117 PYANEFTDFSGTFDG
+117 PYAKDFTGTFDG

-140 ISGDSDYQA
+140 LENEAGECQA
-149 LFAKLAAGAVVKN
+149 LFSKIAASGKVQNLGIA
-162 VMVDGEVT
+162 GTVT
-170 GTDNIGGIAGIATNA
+170 GKKYVGGIAGKNAGSIENCKNTAAIKGASADGRWIGGIAGETSNGSKILNCYNIG
-185 TIIACANKAT
+185 TISSD
-195 VAATGRYVGGLVGK
+195 RSGK
-209 GTGLTMT
+209 GVCL
-216 SCYNQGAVSS
+216 
-226 TRTRPINM
+226 
-234 GGIAGYVDGGASVEN
+234 GGIAGNAPSAKISN
-249 CYNTGSIT
+249 CYNAGQIVTKSTTNYGAIA
-257 GSGSNTAAVVGWDAA
+257 GYGYGV
-272 TVKNCY
+272 TVSNCY
-278 YLEST
+278 FIAVDNLKGVYGTETEST
-283 YKVGACG
+283 PK
-290 NDGYTDPTVSKT
+290 S
-302 DAEMRS
+302 AEEMKS
-308 GDIVALLGSAFM
+308 PAFAALLGSAFM
-320 VKSGDYPALSW
+320 AKTGDYPALSW
-331 ETPTAAVKFTVSPAN
+331 ETPTAAVTFAIQPEN
-346 AVVEINGVKYT
+346 AVLTINGGTYT
-357 GSCTVGLPV
+357 GSTTVALPAA
-366 GDYTYTVSCPGYTQ
+366 DAPYSYTVSCDGYTTK
-380 QTGSVTVTGEDNP
+380 TGTVTVRNKDNP
-393 VANPNSV
+393 VADPAN
-400 SVTLEKDAAKWVTVT
+400 VTVT
-415 FTVTPENA
+415 LAEDTSAWVNVTFN
-423 TLTLKD
+423 
-429 GETQVTPTEGTTY
+429 VTPTGAALTVKRGDMTVEPQSDGSY
-442 KLLKGVTYTYTAV
+442 KLLKGVEYTYTAV
-455 SDDEGYEPA
+455 SDDGGYEPA
-464 SGEVTPTADGTQTVA
+464 AGTVTPTENSTQTVA
-479 LKKVQSIA
+479 LKKVQSIEVTKA
-487 VKNGSTHKTEFEQGD
+487 PTKTEYYKGD
-502 ALDTTGLT
+502 AELDLTGMVLT
-510 VTVTYSD
+510 VNYDGTNETRTITDGYDAAGVTFEGFDTSEPAESKSITVSYRGKTASFAIEVKDKLQFSD
-517 NSTKDITEGFTV
+517 FFSAISDSVTATNSTSRPFEPVQSEGCLQPASNASSYSPSTITIAAIK
-529 TGFNSVNVAENQ
+529 N
-541 TLTVHYKGAETT
+541 
-553 YSVKINKKL
+553 
-562 FPSKAFNALEGYATV
+562 
-577 EYSHTGKYTA
+577 
-587 GDGKEFVD
+587 
-595 DAQEGALRSNSAG
+595 
-608 MNSTTVTVTITF
+608 VTV
-620 LENAPKMLLSFDYK
+620 SFDYCGGTGYTDFYVK
-634 VSSES
+634 KGSSQLLASYYSSEWKNFS
-639 NYDKLLVAQNR
+639 
-650 ETKLTKS
+650 
-657 GTVAWTADNSLTV
+657 ADLRI
-670 KGGDIVTLTY
+670 GETLTLSY
-680 SKDRST
+680 GSS
-686 ASGSD
+686 SGLK
-691 CIWLKNFTVSP
+691 LKNFTVSP

-719 KDKEGKTVSGSN
+719 KDKEGKAVSGSN

-791 QGNTTVYKESAAS
+791 QGNTTVYKESADS
-804 STGKNVYI
+804 EKGKNVYI
-812 AAKNTDYTYTVS
+812 AAKNTAYTYTATKFGYETATGTISVATTDVNKTVTLTELAKQTVTFNITKPEGVSAEPVVTVKYNGTKVYEGSGTNCTLPAGNYTYTATLDGCDTLSGSFVVQAAKTIGLEFVKSLTFDDFFAGLDGITAENGTRYGFEPVRAAGGNYLHRNDSVSYSNNTATITLKADKSLVLQFDYYGGTYYSSSEYFSVKKGSTEIFKSYNSNEWKTYSVAVAAGDVLTLTYKGYGENSYVDLKNFTVSPVYTVSLNVTGAEDCTVALQDASGAAITGTDGKYAVPAGVYTYTVS
-824 KFGYETATG
+824 KFGYETKTG
-833 MISVATGDV
+833 TIKVEGGDV
-842 NKTVTLT
+842 
-849 EAAKYSVTFQITK
+849 S
-862 PEGVS
+862 
-867 ASPTVT
+867 
-873 VEYNGTKVYE
+873 
-883 GSGANCTLPA
+883 
-893 GDYTYKA
+893 
-900 TLKDCDDL
+900 KD
-908 SGSFTVAAAA
+908 VA
-918 VTVNL
+918 
-923 PFEKKLTF
+923 
-931 ADIFQGVEGITAS
+931 
-944 NGTKGFKPIK
+944 
-954 SAAGNYLESNKSYY
+954 
-968 GTTSLT
+968 
-974 LTATKPCVISFE
+974 LTA
-986 YFAQGHEDNWDE
+986 
-998 DDSAFFTVKKGT
+998 
-1010 TTLLTVYEENG
+1010 
-1021 WKTFSTALNTGETLT
+1021 
-1036 LSFNENGNSYYVR
+1036 
-1049 LKNFAVSPAYTITL
+1049 
-1063 TTTPTAD
+1063 
-1070 KVELKDESGNKLTG
+1070 
-1084 SGGKYAVAPGTYT
+1084 
-1097 YTVSKKDYETATG
+1097 
-1110 EITVTDADVTQP
+1110 
-1122 VKLTAKPVITLTAT
+1122 LTAYQVKFAAD
-1136 PADAT
+1136 PADAS
-1141 VKLEKGSLPASPK
+1141 VAL
-1154 TTDKETGVYT
+1154 
-1164 YVVEKGA
+1164 
-1171 EYTYTVSKFG
+1171 
-1181 YETET
+1181 
-1186 GSITVNADVNKT
+1186 
-1198 VTLSELASCTLTFAV
+1198 
-1213 TPAEN
+1213 
-1218 AKVTVT
+1218 T
-1224 HPVGGTIKPEADG
+1224 HPVGGTIAADENG
-1237 GYKLYL
+1237 AYIVYA

-1254 DYITVSGS
+1254 NYITVSGS

-1270 ITVTLTYAGAGWDG
+1270 IKVTLTYAGAGWDG
-1284 TTKTAPTQDKSGVYL
+1284 TTKTAPKTENGVYQ
-1299 IDTAAKLAWFAD
+1299 IGTAAELAWFAD
-1311 AVNGGQK
+1311 AVNGGQRDIS
-1318 AINGKL
+1318 AKL
-1324 TANINLNG
+1324 TANINLND
-1332 KPWTAIGT
+1332 KTWTAIGT

-1410 TFSSEG
+1410 TFSS
-1416 HNGASAIGG
+1416 NGPNAALAIGG
-1425 IAGRTTGNGVISGCV
+1425 IVGRTTGNSVISGCV

-1445 KDAYDNSTYGTSAP
+1445 KDAYDNSTYGTTAP
-1459 LGGIAGYA
+1459 LGGITGYA
-1467 YGVVENCY
+1467 HGVVENCY

-1490 IQQKRGGLV
+1490 IYQKRGGLV
-1499 GELNANAELKG
+1499 GELQANAELKG

-1524 FGAVVGKVNSGA
+1524 FGAVVGVVASSA
-1536 TITNCAYLDTV
+1536 TITNCAYLDTI
-1547 APQAAADGT
+1547 APQAVAEGS

-1562 HTADYM
+1562 RTADYM
-1568 RSAEFAVDMGMNQ
+1568 RTPEFAAEMGMHLDSDNS
-1581 DDGTL
+1581 

-1597 GTVLS
+1597 GTPVDN
-1602 ADDLKAAA
+1602 ADLKAAA
-1610 AAANALELRGM
+1610 AAANALQLRGM

-1632 DWYAETVLGLYDLT
+1632 DWYAENVLGLYNLEN
-1646 DYNDKADL
+1646 YNDKADL

-1659 IEAPG
+1659 IEEPG
-1664 EAVTNL
+1664 EAVTNP
-1670 HDYFLNALQ
+1670 HDYFLTALQ

-1684 ELGLDAENADR
+1684 ELGLDAENADL
-1695 LKADATGVYQL
+1695 LKADASGVYQL

-1715 PEEEEETAQTYT
+1715 PEEEESAQTYT
-1727 ACLTLPASVT
+1727 GFLTLPANVT
-1737 VPVEGSGEKIVS
+1737 VSVEGEEKTVS
-1749 LTWTADN
+1749 LAWTADN

-1768 PAADKVTVTLTATLQ
+1768 PAKDKVTVTLTATLR
-1783 SGAATKT
+1783 SGAAAKV
-1790 KTFTLCLWSENAEK
+1790 KTFKLCLWSENAEK
-1804 VQTLEDIAAEFARK
+1804 VQTLEDIAAEFTRK
-1818 NTAVQPLQGMGLY
+1818 NIAVQPLQGVGLY
-1831 DETNITQAFRRLLA
+1831 DETNITDAFCRLLR
-1845 EQGYADVADNSEI
+1845 EQGYADVADKAEI

-1879 DNGKITYFTG
+1879 DNGDITYFTG

-1894 QTVQYTGLKFN
+1894 QTVQYTGLKFR
-1905 ITYAGVTKEI
+1905 IAYAGVTKEI
-1915 TLRATVGRSAD
+1915 ILRGTVGRSAD
-1926 AVQKLLES
+1926 AVQQLVES

-1964 VNDRITSNLTLPSSI
+1964 VNDRITSNLTLPSGI

-2026 SGKFRLIARVTYD
+2026 AGKFRLIARVTYD

-2060 VFFDATVAP
+2060 VLFDATVAP

-2100 DLTAVSDDMQMPRPA
+2100 KLDAVSDDMQMPRPA

-2151 RPLPGEKPVEAKY
+2151 RPLPGEEPAEAKY

-2179 QEFSFTIQPFTQ
+2179 QEFTFTIAPFEEQ
-2191 PELDGAAAFMTEA
+2191 ELKDAADFMTDA
-2204 LTGDV
+2204 LTENA
-2209 YWDGIKNKNTVKTK
+2209 YWNGIRNKNTDKTK

-2260 IPGWLDTEKYRC
+2260 IPGWYASEKYRT
-2272 FRSSRPSVIE
+2272 FYSSRPTVIE
-2282 NELLRVHQPEYN
+2282 HELLRVHQPEYN
-2294 TTVTLDS
+2294 TTVRLDS

-2321 ESKERYKDFAQFYKQ
+2321 ETKERYKDFAQFYKQ
-2336 PIHIDLTVIGE
+2336 PIQIDLTVPGTTGQ
-2347 KNAADPNEN
+2347 NDPNEN

-2372 HTFQGISD
+2372 HTFTGISG

-2436 WMFGIA
+2436 WMFGLTLQ
-2442 VKGGNETLPKTT
+2442 GGTETLPKTT

-2479 TDPMVPGAEV
+2479 TDPAVPGAEV

-2558 KPDDKNTP
+2558 APDDKNTP
-2566 VITDNERIIL
+2566 VITDNERIAL

-2584 PTNVGDKNLLTAL
+2584 PANVGGENLLKAL
-2597 QDKDI
+2597 QNKDI
-2602 MKVTDTS
+2602 MQVTDTS
-2609 KTDIN
+2609 NTDIN

-2640 EQQNKDGSWSASA
+2640 AQQNEDGSWRASA

-2671 APYHKDGGN
+2671 APYYKDGGN

-2802 WKVTVAATCTKD
+2802 WQVTVAATCTKD
-2814 GVSRRICSICGVVE
+2814 GVSRRICSICGAVE
-2828 EKPVPATGHKFSAW
+2828 EKSVPATGHNFGAW

-2855 STRKCSVCGTKETM
+2855 STRKCSVCGTEETM

-2917 DSWIIAALGH
+2917 DSWVIAALGH

-2970 YVDGVCTT
+2970 YVNGVCTV
-2978 CGTRNPAGGIK
+2978 CGVKNPMANVK
-2989 GDDLKVDSKDNTIVT
+2989 GDDIKVDSKDNTIVT

-3021 AEIKAAVENG
+3021 ADIKAAVSDG
-3031 SIVITVNNTPIL
+3031 AITVTVTDTL
-3043 QLTKEDKESD
+3043 QLTNEQKAAD
-3053 GGKKALM
+3053 GGKSALTEAAKT
-3060 QAGAAASGELK
+3060 AGDEVK
-3071 KELDKLAEKLD
+3071 KELNKLAEKLD

-3127 LTIPITD
+3127 VTIPITD

-3139 LQGKHVCVVRSHTDS
+3139 LQGKRVCVVRSHTDS

>member
-1 MRKRVISWLLTVVM
+1 MKKRVISWLLTVVM
-15 VVSMLP
+15 VVSLLP

-33 EQQTQQEQIAPADT
+33 EQQTQQEQIAPVDT

-64 AEEVPVSR
+64 AEEVPVSQM
-72 SARSGGAAPML
+72 ARSGGTAL
-83 AAAGAVQNIGTA
+83 ALAEGTVSSA

-102 PGGNYQLT
+102 PSGNYQLT
-110 ADITVTA
+110 EDITVTA
-117 PYANEFTDFSGTFDG
+117 PYGNDITGFTGFTGTFDG
-132 NGHTVTLA
+132 NGHTVTLDITA
-140 ISGDSDYQA
+140 STANVG
-149 LFAKLAAGAVVKN
+149 LFSKLAGGAVVKN
-162 VMVDGEVT
+162 VKVDGTVS
-170 GTDNIGGIAGIATNA
+170 GTEGVAGIAAQANGA
-185 TIIACANKAT
+185 TISGCINCAEISAT
-195 VAATGRYVGGLVGK
+195 QRHVGGIVGK
-209 GTGLTMT
+209 MGGGTVEN
-216 SCYNQGAVSS
+216 CYNTGAISS
-226 TRTRPINM
+226 SRTRPINM

-257 GSGSNTAAVVGWDAA
+257 GSGDNTAAVVGWNAA

-283 YKVGACG
+283 YKVGSCG
-290 NDGYTDPTVSKT
+290 NGDYTDPTVSKT

-308 GDIVALLGSAFM
+308 GDIVTLLGSAFM
-320 VKSGDYPALSW
+320 VKSGDYPALKW
-331 ETPTAAVKFTVSPAN
+331 ETPTAAVRFTIAPAN
-346 AVVEINGVKYT
+346 ATLEINGGTYT
-357 GSCTVGLPV
+357 GSTTVALPAA
-366 GDYTYTVSCPGYTQ
+366 DTPYSYTVSCPGYTQ
-380 QTGSVTVTGEDNP
+380 QTGSVTVTDKDNP
-393 VANPNSV
+393 VADPANV
-400 SVTLEKDAAKWVTVT
+400 TVTLAEDAAQWVTVT

-429 GETQVTPTEGTTY
+429 GETQVAPTEGTTY
-442 KLLKGVTYTYTAV
+442 QMLKGHAYTYTAETTE
-455 SDDEGYEPA
+455 EGYEPA
-464 SGEVTPTADGTQTVA
+464 SGTVTPNENSTQTVA

-487 VKNGSTHKTEFEQGD
+487 VTKAPTKTEYYKGDAELDLTGMVLTVNYDGTNETRTIEGDYAAAGVTCEGFSTENPTDSQIVTVKYRGKTATFTIKVKDAMLFADFFTGLNGIATAQNSTSYKFEPVLLDGGYVLKSTNEKKGNTTSSLTLTFAKAAQLTFDCKTDSEKNYDGLRVDINNQQGNQFGSTGGGYSGEKQDWKEFSIAVNAGD
-502 ALDTTGLT
+502 K
-510 VTVTYSD
+510 VTVNYR
-517 NSTKDITEGFTV
+517 KDSSGD
-529 TGFNSVNVAENQ
+529 
-541 TLTVHYKGAETT
+541 KG
-553 YSVKINKKL
+553 
-562 FPSKAFNALEGYATV
+562 
-577 EYSHTGKYTA
+577 
-587 GDGKEFVD
+587 
-595 DAQEGALRSNSAG
+595 Q
-608 MNSTTVTVTITF
+608 
-620 LENAPKMLLSFDYK
+620 
-634 VSSES
+634 
-639 NYDKLLVAQNR
+639 
-650 ETKLTKS
+650 
-657 GTVAWTADNSLTV
+657 
-670 KGGDIVTLTY
+670 
-680 SKDRST
+680 
-686 ASGSD
+686 D
-691 CIWLKNFTVSP
+691 CIWLRNFRAEVLPTVRFDVKDAAG
-702 LYTLTIAPN
+702 TAI
-711 QTDATVTL
+711 DATVTL
-719 KDKEGKTVSGSN
+719 KKGYTGLTAGTDGSYALTVGE
-731 GVFAVKAA
+731 K
-739 ADYTYTVTKK
+739 YTYTVEKK
-749 GYEPATGK
+749 GYEK
-757 VTMSAENQTVNVT
+757 VTQEFTAQEGNNTITVT

-778 LQFTP
+778 LKFTP

-791 QGNTTVYKESAAS
+791 QGNTTVYKESADS
-804 STGKNVYI
+804 EKGKNVYI

-833 MISVATGDV
+833 TISVATTDV
-842 NKTVTLT
+842 NKTVKLT
-849 EAAKYSVTFQITK
+849 ELAKQTVTFNITK
-862 PEGVS
+862 PEGVN
-867 ASPTVT
+867 AEPTIT
-873 VEYNGTKVYE
+873 VKSGSITAYT

-893 GDYTYKA
+893 GDYTYTAK
-900 TLKDCDDL
+900 LDGCDTL
-908 SGSFTVAAAA
+908 SGSFVVKAAKTIGLEF
-918 VTVNL
+918 V
-923 PFEKKLTF
+923 KSLTF
-931 ADIFQGVEGITAS
+931 NDFFAGLDGITAE
-944 NGTKGFKPIK
+944 NGTRYGFEPVR
-954 SAAGNYLESNKSYY
+954 AAGGNYLESNRRSY
-968 GTTSLT
+968 GATSLT
-974 LTATKPCVISFE
+974 LTATESRLVSFRYLAKGNKAE
-986 YFAQGHEDNWDE
+986 YSWE
-998 DDSAFFTVKKGT
+998 DDSAFTVKKGT
-1010 TTLLTVYEENG
+1010 TLLTAYEENG
-1021 WKTFSTALNTGETLT
+1021 WKTFSTVLNKDEKLT
-1036 LSFNENGNSYYVR
+1036 LSFSESGSSYYVR
-1049 LKNFAVSPAYTITL
+1049 LKDFAAAAAHTLTLNTPDGATVVLKDRSGAEITGKNGAYT
-1063 TTTPTAD
+1063 
-1070 KVELKDESGNKLTG
+1070 
-1084 SGGKYAVAPGTYT
+1084 VAAGTY
-1097 YTVSKKDYETATG
+1097 A
-1110 EITVTDADVTQP
+1110 
-1122 VKLTAKPVITLTAT
+1122 
-1136 PADAT
+1136 
-1141 VKLEKGSLPASPK
+1141 
-1154 TTDKETGVYT
+1154 
-1164 YVVEKGA
+1164 
-1171 EYTYTVSKFG
+1171 YTVSKFG
-1181 YETET
+1181 YETKT
-1186 GSITVNADVNKT
+1186 GNITVSADVNET
-1198 VTLSELASCTLTFAV
+1198 ITLSELATRTLTFAV
-1213 TPAEN
+1213 TPAD
-1218 AKVTVT
+1218 ATVTVT
-1224 HPVGGTIKPEADG
+1224 HPVGGTITADENG
-1237 GYKLYL
+1237 AYIVYA

-1270 ITVTLTYAGAGWDG
+1270 ITVTLTYAGEGWDG
-1284 TTKTAPTQDKSGVYL
+1284 TTKTAPTQDESGVYL

-1311 AVNGGQK
+1311 AVQNGQRDIS
-1318 AINGKL
+1318 AKL

-1332 KPWTAIGT
+1332 KTWTAIGT

-1410 TFSSEG
+1410 TFSSG
-1416 HNGASAIGG
+1416 GYNGASAIGG
-1425 IAGRTTGNGVISGCV
+1425 IAGRNTGNGVISGCV

-1445 KDAYDNSTYGTSAP
+1445 KDAYDNSTYGTSAS

-1490 IQQKRGGLV
+1490 INQKRGGLV

-1562 HTADYM
+1562 RTADYM
-1568 RSAEFAVDMGMNQ
+1568 RTPEFAAEMGMHLDSGNS
-1581 DDGTL
+1581 

-1597 GTVLS
+1597 GTPVDN
-1602 ADDLKAAA
+1602 ADLKAAA

-1632 DWYAETVLGLYDLT
+1632 DWYAETVLRFYDLT

-1659 IEAPG
+1659 IEEPG
-1664 EAVTNL
+1664 EAVTDL

-1684 ELGLDAENADR
+1684 ELGLDAENADL

-1706 RGLTPVSGD
+1706 RGLTPVSSD
-1715 PEEEEETAQTYT
+1715 PEEEEEIAQTYT
-1727 ACLTLPASVT
+1727 GFLTLPASVT
-1737 VPVEGSGEKIVS
+1737 VPVEGSGEKTVS
-1749 LTWTADN
+1749 LAWTADN

-1804 VQTLEDIAAEFARK
+1804 VQTLEDIAAEFTRK
-1818 NTAVQPLQGMGLY
+1818 NTAVQPLQGVGLY
-1831 DETNITQAFRRLLA
+1831 NETNITQAFRRLLA
-1845 EQGYADVADNSEI
+1845 EQGYADVADKAEI

-1934 AAESLNWELIRGEN
+1934 AAGSLNWELIRGEN

-2026 SGKFRLIARVTYD
+2026 AGKFRLIARVTYD

-2060 VFFDATVAP
+2060 VLFDATVAP

-2100 DLTAVSDDMQMPRPA
+2100 DRTAVSDDLQMPRPA
-2115 LLEEKGIM
+2115 LLEKAGIM
-2123 SDSYNQKVT
+2123 TDSYNQKVT

-2151 RPLPGEKPVEAKY
+2151 RPLPGEKSVEAKY
-2164 VVTITTRSSGLLLAR
+2164 VVIITTRSSGLLLAR

-2204 LTGDV
+2204 RTEDA

-2336 PIHIDLTVIGE
+2336 PIQIDLTVPGTTGQ
-2347 KNAADPNEN
+2347 NDPNEN

-2372 HTFQGISD
+2372 HTFTGISD

-2479 TDPMVPGAEV
+2479 TDPAVPGAEV

-2500 AYIQSAVSAPVV
+2500 AYIQSAASAPVV

-2558 KPDDKNTP
+2558 APDDKNTP
-2566 VITDNERIIL
+2566 VITDNERIAL

-2584 PTNVGDKNLLTAL
+2584 PANVGGKNLLTAL
-2597 QDKDI
+2597 QDRNI
-2602 MKVTDTS
+2602 MQVTDTS
-2609 KTDIN
+2609 DTDIN
-2614 GLVMGLLALNSRNYT
+2614 GLVFGLLALNSRNYT
-2629 SDTSWLVQAVL
+2629 PDTSWLAQAIL
-2640 EQQNKDGSWSASA
+2640 GQQNADGSWSAKA

-2671 APYHKDGGN
+2671 APYYKDGGN

-2745 YRVAENGGFKHQFAD
+2745 YRVAENGGFKNRFAD

-2802 WKVTVAATCTKD
+2802 WQVTVAATCTKD
-2814 GVSRRICSICGVVE
+2814 GVSRRICSICGAVE
-2828 EKPVPATGHKFSAW
+2828 EKPVPATGHKFGAW

-2855 STRKCSVCGTKETM
+2855 STRKCSVCGTEETM

-2894 AYWTCSRCHK
+2894 AYWSCSRCHK
-2904 YFSDAAGKTEIAK
+2904 FFSDAAGKTEIAK
-2917 DSWIIAALGH
+2917 DSWVIAALGH

-2970 YVDGVCTT
+2970 YVNGVCTV
-2978 CGTRNPAGGIK
+2978 CGVKNPMANVK
-2989 GDDLKVDSKDNTIVT
+2989 GDDIKVDSKDNTIVT
-3004 GGGLTIKTDK
+3004 GGGLVIKADDTITGE
-3014 PVTDEKL
+3014 VL
-3021 AEIKAAVENG
+3021 ADIKAAVSDG
-3031 SIVITVNNTPIL
+3031 AITVTVTDTL
-3043 QLTKEDKESD
+3043 QLTNEQKAAD
-3053 GGKKALM
+3053 GGKSALTEAAKM
-3060 QAGAAASGELK
+3060 AGDEVK
-3071 KELDKLAEKLD
+3071 KELNKLAEKLD

-3127 LTIPITD
+3127 VTIPITD

-3139 LQGKHVCVVRSHTDS
+3139 LQGKHVCVVRSHTDANGS
-3154 SGNVTTAELSATLG
+3154 VTTAELPATLG

-3194 SSGYYYGGSGT
+3194 SSGYYYGGNGS

-3225 LGSAVLAAAAVV
+3225 LGSAALAAAAVV

>member
-15 VVSMLP
+15 VVSLLP

-33 EQQTQQEQIAPADT
+33 EQQTQQEQITPVDT
-47 ENTVPAGNEE
+47 ENTVLAEDEE
-57 TQEQQEP
+57 MQEQQEQQEP
-64 AEEVPVSR
+64 APETPAPQMTS
-72 SARSGGAAPML
+72 SGGAAPML

-95 EEFAAME
+95 EAFAAME

-117 PYANEFTDFSGTFDG
+117 PYAEDFSGTFDG
-132 NGHTVTLA
+132 DGHTVTLNITSSSA
-140 ISGDSDYQA
+140 KSYTG
-149 LFAKLAAGAVVKN
+149 LFGTLAGGAVVKN
-162 VMVDGEVT
+162 VITAGKIEAT
-170 GTDNIGGIAGIATNA
+170 GKDNVGGIAGFANTYSGDV
-185 TIIACANKAT
+185 TIENCKNTAAITGNNEVGGILGYCSGSAHSVTVTDCAN
-195 VAATGRYVGGLVGK
+195 TGTISGTRKLGGICGNLENAHFIK
-209 GTGLTMT
+209 N
-216 SCYNQGAVSS
+216 CYNSGTVTGSAIGGILGRGARGYSS
-226 TRTRPINM
+226 TTDTPIL
-234 GGIAGYVDGGASVEN
+234 EN
-249 CYNTGSIT
+249 CYNVGDIVYSGTNGSAIVGTGY
-257 GSGSNTAAVVGWDAA
+257 AKKPVE
-272 TVKNCY
+272 VKNCY
-278 YLEST
+278 ALKGSAQAFVVNGVNAISNSDF
-283 YKVGACG
+283 KSA
-290 NDGYTDPTVSKT
+290 D
-302 DAEMRS
+302 EMKS
-308 GDIVALLGSAFM
+308 AAFAALLGDGFM

-331 ETPTAAVKFTVSPAN
+331 ETPTAAVLFTIAPAN
-346 AVVEINGVKYT
+346 ATLEINGGTYT
-357 GSCTVGLPV
+357 GSTTVALPAAEKA
-366 GDYTYTVSCPGYTQ
+366 YSYTVSCPGYTQ
-380 QTGSVTVTGEDNP
+380 QTGSVTVTDKDNP
-393 VANPNSV
+393 VADPANV
-400 SVTLEKDAAKWVTVT
+400 TVTLAEDAAKWVTVT
-415 FTVTPENA
+415 FSVTPENA

-429 GETQVTPTEGTTY
+429 GETQVAPTEGTTY
-442 KLLKGVTYTYTAV
+442 QLLKGHAYTYTAETTE
-455 SDDEGYEPA
+455 EGYEPA
-464 SGEVTPTADGTQTVA
+464 AGEVTPTESSTQTVA

-487 VKNGSTHKTEFEQGD
+487 VTKAPTKTEYYKGD
-502 ALDTTGLT
+502 AELDLTGMVLTVNYEGTDEPRTIEGDYAAAGVTCEGFSTENPTDSQT
-510 VTVTYSD
+510 VTVKYRGKTATFTIKVKD
-517 NSTKDITEGFTV
+517 AMLFADFFTGLNGIATAQNSTSYKFEPVLLDGGYVLKSTNEKKGNT
-529 TGFNSVNVAENQ
+529 TSSL
-541 TLTVHYKGAETT
+541 TLTFVKAARLTFDCKTDSEAGYDGLRVDINDQTGNQFGST
-553 YSVKINKKL
+553 GGGYSGEKQDWKEFSIAVN
-562 FPSKAFNALEGYATV
+562 
-577 EYSHTGKYTA
+577 A
-587 GDGKEFVD
+587 GDK
-595 DAQEGALRSNSAG
+595 
-608 MNSTTVTVTITF
+608 VTV
-620 LENAPKMLLSFDYK
+620 
-634 VSSES
+634 
-639 NYDKLLVAQNR
+639 NYR
-650 ETKLTKS
+650 
-657 GTVAWTADNSLTV
+657 
-670 KGGDIVTLTY
+670 
-680 SKDRST
+680 KDRS
-686 ASGSD
+686 GDKGQD
-691 CIWLKNFTVSP
+691 CIWLRNFRAEVLPTVRFDVKDAAG
-702 LYTLTIAPN
+702 TAI
-711 QTDATVTL
+711 DATVTL
-719 KDKEGKTVSGSN
+719 KKGYTGLTTGTDGSYALTVGE
-731 GVFAVKAA
+731 K
-739 ADYTYTVTKK
+739 YTYTVEKK
-749 GYEPATGK
+749 GYEK
-757 VTMSAENQTVNVT
+757 VTQEFTAQAGNNTITVT

-778 LQFTP
+778 LTVSP
-783 DDAAVTLK
+783 ADA
-791 QGNTTVYKESAAS
+791 TVKLTKNGSTVSHDAKNGGEYK
-804 STGKNVYI
+804 YI
-812 AAKNTDYTYTVS
+812 AAKNTAYTYTVS

-833 MISVATGDV
+833 TINVATTDV
-842 NKTVTLT
+842 NKTVKLT
-849 EAAKYSVTFQITK
+849 ELAKQTVTFNITK
-862 PEGVS
+862 PEGVT
-867 ASPTVT
+867 AEPTITVT
-873 VEYNGTKVYE
+873 VKSGSITAYT

-893 GDYTYKA
+893 GDYTYTAK
-900 TLKDCDDL
+900 LDGCDTL
-908 SGSFTVAAAA
+908 SGSFVVKAAKTIGLEF
-918 VTVNL
+918 V
-923 PFEKKLTF
+923 KSLTF
-931 ADIFQGVEGITAS
+931 DDFFAGLDGITAT
-944 NGTKGFKPIK
+944 NGTSGFKPVK
-954 SAAGNYLESNKSYY
+954 DAAGNYLESNRNYS

-974 LTATKPCVISFE
+974 LTATESRLVSFQ
-986 YFAQGHEDNWDE
+986 YLAKGNKADYSWD
-998 DDSAFFTVKKGT
+998 DDSAFSVKKGT
-1010 TTLLTVYEENG
+1010 STLLTAYEENG
-1021 WKTFSTALNTGETLT
+1021 WKTFSTVLNTGEKLT
-1036 LSFNENGNSYYVR
+1036 LSFGESGSSYYVR
-1049 LKNFAVSPAYTITL
+1049 LKDFAAAAAHTLTLKTPDGATVVLKDRSGAEITGKNGAYT
-1063 TTTPTAD
+1063 
-1070 KVELKDESGNKLTG
+1070 
-1084 SGGKYAVAPGTYT
+1084 VAAGTY
-1097 YTVSKKDYETATG
+1097 A
-1110 EITVTDADVTQP
+1110 
-1122 VKLTAKPVITLTAT
+1122 
-1136 PADAT
+1136 
-1141 VKLEKGSLPASPK
+1141 
-1154 TTDKETGVYT
+1154 
-1164 YVVEKGA
+1164 
-1171 EYTYTVSKFG
+1171 YTVSKFG
-1181 YETET
+1181 YETKT
-1186 GSITVNADVNKT
+1186 GNITVSADVNET
-1198 VTLSELASCTLTFAV
+1198 VTLSELATRTLTFAV
-1213 TPAEN
+1213 TPAD
-1218 AKVTVT
+1218 ATVTVT
-1224 HPVGGTIKPEADG
+1224 HPVGGTITADENG
-1237 GYKLYL
+1237 AYIVYA
-1243 GETYAYTVAKA
+1243 GETYAYTVAKEG
-1254 DYITVSGS
+1254 YITVSGS

-1270 ITVTLTYAGAGWDG
+1270 ITVTLTYAGEGWDG
-1284 TTKTAPTQDKSGVYL
+1284 TAKTAPTQDKNGVYQ
-1299 IDTAAKLAWFAD
+1299 IGTAAELAWFAD
-1311 AVNGGQK
+1311 AVNKGGTT
-1318 AINGKL
+1318 ISGKL

-1332 KPWTAIGT
+1332 KAWTTFGKYDYNDAANSG
-1340 SSNKFAGTLD
+1340 FAGTLD
-1350 GDNYTVSGLVTT
+1350 GDRHIVSGLKSTEGLVSCLSSVGTVKNLTVIGTVSGSSHVGGIAATSSGTVENCLFDGTVTT
-1362 GLVGELAEGGV
+1362 SSSSASAGGIVGRASKGNRIVNCVNTGDIKNTCTSYSSTLNIGGIV
-1373 VENLRVN
+1373 GYTYGTVENCYSTGN
-1380 CAIVSTSS
+1380 VSARTDRDTNK
-1388 LLGGVANSSA
+1388 G
-1398 GTIRNCMVSGSI
+1398 
-1410 TFSSEG
+1410 
-1416 HNGASAIGG
+1416 IGG
-1425 IAGRTTGNGVISGCV
+1425 IAGQVYASAVLRNCYVTGAVTGPKAGISP
-1440 SRAVV
+1440 VV
-1445 KDAYDNSTYGTSAP
+1445 NLVASGAT
-1459 LGGIAGYA
+1459 
-1467 YGVVENCY
+1467 VENCY
-1475 FTGTLAVKKTQPNKI
+1475 YLHAAGIGASTAGALQKT
-1490 IQQKRGGLV
+1490 
-1499 GELNANAELKG
+1499 AEEMRTP
-1510 SYVAGEFAIADESK
+1510 EFA
-1524 FGAVVGKVNSGA
+1524 
-1536 TITNCAYLDTV
+1536 
-1547 APQAAADGT
+1547 
-1556 TSGMTA
+1556 
-1562 HTADYM
+1562 
-1568 RSAEFAVDMGMNQ
+1568 AEMGMHLDSGNS
-1581 DDGTL
+1581 

-1597 GTVLS
+1597 GTPVDN
-1602 ADDLKAAA
+1602 ADLKAAA
-1610 AAANALELRGM
+1610 AAANALQLRGM

-1632 DWYAETVLGLYDLT
+1632 DWYAEIVLEIYDLNN
-1646 DYNDKADL
+1646 YNDKADL

-1659 IEAPG
+1659 IEEPG
-1664 EAVTNL
+1664 EAVTDL

-1684 ELGLDAENADR
+1684 EQGLDAENADL

-1727 ACLTLPASVT
+1727 GFLTLPASVT

-1804 VQTLEDIAAEFARK
+1804 VQTLEDIAVEFTRK
-1818 NTAVQPLQGMGLY
+1818 NTAVQPLQGVGLY

-1845 EQGYADVADNSEI
+1845 EQGYADVADKAEI

-1868 GFDGTKVQYIA
+1868 GFDDTKVKYIA

-1894 QTVQYTGLKFN
+1894 QTVQYTGLKFR
-1905 ITYAGVTKEI
+1905 IAYAGVTKEI
-1915 TLRATVGRSAD
+1915 TLRGTVGRSAD
-1926 AVQKLLES
+1926 DVQQLVES
-1934 AAESLNWELIRGEN
+1934 AAGSLNWELIRGEN

-1964 VNDRITSNLTLPSSI
+1964 VNDRITSNLTLPSGI

-2026 SGKFRLIARVTYD
+2026 AGKFRLIARVTYD

-2060 VFFDATVAP
+2060 VLFDATVAP

-2100 DLTAVSDDMQMPRPA
+2100 DTTAVSDDMQMPRPA

-2151 RPLPGEKPVEAKY
+2151 RPLPGEEPVEAKY

-2204 LTGDV
+2204 RTEDA
-2209 YWDGIKNKNTVKTK
+2209 YWDGIKNENTVKTK

-2248 VNMTFDGIEADD
+2248 VNMSFDGIEADD

-2272 FRSSRPSVIE
+2272 FRSSRPTVIE

-2321 ESKERYKDFAQFYKQ
+2321 ETKERYKDFAQFYKQ

-2372 HTFQGISD
+2372 HTFTGISD
-2380 FTFTGKANEDPTA
+2380 FTFTGKVNEDPTA

-2424 TLKEKGDGKSSG
+2424 TLKEKGDGKTSG
-2436 WMFGIA
+2436 WMFGLTLQ
-2442 VKGGNETLPKTT
+2442 GGTETLPKTT

-2479 TDPMVPGAEV
+2479 TDPVVPGTEV

-2526 AKVPLSEAYIA
+2526 AGVELSDAYIQ
-2537 AYYEKVV
+2537 AYYDKVV
-2544 AYVKANIGSDGILR
+2544 AYVRKNMGADGVLR
-2558 KPDDKNTP
+2558 DPESHNP
-2566 VITDNERIIL
+2566 VITDNERIAL

-2584 PTNVGDKNLLTAL
+2584 PANVGGKNLLAAL

-2609 KTDIN
+2609 DTDIN

-2629 SDTSWLVQAVL
+2629 SDTSWLVQAIL
-2640 EQQNKDGSWSASA
+2640 GQQNADGSWSASA
-2653 DTKPVGDVD
+2653 DTKPASDVD

-2671 APYHKDGGN
+2671 APYYKDGGN

-2686 VEKALNWLSGK
+2686 VERALNWLSGK
-2697 YRSGYDSSESCAQVV
+2697 YQSGYDSSESCAQVV

-2745 YRVAENGGFKHQFAD
+2745 YRVAKSGGFKHQFAD

-2814 GVSRRICSICGVVE
+2814 GVSRRICSICGAVE
-2828 EKPVPATGHKFSAW
+2828 EKSVPAPGHNFGAW

-2855 STRKCSVCGTKETM
+2855 STRKCSVCGTEETM

-2904 YFSDAAGKTEIAK
+2904 FFSDAAGKTEIAK
-2917 DSWIIAALGH
+2917 DSWVIAALGH

-2970 YVDGVCTT
+2970 YVNGVCTV
-2978 CGTRNPAGGIK
+2978 CGVKNPMANVK
-2989 GDDLKVDSKDNTIVT
+2989 GDDIKVDSKDNKTAAGDGLVIKADDTIT
-3004 GGGLTIKTDK
+3004 GE
-3014 PVTDEKL
+3014 VL
-3021 AEIKAAVENG
+3021 ADIKAAVSDG
-3031 SIVITVNNTPIL
+3031 AITVTVTDTL
-3043 QLTKEDKESD
+3043 QLTNEQKAAD
-3053 GGKKALM
+3053 GGKSALTEAAKT
-3060 QAGAAASGELK
+3060 AGDEVK
-3071 KELDKLAEKLD
+3071 KELNKLAEKLD

-3127 LTIPITD
+3127 VTIPITD

-3139 LQGKHVCVVRSHTDS
+3139 LQGKRVCVVRSHTDS

-3205 ADSGKKDSAN
+3205 ADSGKTDSAN

>member
-15 VVSMLP
+15 VVSLLP

-33 EQQTQQEQIAPADT
+33 EQQTQQEQIAPVDT

-64 AEEVPVSR
+64 AAETPAPQMTS
-72 SARSGGAAPML
+72 SGGAAPML
-83 AAAGAVQNIGTA
+83 AAAGAVQDIGTA
-95 EEFAAME
+95 EAFAAME
-102 PGGNYQLT
+102 PDGNYQLT
-110 ADITVTA
+110 EDITVTA
-117 PYANEFTDFSGTFDG
+117 PYGNDITGFTGFTGTFDG
-132 NGHTVTLA
+132 NGHTVTLDITA
-140 ISGDSDYQA
+140 STAYVG
-149 LFAKLAAGAVVKN
+149 LFSKLAGGAVVKN
-162 VMVDGEVT
+162 VITAGSISGKVNNV
-170 GTDNIGGIAGIATNA
+170 GGIAGTADGNV
-185 TIIACANKAT
+185 TIENCKNTASIKGGKGAGGILGYSEPGSGFVTISSCANMGSVSGTRKQ
-195 VAATGRYVGGLVGK
+195 VGGIAGNVVG
-209 GTGLTMT
+209 THIIRN
-216 SCYNQGAVSS
+216 CYNQGDISDGA
-226 TRTRPINM
+226 
-234 GGIAGYVDGGASVEN
+234 GILGRGTKGVLVEN
-249 CYNTGSIT
+249 CYTVGSVETNGAIIAVSSSSYSSDEPCRIVNCYAPSET
-257 GSGSNTAAVVGWDAA
+257 VTALVPSTVKISNSGTKSSAEMKSAEFAA
-272 TVKNCY
+272 T
-278 YLEST
+278 
-283 YKVGACG
+283 
-290 NDGYTDPTVSKT
+290 
-302 DAEMRS
+302 
-308 GDIVALLGSAFM
+308 LGSAFQYNGGGYPTLKDPEPVVEKNVVSIS
-320 VKSGDYPALSW
+320 VKSAKTTCYTGDELELSVTVTYDDNSSEVITKGFTVAGFDNTAPGKQTVTVTYKEKTDSIEIEVIKKPEFDDFFAGIVNSVEVTNDATYPYVVDMTDSDGLCLRSSNPAQGNTSSTSTITLKAKANVTLSFKYWGCNYDSSYAALTIVKNNSYNPEMRSWGSTQWKDFTIDLKKGDTLRLNLIKTYVSGDYY
-331 ETPTAAVKFTVSPAN
+331 VKLKDFTVSSLYEVKLTAEPEEAD
-346 AVVEINGVKYT
+346 AVVALKDSTGAELKGTNGVYIVSA
-357 GSCTVGLPV
+357 GE
-366 GDYTYTVSCPGYTQ
+366 YTYTVSAYGYDTVTETINVAADVAKTVPLTKSAAYSVAFDISRPAGITADPTVTVKTNGKAVYTGDGTGCSLSNGSYAYTVACDGCDNAGGIFSVNGDKMNITVTLAKKAIFEDFFANCQGITVSGDKGKFTIEGAGKDSYLKTTETTTLALTATKNVKLSFSYIANAAGYVEDEWDYDEPGESYYFTIKKNSTQVKRADSETSWKDFSVELTQGDVLTISYDGYT
-380 QTGSVTVTGEDNP
+380 SYYYAALKNF
-393 VANPNSV
+393 VAVP
-400 SVTLEKDAAKWVTVT
+400 
-415 FTVTPENA
+415 FY
-423 TLTLKD
+423 TLTLKTPD
-429 GETQVTPTEGTTY
+429 G
-442 KLLKGVTYTYTAV
+442 
-455 SDDEGYEPA
+455 
-464 SGEVTPTADGTQTVA
+464 
-479 LKKVQSIA
+479 
-487 VKNGSTHKTEFEQGD
+487 
-502 ALDTTGLT
+502 
-510 VTVTYSD
+510 
-517 NSTKDITEGFTV
+517 
-529 TGFNSVNVAENQ
+529 
-541 TLTVHYKGAETT
+541 
-553 YSVKINKKL
+553 
-562 FPSKAFNALEGYATV
+562 ATV
-577 EYSHTGKYTA
+577 
-587 GDGKEFVD
+587 V
-595 DAQEGALRSNSAG
+595 L
-608 MNSTTVTVTITF
+608 
-620 LENAPKMLLSFDYK
+620 
-634 VSSES
+634 
-639 NYDKLLVAQNR
+639 
-650 ETKLTKS
+650 
-657 GTVAWTADNSLTV
+657 
-670 KGGDIVTLTY
+670 
-680 SKDRST
+680 KDRS
-686 ASGSD
+686 G
-691 CIWLKNFTVSP
+691 
-702 LYTLTIAPN
+702 
-711 QTDATVTL
+711 
-719 KDKEGKTVSGSN
+719 
-731 GVFAVKAA
+731 
-739 ADYTYTVTKK
+739 
-749 GYEPATGK
+749 
-757 VTMSAENQTVNVT
+757 AE
-770 LVKLPVIT
+770 I
-778 LQFTP
+778 
-783 DDAAVTLK
+783 
-791 QGNTTVYKESAAS
+791 
-804 STGKNVYI
+804 TGKN
-812 AAKNTDYTYTVS
+812 
-824 KFGYETATG
+824 
-833 MISVATGDV
+833 
-842 NKTVTLT
+842 
-849 EAAKYSVTFQITK
+849 
-862 PEGVS
+862 
-867 ASPTVT
+867 
-873 VEYNGTKVYE
+873 
-883 GSGANCTLPA
+883 GA
-893 GDYTYKA
+893 Y
-900 TLKDCDDL
+900 
-908 SGSFTVAAAA
+908 TVAA
-918 VTVNL
+918 
-923 PFEKKLTF
+923 
-931 ADIFQGVEGITAS
+931 
-944 NGTKGFKPIK
+944 
-954 SAAGNYLESNKSYY
+954 
-968 GTTSLT
+968 
-974 LTATKPCVISFE
+974 
-986 YFAQGHEDNWDE
+986 
-998 DDSAFFTVKKGT
+998 
-1010 TTLLTVYEENG
+1010 
-1021 WKTFSTALNTGETLT
+1021 
-1036 LSFNENGNSYYVR
+1036 
-1049 LKNFAVSPAYTITL
+1049 
-1063 TTTPTAD
+1063 
-1070 KVELKDESGNKLTG
+1070 
-1084 SGGKYAVAPGTYT
+1084 GTY
-1097 YTVSKKDYETATG
+1097 A
-1110 EITVTDADVTQP
+1110 
-1122 VKLTAKPVITLTAT
+1122 
-1136 PADAT
+1136 
-1141 VKLEKGSLPASPK
+1141 
-1154 TTDKETGVYT
+1154 
-1164 YVVEKGA
+1164 
-1171 EYTYTVSKFG
+1171 YTVSKFG

-1224 HPVGGTIKPEADG
+1224 HPVGGTIKPETDG

-1243 GETYAYTVAKA
+1243 GETYAYTVTKA
-1254 DYITVSGS
+1254 EYIPVHGS
-1262 FTAAKNDT
+1262 ITAAEDKT
-1270 ITVTLTYAGAGWDG
+1270 LSFTLTYAGEGWDG
-1284 TTKTAPTQDKSGVYL
+1284 TAKTAPTQDKNGVYQ
-1299 IDTAAKLAWFAD
+1299 IGTAAELAWFAD
-1311 AVNGGQK
+1311 AVNKGDTT
-1318 AINGKL
+1318 ISGKL

-1350 GDNYTVSGLVTT
+1350 GDSHTVSGLAGTG
-1362 GLVGELAEGGV
+1362 GLVYYLSANGTIKSLCV
-1373 VENLRVN
+1373 D
-1380 CAIVSTSS
+1380 CAIDGTSN
-1388 LLGGVANSSA
+1388 V
-1398 GTIRNCMVSGSI
+1398 
-1410 TFSSEG
+1410 
-1416 HNGASAIGG
+1416 GG
-1425 IAGRTTGNGVISGCV
+1425 IADKSEGRIENCLVSGYIKGGDDVIFGVGGIVGHGVAGNVISGCV
-1440 SRAVV
+1440 STADILFKYSRYAVQNGAGGIV
-1445 KDAYDNSTYGTSAP
+1445 GYTYGA
-1459 LGGIAGYA
+1459 
-1467 YGVVENCY
+1467 VENCY
-1475 FTGTLAVKKTQPNKI
+1475 FAGNVHTNAKSVSAGGF
-1490 IQQKRGGLV
+1490 GGLV
-1499 GELNANAELKG
+1499 GCARSNAVMKDCYTVGAVTG
-1510 SYVAGEFAIADESK
+1510 PESS

-1562 HTADYM
+1562 RTADYM
-1568 RSAEFAVDMGMNQ
+1568 RTPEFAAEMGMHLDSGNS
-1581 DDGTL
+1581 

-1597 GTVLS
+1597 GTPVDN
-1602 ADDLKAAA
+1602 ADLKAAA

-1632 DWYAETVLGLYDLT
+1632 DWYAETVLRFYDLT

-1659 IEAPG
+1659 IEEPG
-1664 EAVTNL
+1664 EAVTDL

-1679 KHFYK
+1679 NK
-1684 ELGLDAENADR
+1684 ELGLDAENADL

-1706 RGLTPVSGD
+1706 RGLTPVSSD
-1715 PEEEEETAQTYT
+1715 PEEEEEIAQTYT
-1727 ACLTLPASVT
+1727 GFLTLPASVT
-1737 VPVEGSGEKIVS
+1737 VPVEGSGEKTVS
-1749 LTWTADN
+1749 LAWTADN

-1804 VQTLEDIAAEFARK
+1804 VQTLEDIAAEFTRK
-1818 NTAVQPLQGMGLY
+1818 NTAVQPLEGVGLY

-1845 EQGYADVADNSEI
+1845 EQGYADVADKAEI

-2026 SGKFRLIARVTYD
+2026 AGKFRLIARVTYD

-2060 VFFDATVAP
+2060 VLFDATVAP

-2100 DLTAVSDDMQMPRPA
+2100 DTTAVSDDMQMPRPA
-2115 LLEEKGIM
+2115 LLEQEDIM
-2123 SDSYNQKVT
+2123 TDSYNQKVT

-2204 LTGDV
+2204 RTENA
-2209 YWDGIKNKNTVKTK
+2209 YWDGIKNENTDKTK

-2321 ESKERYKDFAQFYKQ
+2321 ESKERYKNFAQFYKQ
-2336 PIHIDLTVIGE
+2336 PIQIDLTVPGTTGQ
-2347 KNAADPNEN
+2347 NDPNEN

-2372 HTFQGISD
+2372 HTFTGISG

-2404 KYTYTGSGA
+2404 NYTYTGSGA

-2436 WMFGIA
+2436 WMFGLTLQ
-2442 VKGGNETLPKTT
+2442 GGTETLPKTT

-2479 TDPMVPGAEV
+2479 TDPAVPGAEV

-2558 KPDDKNTP
+2558 APDDKNTP
-2566 VITDNERIIL
+2566 VITDNERIAL

-2584 PTNVGDKNLLTAL
+2584 PANVGGENLLKAL
-2597 QDKDI
+2597 QNKDI
-2602 MKVTDTS
+2602 MQVTDTS
-2609 KTDIN
+2609 NTDIN

-2640 EQQNKDGSWSASA
+2640 AQQNEDGSWRASA

-2686 VEKALNWLSGK
+2686 VRKALNWLSGK

-2802 WKVTVAATCTKD
+2802 WQVTVAATCTKD
-2814 GVSRRICSICGVVE
+2814 GVSRRICSICGAVE
-2828 EKPVPATGHKFSAW
+2828 EKPVPATGHKFGAW

-2855 STRKCSVCGTKETM
+2855 STRKCSVCGTEETM

-2894 AYWTCSRCHK
+2894 AYWSCSRCHK
-2904 YFSDAAGKTEIAK
+2904 FFSDAAGKTEIAK
-2917 DSWIIAALGH
+2917 DSWVIAALGH

-2935 AATCYASGHEADTY
+2935 AATCYASSHEADTY

-2970 YVDGVCTT
+2970 YVNGVCTV
-2978 CGTRNPAGGIK
+2978 CGVKNPMANVK
-2989 GDDLKVDSKDNTIVT
+2989 GDDIKVDSKDNTIVT
-3004 GGGLTIKTDK
+3004 GGGLVIKADDTITGE
-3014 PVTDEKL
+3014 VL
-3021 AEIKAAVENG
+3021 ADIKAAVSDG
-3031 SIVITVNNTPIL
+3031 AITVTVTDTL
-3043 QLTKEDKESD
+3043 QLTNEQKAAD
-3053 GGKKALM
+3053 GGKSALTEAAKM
-3060 QAGAAASGELK
+3060 AGDEVK
-3071 KELDKLAEKLD
+3071 KELNKLAEKLD

-3127 LTIPITD
+3127 VTIPITD

>member
-15 VVSMLP
+15 VVSLLP

-33 EQQTQQEQIAPADT
+33 EQQTQQEQIAPVDT

-64 AEEVPVSR
+64 AAETPAPQMTS
-72 SARSGGAAPML
+72 SGGAAPML
-83 AAAGAVQNIGTA
+83 AAAGAVQDIGTA
-95 EEFAAME
+95 EAFAAME
-102 PGGNYQLT
+102 PDGNYQLT
-110 ADITVTA
+110 EDITVTA
-117 PYANEFTDFSGTFDG
+117 PYGNDITGFTGFTGTFDG
-132 NGHTVTLA
+132 NGHTVTLDITA
-140 ISGDSDYQA
+140 STAYVG
-149 LFAKLAAGAVVKN
+149 LFSKLAGGAVVKN
-162 VMVDGEVT
+162 VITAGSISGKVNNV
-170 GTDNIGGIAGIATNA
+170 GGIAGTADGNV
-185 TIIACANKAT
+185 TIENCKNTASIKGGKGAGGILGYSEPGSGFVTISSCANMGSVSGTRKQ
-195 VAATGRYVGGLVGK
+195 VGGIAGNVVG
-209 GTGLTMT
+209 THIIRN
-216 SCYNQGAVSS
+216 CYNQGDISDGA
-226 TRTRPINM
+226 
-234 GGIAGYVDGGASVEN
+234 GILGRGTKGVLVEN
-249 CYNTGSIT
+249 CYTVGSVETNGAIIAVSSSSHSSDEPCRIVNCYAPSET
-257 GSGSNTAAVVGWDAA
+257 VTALVPSTVKISNSGTKSSAEMKSAEFAA
-272 TVKNCY
+272 T
-278 YLEST
+278 
-283 YKVGACG
+283 
-290 NDGYTDPTVSKT
+290 
-302 DAEMRS
+302 
-308 GDIVALLGSAFM
+308 LGSAFQYNGGGYPTLKDPEPVVEKNVVSIS
-320 VKSGDYPALSW
+320 VKSAKTTCYTGDELELSVTVTYDDNSSEVITKGFTVAGFDNTAPGKQTVTVTYKEKTDSIEIEVIKKPEFDDFFAGIVNSVEVTNDATYPYVVDMTDSDGLCLRSSNPAQGNTSSTSTITLKAKANVTLSFKYWGCNYDSSYAALTIVKNNSYNPEMRSWGSTQWKDFTIDLKKGDTLRLNLIKTYVSGDYY
-331 ETPTAAVKFTVSPAN
+331 VKLKDFTVSSLYEVKLTAEPEEAD
-346 AVVEINGVKYT
+346 AVVALKDSTGAELKGTNGVYIVSA
-357 GSCTVGLPV
+357 GE
-366 GDYTYTVSCPGYTQ
+366 YTYTVSAYGYDTVTETINVAADVAKTVPLTKSAAYSVAFDISRPAGITADPTVTVKTNGKAVYTGDGTGCSLSNGSYAYTVACDGCDNAGGIFSVNGDKMNITVTLAKKAIFEDFFANCQGITVSGDKGKFTIEGAGKDSYLKTTETTTLALTATKNVKLSFSYIANAAGYVEDEWDYDEPGESYYFTIKKNSTQVKRADSETSWKDFSVELTQGDVLTISYDGYT
-380 QTGSVTVTGEDNP
+380 SYYYAALKNF
-393 VANPNSV
+393 VAVP
-400 SVTLEKDAAKWVTVT
+400 
-415 FTVTPENA
+415 FY
-423 TLTLKD
+423 TLTLKTPD
-429 GETQVTPTEGTTY
+429 G
-442 KLLKGVTYTYTAV
+442 
-455 SDDEGYEPA
+455 
-464 SGEVTPTADGTQTVA
+464 
-479 LKKVQSIA
+479 
-487 VKNGSTHKTEFEQGD
+487 
-502 ALDTTGLT
+502 
-510 VTVTYSD
+510 
-517 NSTKDITEGFTV
+517 
-529 TGFNSVNVAENQ
+529 
-541 TLTVHYKGAETT
+541 
-553 YSVKINKKL
+553 
-562 FPSKAFNALEGYATV
+562 ATV
-577 EYSHTGKYTA
+577 
-587 GDGKEFVD
+587 V
-595 DAQEGALRSNSAG
+595 L
-608 MNSTTVTVTITF
+608 
-620 LENAPKMLLSFDYK
+620 
-634 VSSES
+634 
-639 NYDKLLVAQNR
+639 
-650 ETKLTKS
+650 
-657 GTVAWTADNSLTV
+657 
-670 KGGDIVTLTY
+670 
-680 SKDRST
+680 KDRS
-686 ASGSD
+686 G
-691 CIWLKNFTVSP
+691 
-702 LYTLTIAPN
+702 
-711 QTDATVTL
+711 
-719 KDKEGKTVSGSN
+719 
-731 GVFAVKAA
+731 
-739 ADYTYTVTKK
+739 
-749 GYEPATGK
+749 
-757 VTMSAENQTVNVT
+757 AE
-770 LVKLPVIT
+770 I
-778 LQFTP
+778 
-783 DDAAVTLK
+783 
-791 QGNTTVYKESAAS
+791 
-804 STGKNVYI
+804 TGKN
-812 AAKNTDYTYTVS
+812 
-824 KFGYETATG
+824 
-833 MISVATGDV
+833 
-842 NKTVTLT
+842 
-849 EAAKYSVTFQITK
+849 
-862 PEGVS
+862 
-867 ASPTVT
+867 
-873 VEYNGTKVYE
+873 
-883 GSGANCTLPA
+883 GA
-893 GDYTYKA
+893 Y
-900 TLKDCDDL
+900 
-908 SGSFTVAAAA
+908 TVAA
-918 VTVNL
+918 
-923 PFEKKLTF
+923 
-931 ADIFQGVEGITAS
+931 
-944 NGTKGFKPIK
+944 
-954 SAAGNYLESNKSYY
+954 
-968 GTTSLT
+968 
-974 LTATKPCVISFE
+974 
-986 YFAQGHEDNWDE
+986 
-998 DDSAFFTVKKGT
+998 
-1010 TTLLTVYEENG
+1010 
-1021 WKTFSTALNTGETLT
+1021 
-1036 LSFNENGNSYYVR
+1036 
-1049 LKNFAVSPAYTITL
+1049 
-1063 TTTPTAD
+1063 
-1070 KVELKDESGNKLTG
+1070 
-1084 SGGKYAVAPGTYT
+1084 GTY
-1097 YTVSKKDYETATG
+1097 A
-1110 EITVTDADVTQP
+1110 
-1122 VKLTAKPVITLTAT
+1122 
-1136 PADAT
+1136 
-1141 VKLEKGSLPASPK
+1141 
-1154 TTDKETGVYT
+1154 
-1164 YVVEKGA
+1164 
-1171 EYTYTVSKFG
+1171 YTVSKFG

-1224 HPVGGTIKPEADG
+1224 HPVGGTIKPETDG

-1243 GETYAYTVAKA
+1243 GETYAYTVTKA
-1254 DYITVSGS
+1254 EYIPVHGS
-1262 FTAAKNDT
+1262 ITAAEDKT
-1270 ITVTLTYAGAGWDG
+1270 LSFTLTYAGEGWDG
-1284 TTKTAPTQDKSGVYL
+1284 TAKTAPTQDKNGVYQ
-1299 IDTAAKLAWFAD
+1299 IGTAAELAWFAD
-1311 AVNGGQK
+1311 AVNKGDTT
-1318 AINGKL
+1318 ISGKL

-1350 GDNYTVSGLVTT
+1350 GDSHTVSGLAGTG
-1362 GLVGELAEGGV
+1362 GLVYYLSANGTVKSLCV
-1373 VENLRVN
+1373 D
-1380 CAIVSTSS
+1380 CAIDGTSN
-1388 LLGGVANSSA
+1388 V
-1398 GTIRNCMVSGSI
+1398 
-1410 TFSSEG
+1410 
-1416 HNGASAIGG
+1416 GG
-1425 IAGRTTGNGVISGCV
+1425 IADKSEGRIENCLVSGYIKGGDDVIFGVGGIVGHGVAGNVISGCV
-1440 SRAVV
+1440 STADILFKYSRYAVQNGAGGIV
-1445 KDAYDNSTYGTSAP
+1445 GYTYGA
-1459 LGGIAGYA
+1459 
-1467 YGVVENCY
+1467 VENCY
-1475 FTGTLAVKKTQPNKI
+1475 FAGNVHTNAKSVSAGGF
-1490 IQQKRGGLV
+1490 GGLV
-1499 GELNANAELKG
+1499 GCARSNAVMKDCYTVGAVTG
-1510 SYVAGEFAIADESK
+1510 PESS

-1562 HTADYM
+1562 RTADYM
-1568 RSAEFAVDMGMNQ
+1568 RTPEFAAEMGMHLDSGNS
-1581 DDGTL
+1581 

-1597 GTVLS
+1597 GTPVDN
-1602 ADDLKAAA
+1602 ADLKAAA

-1632 DWYAETVLGLYDLT
+1632 DWYAETVLRFYDLT

-1659 IEAPG
+1659 IEEPG
-1664 EAVTNL
+1664 EAVTDL

-1684 ELGLDAENADR
+1684 ELGLDAENADL

-1706 RGLTPVSGD
+1706 RGLTPVSSD
-1715 PEEEEETAQTYT
+1715 PEEEEEIAQTYT
-1727 ACLTLPASVT
+1727 GFLTLPASVT
-1737 VPVEGSGEKIVS
+1737 VPVEGSGEKTVS
-1749 LTWTADN
+1749 LAWTADN

-1804 VQTLEDIAAEFARK
+1804 VQTLEDIAAEFTRK
-1818 NTAVQPLQGMGLY
+1818 NTAVQPLEGVGLY

-1845 EQGYADVADNSEI
+1845 EQGYADVADKAEI

-2026 SGKFRLIARVTYD
+2026 AGKFRLIARVTYD

-2060 VFFDATVAP
+2060 VLFDATVAP

-2100 DLTAVSDDMQMPRPA
+2100 DTTAVSDDMQMPRPA
-2115 LLEEKGIM
+2115 LLEQEDIM
-2123 SDSYNQKVT
+2123 TDSYNQKVT

-2204 LTGDV
+2204 RTENA
-2209 YWDGIKNKNTVKTK
+2209 YWDGIKNENTDKTK

-2321 ESKERYKDFAQFYKQ
+2321 ESKERYKNFAQFYKQ
-2336 PIHIDLTVIGE
+2336 PIQIDLTVPGTTGQ
-2347 KNAADPNEN
+2347 NDPNEN

-2372 HTFQGISD
+2372 HTFTGISG

-2404 KYTYTGSGA
+2404 NYTYTGSGA

-2436 WMFGIA
+2436 WMFGLTLQ
-2442 VKGGNETLPKTT
+2442 GGTETLPKTT

-2479 TDPMVPGAEV
+2479 TDPAVPGAEV

-2558 KPDDKNTP
+2558 APDDKNTP
-2566 VITDNERIIL
+2566 VITDNERIAL

-2584 PTNVGDKNLLTAL
+2584 PANVGGENLLKAL
-2597 QDKDI
+2597 QNKDI
-2602 MKVTDTS
+2602 MQVTDTS
-2609 KTDIN
+2609 NTDIN

-2640 EQQNKDGSWSASA
+2640 AQQNEDGSWRASA

-2686 VEKALNWLSGK
+2686 VRKALNWLSGK

-2802 WKVTVAATCTKD
+2802 WQVTVAATCTKD
-2814 GVSRRICSICGVVE
+2814 GVSRRICSICGAVE
-2828 EKPVPATGHKFSAW
+2828 EKPVPATGHKFGAW

-2855 STRKCSVCGTKETM
+2855 STRKCSVCGTEETM

-2894 AYWTCSRCHK
+2894 AYWSCSRCHK
-2904 YFSDAAGKTEIAK
+2904 FFSDAAGKTEIAK
-2917 DSWIIAALGH
+2917 DSWVIAALGH

-2970 YVDGVCTT
+2970 YVNGVCTV
-2978 CGTRNPAGGIK
+2978 CGVKNPMANVK
-2989 GDDLKVDSKDNTIVT
+2989 GDDIKVDSKDNTIVT
-3004 GGGLTIKTDK
+3004 GGGLVIKADDTITGE
-3014 PVTDEKL
+3014 VL
-3021 AEIKAAVENG
+3021 ADIKAAVSDG
-3031 SIVITVNNTPIL
+3031 AITVTVTDTL
-3043 QLTKEDKESD
+3043 QLTNEQKAAD
-3053 GGKKALM
+3053 GGKSALTEAAKM
-3060 QAGAAASGELK
+3060 AGDEVK
-3071 KELDKLAEKLD
+3071 KELNKLAEKLD

-3127 LTIPITD
+3127 VTIPITD

>member
-1 MRKRVISWLLTVVM
+1 MKKRVISWLLTVVM
-15 VVSMLP
+15 VVSLLP

-33 EQQTQQEQIAPADT
+33 EQQTQQEQIAPVDT

-64 AEEVPVSR
+64 APETP
-72 SARSGGAAPML
+72 APQMTRSGGAAL
-83 AAAGAVQNIGTA
+83 ALAEGTVSSA
-95 EEFAAME
+95 KEFAAMDAS
-102 PGGNYQLT
+102 GSYTLT
-110 ADITVTA
+110 KDIIVTE
-117 PYANEFTDFSGTFDG
+117 PYAYDFIGTFDG
-132 NGHTVTLA
+132 NGHTVTLDITA
-140 ISGDSDYQA
+140 STANVG
-149 LFAKLAAGAVVKN
+149 LFSKLAGGAVVKN
-162 VMVDGEVT
+162 VITAGSISGKVNNV
-170 GTDNIGGIAGIATNA
+170 GGIAGTADGNV
-185 TIIACANKAT
+185 TIENCKNTASIKGGKGAGGILGYSEPGSGFVTISSCANMGSVSGTRKQ
-195 VAATGRYVGGLVGK
+195 VGGIAGNVVG
-209 GTGLTMT
+209 THIIRN
-216 SCYNQGAVSS
+216 CYNQGDISDGA
-226 TRTRPINM
+226 
-234 GGIAGYVDGGASVEN
+234 GILGRGTKGVLVEN
-249 CYNTGSIT
+249 CYTVGSVETNGAIIAVSSSSYSSDEPCRIVNCYAPSET
-257 GSGSNTAAVVGWDAA
+257 VTALVPSTVKISNSGTKSSAEMQSAEFAA
-272 TVKNCY
+272 T
-278 YLEST
+278 
-283 YKVGACG
+283 
-290 NDGYTDPTVSKT
+290 
-302 DAEMRS
+302 
-308 GDIVALLGSAFM
+308 LGSAFQYNGGGYPTLKDPEPVVEKNVVSIS
-320 VKSGDYPALSW
+320 VKSAKTTCYTGDELELSVTVTYDDNSSEVITKGFTVEGFDNTAPGKQTVTVTYKEKTDSIEIEVIKKPEFDDFFAGIVNSVEVTNDATYPYVVDMTDSDGLCLRSSNPVQGNTSSTSTITLKAKANVTLSFKYWGCNYDSSYAALTIVKNNSYNPEMRSWGSTQWKDVTIDLKKGDTLRLNLIKTYVSGDYY
-331 ETPTAAVKFTVSPAN
+331 VKLKDFTVSSLYEVKLTAEPEEAD
-346 AVVEINGVKYT
+346 AVVALKDSTGAELKGTNGVYIVSA
-357 GSCTVGLPV
+357 GE
-366 GDYTYTVSCPGYTQ
+366 YTYTVSAYGYDTVTETINVAADVAKTVPLTKSAAYSVAFDISRPAGITADPTVTVKTNGKAVYTGDGTGCSLSNGSYAYTVACDGCDNAGGIFSVNGDKVNITVTLAKKAIFEDFFANCQGITVSGDKGKFTIEGAGKDSYLKTTETTTLALTATKNVKLSFSYIANAAGYVEGDWYYDEPDEYYYFTIKKNSTQVKRAYSETSWKDFSVELTQGDVLTISYDGYT
-380 QTGSVTVTGEDNP
+380 SYYY
-393 VANPNSV
+393 
-400 SVTLEKDAAKWVTVT
+400 AALKNFAAVP
-415 FTVTPENA
+415 FY
-423 TLTLKD
+423 TLTLKTPD
-429 GETQVTPTEGTTY
+429 G
-442 KLLKGVTYTYTAV
+442 
-455 SDDEGYEPA
+455 
-464 SGEVTPTADGTQTVA
+464 
-479 LKKVQSIA
+479 
-487 VKNGSTHKTEFEQGD
+487 
-502 ALDTTGLT
+502 
-510 VTVTYSD
+510 
-517 NSTKDITEGFTV
+517 
-529 TGFNSVNVAENQ
+529 
-541 TLTVHYKGAETT
+541 
-553 YSVKINKKL
+553 
-562 FPSKAFNALEGYATV
+562 ATV
-577 EYSHTGKYTA
+577 
-587 GDGKEFVD
+587 V
-595 DAQEGALRSNSAG
+595 L
-608 MNSTTVTVTITF
+608 
-620 LENAPKMLLSFDYK
+620 
-634 VSSES
+634 
-639 NYDKLLVAQNR
+639 
-650 ETKLTKS
+650 
-657 GTVAWTADNSLTV
+657 
-670 KGGDIVTLTY
+670 
-680 SKDRST
+680 KDRS
-686 ASGSD
+686 G
-691 CIWLKNFTVSP
+691 
-702 LYTLTIAPN
+702 
-711 QTDATVTL
+711 
-719 KDKEGKTVSGSN
+719 
-731 GVFAVKAA
+731 
-739 ADYTYTVTKK
+739 
-749 GYEPATGK
+749 
-757 VTMSAENQTVNVT
+757 AE
-770 LVKLPVIT
+770 I
-778 LQFTP
+778 
-783 DDAAVTLK
+783 
-791 QGNTTVYKESAAS
+791 
-804 STGKNVYI
+804 TGKNGAYTV
-812 AAKNTDYTYTVS
+812 AAGTYTYTVS
-824 KFGYETATG
+824 KFGYETKTG
-833 MISVATGDV
+833 NI
-842 NKTVTLT
+842 
-849 EAAKYSVTFQITK
+849 
-862 PEGVS
+862 
-867 ASPTVT
+867 
-873 VEYNGTKVYE
+873 
-883 GSGANCTLPA
+883 
-893 GDYTYKA
+893 
-900 TLKDCDDL
+900 
-908 SGSFTVAAAA
+908 
-918 VTVNL
+918 
-923 PFEKKLTF
+923 
-931 ADIFQGVEGITAS
+931 
-944 NGTKGFKPIK
+944 
-954 SAAGNYLESNKSYY
+954 
-968 GTTSLT
+968 
-974 LTATKPCVISFE
+974 
-986 YFAQGHEDNWDE
+986 
-998 DDSAFFTVKKGT
+998 
-1010 TTLLTVYEENG
+1010 
-1021 WKTFSTALNTGETLT
+1021 
-1036 LSFNENGNSYYVR
+1036 
-1049 LKNFAVSPAYTITL
+1049 
-1063 TTTPTAD
+1063 
-1070 KVELKDESGNKLTG
+1070 
-1084 SGGKYAVAPGTYT
+1084 
-1097 YTVSKKDYETATG
+1097 TVS
-1110 EITVTDADVTQP
+1110 
-1122 VKLTAKPVITLTAT
+1122 
-1136 PADAT
+1136 
-1141 VKLEKGSLPASPK
+1141 
-1154 TTDKETGVYT
+1154 
-1164 YVVEKGA
+1164 
-1171 EYTYTVSKFG
+1171 
-1181 YETET
+1181 
-1186 GSITVNADVNKT
+1186 ADVNET
-1198 VTLSELASCTLTFAV
+1198 VTLSELATRTLTFAV

-1224 HPVGGTIKPEADG
+1224 HPVGGTIAADENG
-1237 GYKLYL
+1237 AYIVYL
-1243 GETYAYTVAKA
+1243 GETYAYTAAKA

-1270 ITVTLTYAGAGWDG
+1270 IKVTLTYAGAGWDG
-1284 TTKTAPTQDKSGVYL
+1284 TTKTAPKTENGVYQ
-1299 IDTAAKLAWFAD
+1299 IGTAAELAWFAD
-1311 AVNGGQK
+1311 AVNGGQTT
-1318 AINGKL
+1318 ISGKL

-1332 KPWTAIGT
+1332 KTWTAIGT
-1340 SSNKFAGTLD
+1340 DSNKFAGTLD
-1350 GDNYTVSGLVTT
+1350 GDSHTVSGLAGTG
-1362 GLVGELAEGGV
+1362 GLVYYLSANGTVKSLCV
-1373 VENLRVN
+1373 D
-1380 CAIVSTSS
+1380 CAIDGTSN
-1388 LLGGVANSSA
+1388 V
-1398 GTIRNCMVSGSI
+1398 
-1410 TFSSEG
+1410 
-1416 HNGASAIGG
+1416 GG
-1425 IAGRTTGNGVISGCV
+1425 IADKSEGRIENCLVSGYIKGGNDTIFGVGGIVGHGVAGNVISGCV
-1440 SRAVV
+1440 STADILFKYSRYAVQNGAGGIV
-1445 KDAYDNSTYGTSAP
+1445 GYTYGT
-1459 LGGIAGYA
+1459 
-1467 YGVVENCY
+1467 VENCY
-1475 FTGTLAVKKTQPNKI
+1475 FAGNVHTNAKSVSAGGF
-1490 IQQKRGGLV
+1490 GGLV
-1499 GELNANAELKG
+1499 GCARSNAVMKDCYTVGAVTG
-1510 SYVAGEFAIADESK
+1510 PESS

-1536 TITNCAYLDTV
+1536 AITNCAYLDTV

-1562 HTADYM
+1562 RTADYM
-1568 RSAEFAVDMGMNQ
+1568 RTPEFAADVGMHLDSGNS
-1581 DDGTL
+1581 

-1597 GTVLS
+1597 GTPVDN
-1602 ADDLKAAA
+1602 ADLKAAA
-1610 AAANALELRGM
+1610 DAASALQLRGM

-1632 DWYAETVLGLYDLT
+1632 DWYAETVLGLYELT
-1646 DYNDKADL
+1646 DGNYNKADL

-1659 IEAPG
+1659 IEEPG
-1664 EAVTNL
+1664 EAVTDL

-1684 ELGLDAENADR
+1684 ELGLDAENADL

-1706 RGLTPVSGD
+1706 RGLTPVSSD

-1727 ACLTLPASVT
+1727 GFLTLPARVT
-1737 VPVEGSGEKIVS
+1737 VPVEGSGEKTVS

-1783 SGAATKT
+1783 SGAATKV
-1790 KTFTLCLWSENAEK
+1790 KTFTLCLWSEKAEK
-1804 VQTLEDIAAEFARK
+1804 AQTLEDIAAEFTRK
-1818 NTAVQPLQGMGLY
+1818 NTAVQPLEGVGLY

-1934 AAESLNWELIRGEN
+1934 AAGSLNWELIRGEN

-2011 NRPLQPADGTALPEK
+2011 NRPLQPTDGTALPEK
-2026 SGKFRLIARVTYD
+2026 AGKFRLIARVTYD

-2081 LAEKYQGLL
+2081 LAEKYRGLL

-2100 DLTAVSDDMQMPRPA
+2100 NLDAVSDDMQMPRPA
-2115 LLEEKGIM
+2115 LLEQAGIM

-2151 RPLPGEKPVEAKY
+2151 RPLPGEEPVEAKY

-2191 PELDGAAAFMTEA
+2191 QELDDAAAFMTKA

-2209 YWDGIKNKNTVKTK
+2209 YWDGIKNKNTDKTK

-2233 ICKNEDGTLKYVRGT
+2233 ICKNKDGTLEYVRGT

-2272 FRSSRPSVIE
+2272 FRSSRPSVVE
-2282 NELLRVHQPEYN
+2282 HELLRVHQPEYN

-2321 ESKERYKDFAQFYKQ
+2321 ETKERYKDFAQFYKQ

-2372 HTFQGISD
+2372 HTFTGISD

-2436 WMFGIA
+2436 WMFGLTLQ
-2442 VKGGNETLPKTT
+2442 GGTETLPKTT

-2479 TDPMVPGAEV
+2479 TDPTVPGTEV

-2500 AYIQSAVSAPVV
+2500 AYIQSAVSTPVV

-2558 KPDDKNTP
+2558 APDDKNTP
-2566 VITDNERIIL
+2566 VITDNERIAL

-2584 PTNVGDKNLLTAL
+2584 PANVGGKNLLTAL

-2602 MKVTDTS
+2602 MQVTDTS

-2629 SDTSWLVQAVL
+2629 SDTSWLVQAIL
-2640 EQQNKDGSWSASA
+2640 DQQNADGSWSASA
-2653 DTKPVGDVD
+2653 ETKPASDVD

-2671 APYHKDGGN
+2671 APYYKDGGN

-2802 WKVTVAATCTKD
+2802 WQVTVAATCTKD
-2814 GVSRRICSICGVVE
+2814 GVSRRICSICGAVE
-2828 EKPVPATGHKFSAW
+2828 EKSVPATGHNFSAW

-2855 STRKCSVCGTKETM
+2855 STRKCSVCGTEETM

-2904 YFSDAAGKTEIAK
+2904 FFSDAAGKTEIAK
-2917 DSWIIAALGH
+2917 DSWVIAALGH

-2970 YVDGVCTT
+2970 YVNGVCTV
-2978 CGTRNPAGGIK
+2978 CGVKNPMANVK
-2989 GDDLKVDSKDNTIVT
+2989 GDDIKVDSKDNKTAAGDGLVIKADDTIT
-3004 GGGLTIKTDK
+3004 GE
-3014 PVTDEKL
+3014 VL
-3021 AEIKAAVENG
+3021 ADIKAAVSDG
-3031 SIVITVNNTPIL
+3031 AITVTVTDTL
-3043 QLTKEDKESD
+3043 QLTNEQKAAD
-3053 GGKKALM
+3053 GGKSALTEAAKT
-3060 QAGAAASGELK
+3060 AGDEVK
-3071 KELDKLAEKLD
+3071 KELNKLAEKLD

-3127 LTIPITD
+3127 VTIPITD

-3139 LQGKHVCVVRSHTDS
+3139 LQGKRVCVVRSHTDS

>member
-1 MRKRVISWLLTVVM
+1 MKKRVISWLLTVVM

-33 EQQTQQEQIAPADT
+33 EQQTQQEQIAPVDT
-47 ENTVPAGNEE
+47 ENTVLAEDEE

-64 AEEVPVSR
+64 AAEVPVSR
-72 SARSGGAAPML
+72 SARSGGTVL
-83 AAAGAVQNIGTA
+83 ALAEGTVSSA
-95 EEFAAME
+95 KEFAEMDAS
-102 PGGNYQLT
+102 GSYKLT
-110 ADITVTA
+110 ADITVTE
-117 PYANEFTDFSGTFDG
+117 PYANDFSGTFDG
-132 NGHTVTLA
+132 DGHTVTLDITA
-140 ISGDSDYQA
+140 STANVGLFKTLSG
-149 LFAKLAAGAVVKN
+149 GAVVKN
-162 VMVDGEVT
+162 VITAGSISGKVNNV
-170 GTDNIGGIAGIATNA
+170 GGIAGTADGNV
-185 TIIACANKAT
+185 TIENCKNTASIKGGKGAGGILGYSEPGSGFVTISSCANMGSVSGTRKQ
-195 VAATGRYVGGLVGK
+195 VGGIAGNVVG
-209 GTGLTMT
+209 THIIRN
-216 SCYNQGAVSS
+216 CYNQGDISDGA
-226 TRTRPINM
+226 
-234 GGIAGYVDGGASVEN
+234 GILGRGTKGVLVEN
-249 CYNTGSIT
+249 CYTVGSVETNGAIIAVSSSSYSSDEPCRIVNCYAPSET
-257 GSGSNTAAVVGWDAA
+257 VTALVPSTVKISNSGTKSSAEMKSAEFAA
-272 TVKNCY
+272 T
-278 YLEST
+278 
-283 YKVGACG
+283 
-290 NDGYTDPTVSKT
+290 
-302 DAEMRS
+302 
-308 GDIVALLGSAFM
+308 LGSAFQYNGGGYPTLKDPEPVVEKNVVSIS
-320 VKSGDYPALSW
+320 VKSAKTTCYTGDELELSVTVTYDDNSSEVITKGFTVAGFDNTAPGKQTVTVTYKEKTDSIEIEVIKKPEFDDFFAGIVNSVEVTNDATYPYVVDMTDSDGLCLRSSNPAQGNTSSTSTITLKAKANVTLSFKYWGCNYDSSYAALTIVKNNSYNPEMRSWGSTQWKDFTIDLKKGDTLRLNLIKTYVSGDYY
-331 ETPTAAVKFTVSPAN
+331 VKLKDFTVSSLYEVKLTAEPEEAD
-346 AVVEINGVKYT
+346 AVVALKDSTGAELKGTNGVYIVSA
-357 GSCTVGLPV
+357 GE
-366 GDYTYTVSCPGYTQ
+366 YTYTVSAYGYDTVTETINVAADVAKTVPLTKSAAYSVAFDISRPAGITADPTVTVKTNGKAVYTGDGTGCSLSNGSYAYTVACDGCDNAGGIFSVNGDKMNITVTLAKKAIFEDFFANCQGITVSGDKGKFTIEGAGKDSYLKTTETTTLALTATKNVKLSFSYIANAAGYVEDEWDYDEPGESYYFTIKKNSTQVKRADSETSWKDFSVELTQGDVLTISYDGYT
-380 QTGSVTVTGEDNP
+380 SYYYAALKNF
-393 VANPNSV
+393 VAVP
-400 SVTLEKDAAKWVTVT
+400 
-415 FTVTPENA
+415 FY
-423 TLTLKD
+423 TLTLKTPD
-429 GETQVTPTEGTTY
+429 G
-442 KLLKGVTYTYTAV
+442 
-455 SDDEGYEPA
+455 
-464 SGEVTPTADGTQTVA
+464 
-479 LKKVQSIA
+479 
-487 VKNGSTHKTEFEQGD
+487 
-502 ALDTTGLT
+502 
-510 VTVTYSD
+510 
-517 NSTKDITEGFTV
+517 
-529 TGFNSVNVAENQ
+529 
-541 TLTVHYKGAETT
+541 
-553 YSVKINKKL
+553 
-562 FPSKAFNALEGYATV
+562 ATV
-577 EYSHTGKYTA
+577 
-587 GDGKEFVD
+587 V
-595 DAQEGALRSNSAG
+595 L
-608 MNSTTVTVTITF
+608 
-620 LENAPKMLLSFDYK
+620 
-634 VSSES
+634 
-639 NYDKLLVAQNR
+639 
-650 ETKLTKS
+650 
-657 GTVAWTADNSLTV
+657 
-670 KGGDIVTLTY
+670 
-680 SKDRST
+680 KDRS
-686 ASGSD
+686 G
-691 CIWLKNFTVSP
+691 
-702 LYTLTIAPN
+702 
-711 QTDATVTL
+711 
-719 KDKEGKTVSGSN
+719 
-731 GVFAVKAA
+731 
-739 ADYTYTVTKK
+739 
-749 GYEPATGK
+749 
-757 VTMSAENQTVNVT
+757 AE
-770 LVKLPVIT
+770 I
-778 LQFTP
+778 
-783 DDAAVTLK
+783 
-791 QGNTTVYKESAAS
+791 
-804 STGKNVYI
+804 TGKN
-812 AAKNTDYTYTVS
+812 
-824 KFGYETATG
+824 
-833 MISVATGDV
+833 
-842 NKTVTLT
+842 
-849 EAAKYSVTFQITK
+849 
-862 PEGVS
+862 
-867 ASPTVT
+867 
-873 VEYNGTKVYE
+873 
-883 GSGANCTLPA
+883 GA
-893 GDYTYKA
+893 Y
-900 TLKDCDDL
+900 
-908 SGSFTVAAAA
+908 TVAA
-918 VTVNL
+918 
-923 PFEKKLTF
+923 
-931 ADIFQGVEGITAS
+931 
-944 NGTKGFKPIK
+944 
-954 SAAGNYLESNKSYY
+954 
-968 GTTSLT
+968 
-974 LTATKPCVISFE
+974 
-986 YFAQGHEDNWDE
+986 
-998 DDSAFFTVKKGT
+998 
-1010 TTLLTVYEENG
+1010 
-1021 WKTFSTALNTGETLT
+1021 
-1036 LSFNENGNSYYVR
+1036 
-1049 LKNFAVSPAYTITL
+1049 
-1063 TTTPTAD
+1063 
-1070 KVELKDESGNKLTG
+1070 
-1084 SGGKYAVAPGTYT
+1084 GTY
-1097 YTVSKKDYETATG
+1097 A
-1110 EITVTDADVTQP
+1110 
-1122 VKLTAKPVITLTAT
+1122 
-1136 PADAT
+1136 
-1141 VKLEKGSLPASPK
+1141 
-1154 TTDKETGVYT
+1154 
-1164 YVVEKGA
+1164 
-1171 EYTYTVSKFG
+1171 YTVSKFG

-1224 HPVGGTIKPEADG
+1224 HPVGGTIKPETDG

-1243 GETYAYTVAKA
+1243 GETYAYTVTKA
-1254 DYITVSGS
+1254 EYIPVHGS
-1262 FTAAKNDT
+1262 ITAAEDKT
-1270 ITVTLTYAGAGWDG
+1270 LSFTLTYAGEGWDG
-1284 TTKTAPTQDKSGVYL
+1284 TAKTAPTQDKNGVYQ
-1299 IDTAAKLAWFAD
+1299 IGTAAELAWFAD
-1311 AVNGGQK
+1311 AVNKGDTT
-1318 AINGKL
+1318 ISGKL

-1350 GDNYTVSGLVTT
+1350 GDSHTVSGLAGTG
-1362 GLVGELAEGGV
+1362 GLVYYLSANGTVKSLCV
-1373 VENLRVN
+1373 D
-1380 CAIVSTSS
+1380 CAIDGTSN
-1388 LLGGVANSSA
+1388 V
-1398 GTIRNCMVSGSI
+1398 
-1410 TFSSEG
+1410 
-1416 HNGASAIGG
+1416 GG
-1425 IAGRTTGNGVISGCV
+1425 IADKSEGRIENCLVSGYIKGGDDVIFGVGGIVGHGVAGNVISGCV
-1440 SRAVV
+1440 STADILFKYSRYAVQNGAGGIV
-1445 KDAYDNSTYGTSAP
+1445 GYTYGA
-1459 LGGIAGYA
+1459 
-1467 YGVVENCY
+1467 VENCY
-1475 FTGTLAVKKTQPNKI
+1475 FAGNVHTNAKSVSAGGF
-1490 IQQKRGGLV
+1490 GGLV
-1499 GELNANAELKG
+1499 GCARSNAVMKDCYTVGAVTG
-1510 SYVAGEFAIADESK
+1510 PESS

-1602 ADDLKAAA
+1602 ADDLRAVSQAQQS
-1610 AAANALELRGM
+1610 LPLRGM
-1621 SAADA
+1621 TAADA

-1632 DWYAETVLGLYDLT
+1632 DWYAETVLGFYDLT
-1646 DYNDKADL
+1646 DNNDKADL
-1654 CEKYG
+1654 CKKYG

-1664 EAVTNL
+1664 EAVTDL

-1684 ELGLDAENADR
+1684 ELGLDAENADL

-1706 RGLTPVSGD
+1706 RGLTPVSSD
-1715 PEEEEETAQTYT
+1715 PEEEEEIAQTYT
-1727 ACLTLPASVT
+1727 GFLTLPASVT
-1737 VPVEGSGEKIVS
+1737 VPVEGSGEKTVS
-1749 LTWTADN
+1749 LAWTADN

-1804 VQTLEDIAAEFARK
+1804 VQTLEDIAAEFTRK
-1818 NTAVQPLQGMGLY
+1818 NTAVQPLEGVGLY

-1934 AAESLNWELIRGEN
+1934 AAGSLNWELIRGEN

-1964 VNDRITSNLTLPSSI
+1964 VNDRITSNLTLPSGI

-2011 NRPLQPADGTALPEK
+2011 NRPLQPADGTPLPEK
-2026 SGKFRLIARVTYD
+2026 AGKFRLIARVTYD

-2081 LAEKYQGLL
+2081 LAEKYQRLL

-2115 LLEEKGIM
+2115 LLEQEGIM

-2151 RPLPGEKPVEAKY
+2151 RPLPGEEAAEARY

-2191 PELDGAAAFMTEA
+2191 QELDDAAAFMTEA
-2204 LTGDV
+2204 LTENA
-2209 YWDGIKNKNTVKTK
+2209 YWNGIKNENTDKTN

-2321 ESKERYKDFAQFYKQ
+2321 ESKERYKNFAQFYKQ
-2336 PIHIDLTVIGE
+2336 PIQIDLTVPGTTGQ
-2347 KNAADPNEN
+2347 NDPNEN

-2372 HTFQGISD
+2372 HTFTGISG

-2404 KYTYTGSGA
+2404 NYTYTGSGA

-2479 TDPMVPGAEV
+2479 TDPAVPGAEV

-2544 AYVKANIGSDGILR
+2544 AYVQKNMGADGVLVDPESR
-2558 KPDDKNTP
+2558 NPT
-2566 VITDNERIIL
+2566 VTDNERIIL

-2584 PTNVGDKNLLTAL
+2584 PANVGGKNLLTAL

-2640 EQQNKDGSWSASA
+2640 AQQNEDGSWRASA

-2671 APYHKDGGN
+2671 APYYKDGGN

-2828 EKPVPATGHKFSAW
+2828 EKPVPATGHNFGAW

-2855 STRKCSVCGTKETM
+2855 STRKCSVCSTEETM

-2904 YFSDAAGKTEIAK
+2904 FFSDAAGKTEIAK
-2917 DSWIIAALGH
+2917 DSWVIAALGH

-2970 YVDGVCTT
+2970 YVNGVCTV
-2978 CGTRNPAGGIK
+2978 CGVKNPMANVK
-2989 GDDLKVDSKDNTIVT
+2989 GDDIKVDSKDNKTAAGDGLVIKADDTIT
-3004 GGGLTIKTDK
+3004 GE
-3014 PVTDEKL
+3014 VL
-3021 AEIKAAVENG
+3021 ADIKAAVSDG
-3031 SIVITVNNTPIL
+3031 AITVTVTDTL
-3043 QLTKEDKESD
+3043 QLTNEQKAAD
-3053 GGKKALM
+3053 GGKSALTEAAKT
-3060 QAGAAASGELK
+3060 AGDEVK
-3071 KELDKLAEKLD
+3071 KELNKLAEKLD

-3127 LTIPITD
+3127 VTVSITN
-3134 ELYAA
+3134 ELYDS
-3139 LQGKHVCVVRSHTDS
+3139 LKDKRVCVVRSHTDS

-3225 LGSAVLAAAAVV
+3225 LGSAALAAAAVV

>member
-1 MRKRVISWLLTVVM
+1 MKKRVISWLLTVVM
-15 VVSMLP
+15 AVSLLP

-26 DTLAADQ
+26 DTLAAEQ
-33 EQQTQQEQIAPADT
+33 EQQTQQEQTAPADT
-47 ENTVPAGNEE
+47 DSNVPTEDEE

-64 AEEVPVSR
+64 AAEVPVSR
-72 SARSGGAAPML
+72 SARSGGAAL
-83 AAAGAVQNIGTA
+83 ALAEGTVSSA
-95 EEFAAME
+95 KEFAAMDAS
-102 PGGNYQLT
+102 GSYTLT
-110 ADITVTA
+110 KDIIVTE
-117 PYANEFTDFSGTFDG
+117 PYASDFSGTFDG
-132 NGHTVTLA
+132 DGHTVTLNITA
-140 ISGDSDYQA
+140 STANVG
-149 LFAKLAAGAVVKN
+149 LFSKLAGGAVVKN
-162 VMVDGEVT
+162 VITAGSVT
-170 GTDNIGGIAGIATNA
+170 ATGKNNVGGIAGVADTELGAITISNCKNEAAIEGNKVVGGILGGCTEDDYALTISACANEGNISGTRNIGGICGTLENA
-185 TIIACANKAT
+185 HFIKN
-195 VAATGRYVGGLVGK
+195 
-209 GTGLTMT
+209 
-216 SCYNQGAVSS
+216 CYNSGTVTGSTIGGILGRGARGSSS
-226 TRTRPINM
+226 TTDTPIL
-234 GGIAGYVDGGASVEN
+234 EN
-249 CYNTGSIT
+249 CYNVGNIVY
-257 GSGSNTAAVVGWDAA
+257 SNTNGSAIVGTGYAKKPVE
-272 TVKNCY
+272 VKNCY
-278 YLEST
+278 ALEGSA
-283 YKVGACG
+283 KAFVVNGVNAIS
-290 NDGYTDPTVSKT
+290 NSDFKS
-302 DAEMRS
+302 AEEMKS
-308 GDIVALLGSAFM
+308 AEFAATLGSAFQYNVGGYPTLKDPEPVVEKNVVSIS
-320 VKSGDYPALSW
+320 VKSAKTTCYTGDELELSVTVTYDDNSSEVITKGFTVAGFDNTAPGKQTVTVTYKEKTDSIEIEVIKKPEFDDFFAGIVNSVEVTNDATYPYVVDMTDSDGLCLRSSNPDQGNTSSTSTITLKAKANVTLSFKYWGCNYDSSYAALTIVKNNSYNPEMRSWGSTQWKDFTIDLKKGDTLRLNLIKTYVSGDYY
-331 ETPTAAVKFTVSPAN
+331 VKLKDFTVSSLYEVKLTAEPEEAD
-346 AVVEINGVKYT
+346 AVVALKDSTGAELKGTNGVYIVSA
-357 GSCTVGLPV
+357 GE
-366 GDYTYTVSCPGYTQ
+366 YTYTVSAYGYDTVTETINVAADVAKTVPLTKSAAYSVAFDISRPAGITADPTVTVKTNGKAVYTGDGTGCSLSNGSYAYTVACDGCDNAGGIFSVNGDKMNITVTLAKKAIFEDFFANCQGITVSGDKGKFTIEGAGKDSYLKTTETTTLALTATKNVKLSFSYIANAVGYVEGDWENDEPDEYYYFTIKKNSTQVKRAYSETSWKDFSVELTQGDVLTISYDGYTR
-380 QTGSVTVTGEDNP
+380 DYY
-393 VANPNSV
+393 
-400 SVTLEKDAAKWVTVT
+400 AALKNFAAVP
-415 FTVTPENA
+415 FY
-423 TLTLKD
+423 TLTLK
-429 GETQVTPTEGTTY
+429 TPAG
-442 KLLKGVTYTYTAV
+442 
-455 SDDEGYEPA
+455 
-464 SGEVTPTADGTQTVA
+464 
-479 LKKVQSIA
+479 
-487 VKNGSTHKTEFEQGD
+487 
-502 ALDTTGLT
+502 
-510 VTVTYSD
+510 
-517 NSTKDITEGFTV
+517 
-529 TGFNSVNVAENQ
+529 
-541 TLTVHYKGAETT
+541 
-553 YSVKINKKL
+553 
-562 FPSKAFNALEGYATV
+562 ATV
-577 EYSHTGKYTA
+577 
-587 GDGKEFVD
+587 V
-595 DAQEGALRSNSAG
+595 L
-608 MNSTTVTVTITF
+608 
-620 LENAPKMLLSFDYK
+620 
-634 VSSES
+634 
-639 NYDKLLVAQNR
+639 
-650 ETKLTKS
+650 
-657 GTVAWTADNSLTV
+657 
-670 KGGDIVTLTY
+670 
-680 SKDRST
+680 KDRS
-686 ASGSD
+686 G
-691 CIWLKNFTVSP
+691 
-702 LYTLTIAPN
+702 
-711 QTDATVTL
+711 
-719 KDKEGKTVSGSN
+719 
-731 GVFAVKAA
+731 
-739 ADYTYTVTKK
+739 
-749 GYEPATGK
+749 
-757 VTMSAENQTVNVT
+757 AE
-770 LVKLPVIT
+770 I
-778 LQFTP
+778 
-783 DDAAVTLK
+783 
-791 QGNTTVYKESAAS
+791 
-804 STGKNVYI
+804 TGKN
-812 AAKNTDYTYTVS
+812 
-824 KFGYETATG
+824 
-833 MISVATGDV
+833 
-842 NKTVTLT
+842 
-849 EAAKYSVTFQITK
+849 
-862 PEGVS
+862 
-867 ASPTVT
+867 
-873 VEYNGTKVYE
+873 
-883 GSGANCTLPA
+883 GA
-893 GDYTYKA
+893 Y
-900 TLKDCDDL
+900 
-908 SGSFTVAAAA
+908 TVAA
-918 VTVNL
+918 
-923 PFEKKLTF
+923 
-931 ADIFQGVEGITAS
+931 
-944 NGTKGFKPIK
+944 
-954 SAAGNYLESNKSYY
+954 
-968 GTTSLT
+968 
-974 LTATKPCVISFE
+974 
-986 YFAQGHEDNWDE
+986 
-998 DDSAFFTVKKGT
+998 
-1010 TTLLTVYEENG
+1010 
-1021 WKTFSTALNTGETLT
+1021 
-1036 LSFNENGNSYYVR
+1036 
-1049 LKNFAVSPAYTITL
+1049 
-1063 TTTPTAD
+1063 
-1070 KVELKDESGNKLTG
+1070 
-1084 SGGKYAVAPGTYT
+1084 GTY
-1097 YTVSKKDYETATG
+1097 A
-1110 EITVTDADVTQP
+1110 
-1122 VKLTAKPVITLTAT
+1122 
-1136 PADAT
+1136 
-1141 VKLEKGSLPASPK
+1141 
-1154 TTDKETGVYT
+1154 
-1164 YVVEKGA
+1164 
-1171 EYTYTVSKFG
+1171 YTVSKFG

-1224 HPVGGTIKPEADG
+1224 HPVGGTIKPETDG

-1254 DYITVSGS
+1254 GYIPVHGS
-1262 FTAAKNDT
+1262 ITAAEDKT
-1270 ITVTLTYAGAGWDG
+1270 LSFTLTYAGEGWDG
-1284 TTKTAPTQDKSGVYL
+1284 TAKTAPTQDKNGVYQ
-1299 IDTAAKLAWFAD
+1299 IGTAAELAWFAD
-1311 AVNGGQK
+1311 AVNKGGTT
-1318 AINGKL
+1318 ISGKL

-1332 KPWTAIGT
+1332 KTWTAIGT
-1340 SSNKFAGTLD
+1340 DSNKFAGTLD
-1350 GDNYTVSGLVTT
+1350 GDNYTVSGLAGTG
-1362 GLVGELAEGGV
+1362 GLVYYLSANGTVKSLCV
-1373 VENLRVN
+1373 D
-1380 CAIVSTSS
+1380 CAIDGTSN
-1388 LLGGVANSSA
+1388 V
-1398 GTIRNCMVSGSI
+1398 
-1410 TFSSEG
+1410 
-1416 HNGASAIGG
+1416 GG
-1425 IAGRTTGNGVISGCV
+1425 IADKSEGRIENCLVSGYIKGGDDVIFGVGGIVGHGVAGNVISGCV
-1440 SRAVV
+1440 STADILFKYSRYAVQNGAGGIV
-1445 KDAYDNSTYGTSAP
+1445 GYTYGT
-1459 LGGIAGYA
+1459 
-1467 YGVVENCY
+1467 VENCY
-1475 FTGTLAVKKTQPNKI
+1475 FAGNVHTNAKSVSAGGF
-1490 IQQKRGGLV
+1490 GGLV
-1499 GELNANAELKG
+1499 GCARSNAVMKDCYTVGAVTG
-1510 SYVAGEFAIADESK
+1510 PESS

-1562 HTADYM
+1562 RTADYM
-1568 RSAEFAVDMGMNQ
+1568 RTPEFAAEMGMHLDSGNS
-1581 DDGTL
+1581 

-1597 GTVLS
+1597 GTPVDN
-1602 ADDLKAAA
+1602 ADLKAAA

-1632 DWYAETVLGLYDLT
+1632 DWYAETVLRFYDLT

-1659 IEAPG
+1659 IEEPG
-1664 EAVTNL
+1664 EAVTDL

-1684 ELGLDAENADR
+1684 ELGLDAENADL

-1706 RGLTPVSGD
+1706 RGLTPVSSD
-1715 PEEEEETAQTYT
+1715 PEEEEEIAQTYT
-1727 ACLTLPASVT
+1727 GFLTLPASVT
-1737 VPVEGSGEKIVS
+1737 VPVEGSGEKTVS
-1749 LTWTADN
+1749 LAWTADN

-1804 VQTLEDIAAEFARK
+1804 VQTLEDIAVEFTRK
-1818 NTAVQPLQGMGLY
+1818 NTAVQPLQGVGLY

-1879 DNGKITYFTG
+1879 DNGDIIYFTG

-1934 AAESLNWELIRGEN
+1934 AAGSLNWELIRGEN

-2026 SGKFRLIARVTYD
+2026 AGKFRLIARVTYD

-2060 VFFDATVAP
+2060 VLFDATVAP

-2100 DLTAVSDDMQMPRPA
+2100 DTTAVGDDMQMPRPA
-2115 LLEEKGIM
+2115 LLEKAGIM
-2123 SDSYNQKVT
+2123 TDSYNQKVT

-2204 LTGDV
+2204 RTEDA
-2209 YWDGIKNKNTVKTK
+2209 YWDGIKNTNTVKTK

-2233 ICKNEDGTLKYVRGT
+2233 ICKNEDGTLKYIRGT

-2312 EKFGINGTE
+2312 EKFGLNGTE

-2336 PIHIDLTVIGE
+2336 PIQIDLTVPGTTGQ
-2347 KNAADPNEN
+2347 NDPNEN

-2372 HTFQGISD
+2372 HTFRGISD

-2436 WMFGIA
+2436 WMFGLTLQ
-2442 VKGGNETLPKTT
+2442 GGTETLPKTT

-2479 TDPMVPGAEV
+2479 TDPAVPGAEV

-2544 AYVKANIGSDGILR
+2544 AYVQKNMGADGVLVDPESR
-2558 KPDDKNTP
+2558 NPT
-2566 VITDNERIIL
+2566 VTDNERIIL

-2584 PTNVGDKNLLTAL
+2584 PANVGGENLLKAL
-2597 QDKDI
+2597 QNKDI
-2602 MKVTDTS
+2602 MQVTDTS
-2609 KTDIN
+2609 NTDIN

-2640 EQQNKDGSWSASA
+2640 AQQNEDGSWRASA

-2671 APYHKDGGN
+2671 APYYKDGGN

-2855 STRKCSVCGTKETM
+2855 STRKCSVCGTEETM

-2904 YFSDAAGKTEIAK
+2904 FFSDAAGKTEIAK
-2917 DSWIIAALGH
+2917 DSWVIAALGH

-3127 LTIPITD
+3127 VTIPITD

-3139 LQGKHVCVVRSHTDS
+3139 LQGKHVCVVRSHTDANGS
-3154 SGNVTTAELSATLG
+3154 VTTAELPATLG

-3194 SSGYYYGGSGT
+3194 SSGYYYGGNGS

-3225 LGSAVLAAAAVV
+3225 LGSAALAAAAVV

>member
-1 MRKRVISWLLTVVM
+1 MDASGSYTLTKDIIV
-15 VVSMLP
+15 
-21 TSVLA
+21 
-26 DTLAADQ
+26 
-33 EQQTQQEQIAPADT
+33 T
-47 ENTVPAGNEE
+47 E
-57 TQEQQEP
+57 
-64 AEEVPVSR
+64 
-72 SARSGGAAPML
+72 
-83 AAAGAVQNIGTA
+83 
-95 EEFAAME
+95 
-102 PGGNYQLT
+102 
-110 ADITVTA
+110 
-117 PYANEFTDFSGTFDG
+117 PYASDFSGTFDG
-132 NGHTVTLA
+132 DGHTVTLA
-140 ISGDSDYQA
+140 LENEAGECQA
-149 LFAKLAAGAVVKN
+149 LFSKIAASGKVQNLGIA
-162 VMVDGEVT
+162 GTVT
-170 GTDNIGGIAGIATNA
+170 GKKYVGGIAGKNAGSIENCKNTAAIKGASADGRWIGGIAGETSNGSKILNCYNIG
-185 TIIACANKAT
+185 TISSD
-195 VAATGRYVGGLVGK
+195 RSGK
-209 GTGLTMT
+209 GVCL
-216 SCYNQGAVSS
+216 
-226 TRTRPINM
+226 
-234 GGIAGYVDGGASVEN
+234 GGIAGNAPSAKISN
-249 CYNTGSIT
+249 CYNAGQIVTKSTTNYGAIA
-257 GSGSNTAAVVGWDAA
+257 GYGYGV
-272 TVKNCY
+272 TVSNCY
-278 YLEST
+278 FIAVDNLKGVYDAETEST
-283 YKVGACG
+283 PK
-290 NDGYTDPTVSKT
+290 S
-302 DAEMRS
+302 AEEMKS
-308 GDIVALLGSAFM
+308 AAFAALLGDGFM
-320 VKSGDYPALSW
+320 VKSGDYPALKW
-331 ETPTAAVKFTVSPAN
+331 ETPTAAVLFTIAPAN
-346 AVVEINGVKYT
+346 ATLEINGGTYT
-357 GSCTVGLPV
+357 GSTTVALPAA
-366 GDYTYTVSCPGYTQ
+366 DAPYSYTVSCPGYTQ

-442 KLLKGVTYTYTAV
+442 KLLKDHTYTYTAETTE
-455 SDDEGYEPA
+455 EGYEPA
-464 SGEVTPTADGTQTVA
+464 AGEVTPDESSTQTVA
-479 LKKVQSIA
+479 LKKVQSIKVTKA
-487 VKNGSTHKTEFEQGD
+487 PTKTEYYKGD
-502 ALDTTGLT
+502 AELDLTGMVLTVNYDGTDEPRTIEGDYAAAGVTCEGFSTETPAESQT
-510 VTVTYSD
+510 VTVKYRGKTATFTIKVNDKLRFADFFTAISESITATDDTTSPFTPVQKPEGNYLESSNTSNYS
-517 NSTKDITEGFTV
+517 SSKITLKATKNV
-529 TGFNSVNVAENQ
+529 T
-541 TLTVHYKGAETT
+541 
-553 YSVKINKKL
+553 
-562 FPSKAFNALEGYATV
+562 
-577 EYSHTGKYTA
+577 
-587 GDGKEFVD
+587 
-595 DAQEGALRSNSAG
+595 
-608 MNSTTVTVTITF
+608 
-620 LENAPKMLLSFDYK
+620 LSFDYLGSA
-634 VSSES
+634 SS
-639 NYDKLLVAQNR
+639 
-650 ETKLTKS
+650 
-657 GTVAWTADNSLTV
+657 NSYYCFTV
-670 KGGDIVTLTY
+670 KKGSSTLLTSYSSSAWKSFSVDMAAGDTVTLKFEHPY
-680 SKDRST
+680 SY
-686 ASGSD
+686 GSHYSVK
-691 CIWLKNFTVSP
+691 LKNFTVSP
-702 LYTLTIAPN
+702 LYTLTIAPD

-719 KDKEGKTVSGSN
+719 KDKEDKTVSGSN

-778 LQFTP
+778 LTVDP
-783 DDAAVTLK
+783 ADAKVTLK
-791 QGNTTVYKESAAS
+791 RGTS
-804 STGKNVYI
+804 SVSCETQTDGTYTYI
-812 AAKNTDYTYTVS
+812 AAKNTAYTYTVS

-833 MISVATGDV
+833 TINVATTDV
-842 NKTVTLT
+842 NKTVKLT
-849 EAAKYSVTFQITK
+849 ELAKQTVTFNITK
-862 PEGVS
+862 PEGVT
-867 ASPTVT
+867 AEPTIT
-873 VEYNGTKVYE
+873 VKSGSITAYT

-893 GDYTYKA
+893 GDYTYTAK
-900 TLKDCDDL
+900 LDGCDAL
-908 SGSFTVAAAA
+908 SGSFVVKAAKTIGLEF
-918 VTVNL
+918 V
-923 PFEKKLTF
+923 KSLTF
-931 ADIFQGVEGITAS
+931 DDFFAGLDGITAT
-944 NGTKGFKPIK
+944 NGTSGFKPVK
-954 SAAGNYLESNKSYY
+954 DAAGNYLESNRNYS

-974 LTATKPCVISFE
+974 LTATESRLVSFR
-986 YFAQGHEDNWDE
+986 YLAKGNKAEDYWE
-998 DDSAFFTVKKGT
+998 SDSVFTVKKGT
-1010 TTLLTVYEENG
+1010 TTLLTAYEENG
-1021 WKTFSTALNTGETLT
+1021 WKTFSTVLNKDEKLT
-1036 LSFNENGNSYYVR
+1036 LSFSESGSSYYVR
-1049 LKNFAVSPAYTITL
+1049 LKDFAAAAAHTLTLNTPAGATVVLKDRSGAEITGKNGAYT
-1063 TTTPTAD
+1063 
-1070 KVELKDESGNKLTG
+1070 
-1084 SGGKYAVAPGTYT
+1084 VAAGTY
-1097 YTVSKKDYETATG
+1097 A
-1110 EITVTDADVTQP
+1110 
-1122 VKLTAKPVITLTAT
+1122 
-1136 PADAT
+1136 
-1141 VKLEKGSLPASPK
+1141 
-1154 TTDKETGVYT
+1154 
-1164 YVVEKGA
+1164 
-1171 EYTYTVSKFG
+1171 YTVSKFG

-1224 HPVGGTIKPEADG
+1224 HPVGGTIKPETDG

-1254 DYITVSGS
+1254 GYIPVHGS
-1262 FTAAKNDT
+1262 ITAAEDKT
-1270 ITVTLTYAGAGWDG
+1270 LSFTLTYAGEGWDG
-1284 TTKTAPTQDKSGVYL
+1284 TAKTAPTQDKNGVYQ
-1299 IDTAAKLAWFAD
+1299 IGTAAELAWFAD
-1311 AVNGGQK
+1311 AVNKGGTT
-1318 AINGKL
+1318 ISGKL

-1332 KPWTAIGT
+1332 KTWTAIGT
-1340 SSNKFAGTLD
+1340 DSNKFAGTLD
-1350 GDNYTVSGLVTT
+1350 GDNYTVSGLAGTG
-1362 GLVGELAEGGV
+1362 GLVYYLSANGTVKSLCV
-1373 VENLRVN
+1373 D
-1380 CAIVSTSS
+1380 CAIDGTSN
-1388 LLGGVANSSA
+1388 V
-1398 GTIRNCMVSGSI
+1398 
-1410 TFSSEG
+1410 
-1416 HNGASAIGG
+1416 GG
-1425 IAGRTTGNGVISGCV
+1425 IADKSEGRIKNCLVSGYIKGGDDVIFGVGGIVGHGVAGNVISGCV
-1440 SRAVV
+1440 STADILFKYSRYAVQNGAGGIV
-1445 KDAYDNSTYGTSAP
+1445 GYTYGT
-1459 LGGIAGYA
+1459 
-1467 YGVVENCY
+1467 VENCY
-1475 FTGTLAVKKTQPNKI
+1475 FAGNVHTNAKSVSAGGF
-1490 IQQKRGGLV
+1490 GGLV
-1499 GELNANAELKG
+1499 GCARSNAVMKDCYTVGAVTG
-1510 SYVAGEFAIADESK
+1510 PESS

-1562 HTADYM
+1562 RTADYM
-1568 RSAEFAVDMGMNQ
+1568 RTPEFAAEMGMHLDSGNS
-1581 DDGTL
+1581 

-1597 GTVLS
+1597 GTPVDN
-1602 ADDLKAAA
+1602 ADLKAAA

-1632 DWYAETVLGLYDLT
+1632 DWYAETVLRFYDLT

-1659 IEAPG
+1659 IEEPG
-1664 EAVTNL
+1664 EAVTDL

-1684 ELGLDAENADR
+1684 ELGLDAENADL

-1706 RGLTPVSGD
+1706 RGLTPVSSD
-1715 PEEEEETAQTYT
+1715 PEEEEEIAQTYT
-1727 ACLTLPASVT
+1727 GFLTLPASVT
-1737 VPVEGSGEKIVS
+1737 VPVEGSGEKTVS
-1749 LTWTADN
+1749 LAWTADN

-1804 VQTLEDIAAEFARK
+1804 VQTLEDIAAEFTRK
-1818 NTAVQPLQGMGLY
+1818 NTAVQPLQGVGLY
-1831 DETNITQAFRRLLA
+1831 NETNITQAFRRLLA
-1845 EQGYADVADNSEI
+1845 EQGYADVADKAEI

-1934 AAESLNWELIRGEN
+1934 AAGSLNWELIRGEN

-1964 VNDRITSNLTLPSSI
+1964 VNDRITSNLTLPSGI

-2003 NGTGVGTV
+2003 NGTGVGTI
-2011 NRPLQPADGTALPEK
+2011 NRPLQPADGTPLPEK
-2026 SGKFRLIARVTYD
+2026 AGKFRLIARVTYD

-2060 VFFDATVAP
+2060 VLFDATVAP

-2100 DLTAVSDDMQMPRPA
+2100 DRTAVSDDLQMPRPA
-2115 LLEEKGIM
+2115 LLEKAGIM
-2123 SDSYNQKVT
+2123 TDSYNQKVT

-2151 RPLPGEKPVEAKY
+2151 RPLPGEKSVEAKY
-2164 VVTITTRSSGLLLAR
+2164 VVIITTRSSGLLLAR

-2204 LTGDV
+2204 RTEDA

-2336 PIHIDLTVIGE
+2336 PIQIDLTVPGTTGQ
-2347 KNAADPNEN
+2347 NDPNEN

-2372 HTFQGISD
+2372 HTFTGISD

-2479 TDPMVPGAEV
+2479 TDPAVPGAEV

-2500 AYIQSAVSAPVV
+2500 AYIQSAASAPVV

-2558 KPDDKNTP
+2558 APDDKNTP
-2566 VITDNERIIL
+2566 VITDNERIAL

-2584 PTNVGDKNLLTAL
+2584 PANVGGKNLLTAL
-2597 QDKDI
+2597 QDRNI
-2602 MKVTDTS
+2602 MQVTDTS
-2609 KTDIN
+2609 DTDIN
-2614 GLVMGLLALNSRNYT
+2614 GLVFGLLALNSRNYT
-2629 SDTSWLVQAVL
+2629 PDTSWLAQAIL
-2640 EQQNKDGSWSASA
+2640 GQQNADGSWSAKA

-2671 APYHKDGGN
+2671 APYYKDGGN

-2745 YRVAENGGFKHQFAD
+2745 YRVAENGGFKNRFAD

-2855 STRKCSVCGTKETM
+2855 STRKCSVCGTEETM

-2904 YFSDAAGKTEIAK
+2904 FFSDAAGKTEIAK
-2917 DSWIIAALGH
+2917 DSWVIAALGH

-2970 YVDGVCTT
+2970 YVNGVCTV
-2978 CGTRNPAGGIK
+2978 CGVKNPMANVK
-2989 GDDLKVDSKDNTIVT
+2989 GDDIKVDSKDNKTAAGDGLVIKADDTIT
-3004 GGGLTIKTDK
+3004 GE
-3014 PVTDEKL
+3014 VL
-3021 AEIKAAVENG
+3021 ADIKAAVSDG
-3031 SIVITVNNTPIL
+3031 AITVTVTDTL
-3043 QLTKEDKESD
+3043 QLTNEQKAAD
-3053 GGKKALM
+3053 GGKSALTEAAKT
-3060 QAGAAASGELK
+3060 AGDEVK
-3071 KELDKLAEKLD
+3071 KELNKLAEKLD

-3127 LTIPITD
+3127 VTIPITD

-3139 LQGKHVCVVRSHTDS
+3139 LQGKRVCVVRSHTDS

-3205 ADSGKKDSAN
+3205 ADSGKTDSAN

>member
-33 EQQTQQEQIAPADT
+33 EQQTQQEQIAPVDT
-47 ENTVPAGNEE
+47 ENTVPAEDEE

-72 SARSGGAAPML
+72 SARSGGAAL
-83 AAAGAVQNIGTA
+83 ALAEGTVGSA
-95 EEFAAME
+95 KEFAAME
-102 PGGNYQLT
+102 PDGNYQLT

-117 PYANEFTDFSGTFDG
+117 PYGNDITGFTGFTGTFDG
-132 NGHTVTLA
+132 NGHTVMLNITA
-140 ISGDSDYQA
+140 STPNVG
-149 LFAKLAAGAVVKN
+149 LFSKLAGGAVVKN
-162 VMVDGEVT
+162 VITAGSVT
-170 GTDNIGGIAGIATNA
+170 ATGKNNVGGIAGVADTELGAITISNCKNEAAIEGNKVVGGILGGCTEDDYALTISACANEGNISGTRNIGGICGTLENA
-185 TIIACANKAT
+185 HFIKN
-195 VAATGRYVGGLVGK
+195 
-209 GTGLTMT
+209 
-216 SCYNQGAVSS
+216 CYNSGTVTGSTIGGILGRGARGSSS
-226 TRTRPINM
+226 TTDTPIL
-234 GGIAGYVDGGASVEN
+234 EN
-249 CYNTGSIT
+249 CYNVGNIVY
-257 GSGSNTAAVVGWDAA
+257 SNTNGSAIVGTGYAKKPVE
-272 TVKNCY
+272 VKNCY
-278 YLEST
+278 ALEGSA
-283 YKVGACG
+283 KAFVVNGVNAIS
-290 NDGYTDPTVSKT
+290 NSDFKS
-302 DAEMRS
+302 AEEMKS
-308 GDIVALLGSAFM
+308 AEVAATLGSAFQYNVGGYPTLKDPEPVVEKNVVSIS
-320 VKSGDYPALSW
+320 VKSAKTTCYTGDELELSVTVTYDDNSSEVITKGFTVAGFDNTTPGKQTVTVTYKEKTDSIEIEVIKKPEFDDFFAGIVNSVEVTNDATYPYVVDMTDSDGLCLRSSNPVQGNTSSTSTITLKAKANVTLSFKYWGCNYDSSYAALTIVKNNSYNPEMRSWGSTQWKDFTIDLKKGDTLRLNLIKTYVLGDYY
-331 ETPTAAVKFTVSPAN
+331 VKLKDFTVSSLYEVKLTAEPEEAD
-346 AVVEINGVKYT
+346 AVVALKDSTGAELKGTNGVYIVSA
-357 GSCTVGLPV
+357 GE
-366 GDYTYTVSCPGYTQ
+366 YTYTVSAYGYD
-380 QTGSVTVTGEDNP
+380 TVT
-393 VANPNSV
+393 
-400 SVTLEKDAAKWVTVT
+400 
-415 FTVTPENA
+415 
-423 TLTLKD
+423 
-429 GETQVTPTEGTTY
+429 ET
-442 KLLKGVTYTYTAV
+442 
-455 SDDEGYEPA
+455 
-464 SGEVTPTADGTQTVA
+464 
-479 LKKVQSIA
+479 I
-487 VKNGSTHKTEFEQGD
+487 
-502 ALDTTGLT
+502 
-510 VTVTYSD
+510 
-517 NSTKDITEGFTV
+517 
-529 TGFNSVNVAENQ
+529 NVAADVAK
-541 TLTVHYKGAETT
+541 TV
-553 YSVKINKKL
+553 
-562 FPSKAFNALEGYATV
+562 P
-577 EYSHTGKYTA
+577 
-587 GDGKEFVD
+587 
-595 DAQEGALRSNSAG
+595 
-608 MNSTTVTVTITF
+608 
-620 LENAPKMLLSFDYK
+620 
-634 VSSES
+634 
-639 NYDKLLVAQNR
+639 
-650 ETKLTKS
+650 LTKS
-657 GTVAWTADNSLTV
+657 AAYSVAFDISRPAGITAD
-670 KGGDIVTLTY
+670 
-680 SKDRST
+680 
-686 ASGSD
+686 
-691 CIWLKNFTVSP
+691 
-702 LYTLTIAPN
+702 
-711 QTDATVTL
+711 
-719 KDKEGKTVSGSN
+719 
-731 GVFAVKAA
+731 
-739 ADYTYTVTKK
+739 
-749 GYEPATGK
+749 
-757 VTMSAENQTVNVT
+757 
-770 LVKLPVIT
+770 
-778 LQFTP
+778 
-783 DDAAVTLK
+783 
-791 QGNTTVYKESAAS
+791 
-804 STGKNVYI
+804 
-812 AAKNTDYTYTVS
+812 
-824 KFGYETATG
+824 
-833 MISVATGDV
+833 
-842 NKTVTLT
+842 
-849 EAAKYSVTFQITK
+849 
-862 PEGVS
+862 
-867 ASPTVT
+867 PTVT
-873 VEYNGTKVYE
+873 VKTNGKAVYTGDGTGCSLSN
-883 GSGANCTLPA
+883 GSYAYTVACDGCDNAGGVFSVNGDKMNITVTLAKKAIFEDFFANC
-893 GDYTYKA
+893 
-900 TLKDCDDL
+900 
-908 SGSFTVAAAA
+908 
-918 VTVNL
+918 
-923 PFEKKLTF
+923 
-931 ADIFQGVEGITAS
+931 QGITVS
-944 NGTKGFKPIK
+944 GDKGKFTIEG
-954 SAAGNYLESNKSYY
+954 AGKDSYLK
-968 GTTSLT
+968 TTETTTLA
-974 LTATKPCVISFE
+974 LTATK
-986 YFAQGHEDNWDE
+986 N
-998 DDSAFFTVKKGT
+998 VK
-1010 TTLLTVYEENG
+1010 
-1021 WKTFSTALNTGETLT
+1021 
-1036 LSFNENGNSYYVR
+1036 LSFSYIANAAGYVEGDWDYDEPDEYYYFTIKKNSKQVKRADSETSWKDFSVELTQGDVLTISYDGYTSYYYAA
-1049 LKNFAVSPAYTITL
+1049 LKNFAAVPFYTLTLNTPAGATVVLKDRSGAEITGKNGAYT
-1063 TTTPTAD
+1063 
-1070 KVELKDESGNKLTG
+1070 
-1084 SGGKYAVAPGTYT
+1084 VAAGTY
-1097 YTVSKKDYETATG
+1097 A
-1110 EITVTDADVTQP
+1110 
-1122 VKLTAKPVITLTAT
+1122 
-1136 PADAT
+1136 
-1141 VKLEKGSLPASPK
+1141 
-1154 TTDKETGVYT
+1154 
-1164 YVVEKGA
+1164 
-1171 EYTYTVSKFG
+1171 YTVSKFG

-1224 HPVGGTIKPEADG
+1224 HPVGGTIKPETDG

-1254 DYITVSGS
+1254 GYIPVHGS
-1262 FTAAKNDT
+1262 ITAAEDKT
-1270 ITVTLTYAGAGWDG
+1270 LSFTLTYAGEGWDG
-1284 TTKTAPTQDKSGVYL
+1284 TAKTAPTQDKNGVYQ
-1299 IDTAAKLAWFAD
+1299 IGTAAELAWFAD
-1311 AVNGGQK
+1311 AVNKGGTT
-1318 AINGKL
+1318 ISGKL

-1332 KPWTAIGT
+1332 KTWTAIGT
-1340 SSNKFAGTLD
+1340 DSNKFAGTLD
-1350 GDNYTVSGLVTT
+1350 GDNYTVSGLAGTG
-1362 GLVGELAEGGV
+1362 GLVYYLSANGTVKSLCV
-1373 VENLRVN
+1373 D
-1380 CAIVSTSS
+1380 CAIDGTSN
-1388 LLGGVANSSA
+1388 V
-1398 GTIRNCMVSGSI
+1398 
-1410 TFSSEG
+1410 
-1416 HNGASAIGG
+1416 GG
-1425 IAGRTTGNGVISGCV
+1425 IADKSEGRIKNCLVSGYIKGGDDVIFGVGGIVGHGVAGNVISGCV
-1440 SRAVV
+1440 STADILFKYSRYAVQNGAGGIV
-1445 KDAYDNSTYGTSAP
+1445 GYTYGT
-1459 LGGIAGYA
+1459 
-1467 YGVVENCY
+1467 VENCY
-1475 FTGTLAVKKTQPNKI
+1475 FAGNVHTNAKSVSAGGF
-1490 IQQKRGGLV
+1490 GGLV
-1499 GELNANAELKG
+1499 GCARSNAVMKDCYTVGAVTG
-1510 SYVAGEFAIADESK
+1510 PESS

-1562 HTADYM
+1562 RTADYM
-1568 RSAEFAVDMGMNQ
+1568 RTPEFAAEMGMHLDSGNS
-1581 DDGTL
+1581 

-1597 GTVLS
+1597 GTPVDN
-1602 ADDLKAAA
+1602 ADLKAAA

-1632 DWYAETVLGLYDLT
+1632 DWYAETVLRFYDLT

-1659 IEAPG
+1659 IEEPG
-1664 EAVTNL
+1664 EAVTDL

-1684 ELGLDAENADR
+1684 ELGLDAENADL

-1706 RGLTPVSGD
+1706 RGLTPVSSD
-1715 PEEEEETAQTYT
+1715 PEEEEEIAQTYT
-1727 ACLTLPASVT
+1727 GFLTLPASVT
-1737 VPVEGSGEKIVS
+1737 VPVEGSGEKTVS
-1749 LTWTADN
+1749 LAWTADN

-1804 VQTLEDIAAEFARK
+1804 VQTLEDIAAEFTRK
-1818 NTAVQPLQGMGLY
+1818 NTAVQPLQGVGLY
-1831 DETNITQAFRRLLA
+1831 NETNITQAFRRLLA
-1845 EQGYADVADNSEI
+1845 EQGYADVADKAEI

-1934 AAESLNWELIRGEN
+1934 AAGSLNWELIRGEN

-2026 SGKFRLIARVTYD
+2026 AGKFRLIARVTYD

-2060 VFFDATVAP
+2060 VLFDATVAP

-2100 DLTAVSDDMQMPRPA
+2100 DRTAVSDDLQMPRPA
-2115 LLEEKGIM
+2115 LLEKAGIM
-2123 SDSYNQKVT
+2123 TDSYNQKVT

-2151 RPLPGEKPVEAKY
+2151 RPLPGEKSVEAKY
-2164 VVTITTRSSGLLLAR
+2164 VVIITTRSSGLLLAR

-2204 LTGDV
+2204 RTEDA

-2336 PIHIDLTVIGE
+2336 PIQIDLTVPGTTGQ
-2347 KNAADPNEN
+2347 NDPNEN

-2372 HTFQGISD
+2372 HTFTGISD

-2479 TDPMVPGAEV
+2479 TDPAVPGAEV

-2500 AYIQSAVSAPVV
+2500 AYIQSAASAPVV

-2544 AYVKANIGSDGILR
+2544 AYVQKNMGADGVLVDPESR
-2558 KPDDKNTP
+2558 NPT
-2566 VITDNERIIL
+2566 VTDNERIIL

-2584 PTNVGDKNLLTAL
+2584 PANVGGENLLKAL
-2597 QDKDI
+2597 QNKDI
-2602 MKVTDTS
+2602 MQVTDTS
-2609 KTDIN
+2609 NTDIN

-2640 EQQNKDGSWSASA
+2640 AQQNEDGSWRASA

-2671 APYHKDGGN
+2671 ASYYKDGGN

-2855 STRKCSVCGTKETM
+2855 STRKCSVCGTEETM

-2904 YFSDAAGKTEIAK
+2904 FFSDAAGKTEIAK
-2917 DSWIIAALGH
+2917 DSWVIAALGH

-3127 LTIPITD
+3127 VTIPITD

-3139 LQGKHVCVVRSHTDS
+3139 LQGKHVCVVRSHTDANGS
-3154 SGNVTTAELSATLG
+3154 VTTAELPATLG

-3194 SSGYYYGGSGT
+3194 SSGYYYGGNGS

-3225 LGSAVLAAAAVV
+3225 LGSAALAAAAVV

>member
-33 EQQTQQEQIAPADT
+33 EQQTQQEQIAPVDT

-64 AEEVPVSR
+64 AVETP
-72 SARSGGAAPML
+72 APQMTRSGGAAL
-83 AAAGAVQNIGTA
+83 ALVEGTVSTA
-95 EEFAAME
+95 KEFVDMDAS
-102 PGGNYQLT
+102 GSYKLT
-110 ADITVTA
+110 ADITVTE
-117 PYANEFTDFSGTFDG
+117 PYAYDFSGTFDG
-132 NGHTVTLA
+132 NGHTVTLNITA
-140 ISGDSDYQA
+140 STPNVG
-149 LFAKLAAGAVVKN
+149 LFSKLAGGAVVKN
-162 VMVDGEVT
+162 VITAGSISSTEKYVGGIAGFANTYSGDVTIENCKNTAAVQGGNGVGGIFGYCSGSAHSVTITGCANTGTISGTRNSGGICGTLENAHFIKNCYNSGAVT
-170 GTDNIGGIAGIATNA
+170 GSNIGGIL
-185 TIIACANKAT
+185 
-195 VAATGRYVGGLVGK
+195 GRGAK
-209 GTGLTMT
+209 GVL
-216 SCYNQGAVSS
+216 
-226 TRTRPINM
+226 I
-234 GGIAGYVDGGASVEN
+234 EN
-249 CYNTGSIT
+249 CYNLENI
-257 GSGSNTAAVVGWDAA
+257 SNGNAILAFAYKQGNPIE
-272 TVKNCY
+272 VKNCY
-278 YLEST
+278 ALKGSASLL
-283 YKVGACG
+283 VPAD
-290 NDGYTDPTVSKT
+290 NVTVDSASSFKT
-302 DAEMRS
+302 ETEMKS
-308 GDIVALLGSAFM
+308 PAFAALLGSAFM

-331 ETPTAAVKFTVSPAN
+331 ETPTAAVRFTIAPAN
-346 AVVEINGVKYT
+346 ATLEINGGTYT
-357 GSCTVGLPV
+357 GSTTVALPAA
-366 GDYTYTVSCPGYTQ
+366 DAPYSYTVSCPGYTQ
-380 QTGSVTVTGEDNP
+380 QTGSVTVTDKDNP
-393 VANPNSV
+393 VATPDSV
-400 SVTLEKDAAKWVTVT
+400 TVTLEKDTSAWVNVT
-415 FTVTPENA
+415 FN
-423 TLTLKD
+423 
-429 GETQVTPTEGTTY
+429 VTPTGAALTVKRGDTVIEPQSDGIY
-442 KLLKGVTYTYTAV
+442 KLLKGVAYTYTAV
-455 SDDEGYEPA
+455 SDDESYEPA

-487 VKNGSTHKTEFEQGD
+487 VTKAPTKTEYYKGD
-502 ALDTTGLT
+502 AELDLTGMVITVNYDGTDETHTITDGYDAAGVTCEGFSTENPTDSQT
-510 VTVTYSD
+510 VTVKYRGKTATFTIKVNDKLRFADFFTAISD
-517 NSTKDITEGFTV
+517 SITATDD
-529 TGFNSVNVAENQ
+529 
-541 TLTVHYKGAETT
+541 TT
-553 YSVKINKKL
+553 YPFTPVQKPEGNYLESSNTSNYSSSKIIL
-562 FPSKAFNALEGYATV
+562 TAT
-577 EYSHTGKYTA
+577 K
-587 GDGKEFVD
+587 
-595 DAQEGALRSNSAG
+595 N
-608 MNSTTVTVTITF
+608 VT
-620 LENAPKMLLSFDYK
+620 LSFDYLG
-634 VSSES
+634 SAFS
-639 NYDKLLVAQNR
+639 NSYYCF
-650 ETKLTKS
+650 
-657 GTVAWTADNSLTV
+657 TV
-670 KGGDIVTLTY
+670 KKGTQPILSSYNSTTWKKCAVDMAAGDTVTLKFEHPY
-680 SKDRST
+680 SY
-686 ASGSD
+686 GSHYSVK
-691 CIWLKNFTVSP
+691 LKNFTVSP
-702 LYTLTIAPN
+702 LYTLTIAPD

-778 LQFTP
+778 LTATP
-783 DDAAVTLK
+783 ADA
-791 QGNTTVYKESAAS
+791 TVKLTKNGSTVSHDTKNGGEYK
-804 STGKNVYI
+804 YI
-812 AAKNTDYTYTVS
+812 AAKNTAYTYTVS

-833 MISVATGDV
+833 TINVATADV
-842 NKTVTLT
+842 NKTVKLT
-849 EAAKYSVTFQITK
+849 ELAKQTVTFNITK
-862 PEGVS
+862 PEGVT
-867 ASPTVT
+867 AAPTVT
-873 VEYNGTKVYE
+873 VMSGKDAVYT
-883 GSGANCTLPA
+883 GSGTNCALPA
-893 GDYTYKA
+893 GDYTYTAK
-900 TLKDCDDL
+900 LDGCDDL

-923 PFEKKLTF
+923 PFAKKLTF
-931 ADIFQGVEGITAS
+931 ADMFQGIEGITAT
-944 NGTKGFKPIK
+944 NGTSGFKPVK
-954 SAAGNYLESNKSYY
+954 DAAGNYLESNGKYY

-974 LTATKPCVISFE
+974 LTATESRLVSFRYLAKGYE
-986 YFAQGHEDNWDE
+986 NNWDE
-998 DDSAFFTVKKGT
+998 DNSAFFTVKKGT
-1010 TTLLTVYEENG
+1010 TTLLTVYEEDD
-1021 WKTFSTALNTGETLT
+1021 WKTFSTVLNKDEKLT
-1036 LSFNENGNSYYVR
+1036 LSFSESGSNYYVR
-1049 LKNFAVSPAYTITL
+1049 LKDFAAAAAHTLTLKTPDGATVVLKDRSGAEITGKNGAYT
-1063 TTTPTAD
+1063 
-1070 KVELKDESGNKLTG
+1070 
-1084 SGGKYAVAPGTYT
+1084 VAAGTY
-1097 YTVSKKDYETATG
+1097 A
-1110 EITVTDADVTQP
+1110 
-1122 VKLTAKPVITLTAT
+1122 
-1136 PADAT
+1136 
-1141 VKLEKGSLPASPK
+1141 
-1154 TTDKETGVYT
+1154 
-1164 YVVEKGA
+1164 
-1171 EYTYTVSKFG
+1171 YTVSKFG

-1224 HPVGGTIKPEADG
+1224 HPVGGTIKPEANG

-1243 GETYAYTVAKA
+1243 GETYAYTVTKA
-1254 DYITVSGS
+1254 DYVPVHGS
-1262 FTAAKNDT
+1262 ITAAEDKT
-1270 ITVTLTYAGAGWDG
+1270 LSFTLTYAGEGWDG

-1311 AVNGGQK
+1311 AVQNGQT
-1318 AINGKL
+1318 AISAKL

-1332 KPWTAIGT
+1332 KAWTAFGKYDYKLEGK
-1340 SSNKFAGTLD
+1340 SGFAGTLD
-1350 GDNYTVSGLVTT
+1350 GDRHIVSGLKSTE
-1362 GLVGELAEGGV
+1362 GLVSCL
-1373 VENLRVN
+1373 
-1380 CAIVSTSS
+1380 
-1388 LLGGVANSSA
+1388 SSA
-1398 GTIRNCMVSGSI
+1398 GTVKNLTVIGTVSGSSHVGGI
-1410 TFSSEG
+1410 AATSYGAVENCLFDGTVTTSSG
-1416 HNGASAIGG
+1416 SASAGGIVGRAQKGNRIVNCVNTGDIKNTYAYYNSPLNIGGIVGYTYGTVENCYSTGNVSARTDRGTNKGIGG
-1425 IAGRTTGNGVISGCV
+1425 IAGQVYASAVLRNCYVTGTVTGPEAGISP
-1440 SRAVV
+1440 VV
-1445 KDAYDNSTYGTSAP
+1445 NLVA
-1459 LGGIAGYA
+1459 AGA
-1467 YGVVENCY
+1467 KVENCY
-1475 FTGTLAVKKTQPNKI
+1475 YLHAAGTGAATAGTLQKT
-1490 IQQKRGGLV
+1490 
-1499 GELNANAELKG
+1499 AEEMRTP
-1510 SYVAGEFAIADESK
+1510 EFA
-1524 FGAVVGKVNSGA
+1524 
-1536 TITNCAYLDTV
+1536 
-1547 APQAAADGT
+1547 
-1556 TSGMTA
+1556 
-1562 HTADYM
+1562 
-1568 RSAEFAVDMGMNQ
+1568 AEMGMHLDSGNS
-1581 DDGTL
+1581 

-1597 GTVLS
+1597 GTPVDN
-1602 ADDLKAAA
+1602 DDLKAAA

-1818 NTAVQPLQGMGLY
+1818 NTAVQPLQGVGLY

-1934 AAESLNWELIRGEN
+1934 AAGSLNWELIRGEN

-1964 VNDRITSNLTLPSSI
+1964 VNDRITSNLTLPSGI

-2026 SGKFRLIARVTYD
+2026 AGKFRLIARVTYD

-2060 VFFDATVAP
+2060 VLFDATVAP

-2100 DLTAVSDDMQMPRPA
+2100 DTTAVSDDLQMPRPA
-2115 LLEEKGIM
+2115 LLEKAGIM
-2123 SDSYNQKVT
+2123 TDSYNQKVT

-2191 PELDGAAAFMTEA
+2191 QELDGAAAFMTEA
-2204 LTGDV
+2204 RTEDA

-2372 HTFQGISD
+2372 HTFTGISD

-2404 KYTYTGSGA
+2404 NYTYTGSGT
-2413 YIKSITDAAGH
+2413 YIKSITDASGH

-2436 WMFGIA
+2436 WMFGLA
-2442 VKGGNETLPKTT
+2442 VKGGTETLPKTT
-2454 LDNTYLKDGD
+2454 LENTYLKDGD

-2479 TDPMVPGAEV
+2479 TDPTVPGTEV

-2526 AKVPLSEAYIA
+2526 AGVELSDAYIQ
-2537 AYYEKVV
+2537 AYYDKVV
-2544 AYVKANIGSDGILR
+2544 AYVQKNMGADGVLR
-2558 KPDDKNTP
+2558 DPESHNP
-2566 VITDNERIIL
+2566 VITDNERIAL

-2584 PTNVGDKNLLTAL
+2584 PANVGGKNLLAAL

-2629 SDTSWLVQAVL
+2629 SDTSWLVQAIL
-2640 EQQNKDGSWSASA
+2640 GQQNADGSWSASA
-2653 DTKPVGDVD
+2653 DRKSVGDVD

-2671 APYHKDGGN
+2671 APYYKDGGN

-2686 VEKALNWLSGK
+2686 VNKALQWLSDK
-2697 YRSGYDSSESCAQVV
+2697 YKGTGYTSAESCAQVV

-2745 YRVAENGGFKHQFAD
+2745 YRVAKNGGFKHQFAD

-2814 GVSRRICSICGVVE
+2814 GVSRRICSICGAVE
-2828 EKPVPATGHKFSAW
+2828 EKSVPAPGHNFGAW

-2855 STRKCSVCGTKETM
+2855 STRKCSVCGTEETM

-2894 AYWTCSRCHK
+2894 AYWSCSRCGK
-2904 YFSDAAGKTEIAK
+2904 FFSDAAGKTEIAK
-2917 DSWIIAALGH
+2917 DSWVIAALGH
-2927 DEATRAAV
+2927 DEATRATV
-2935 AATCYASGHEADTY
+2935 AATCYASGRTAETY
-2949 CKRCGIVITAGAT
+2949 CKRCGLVLTAGT
-2962 IPATGKHT
+2962 VIPATGKHT
-2970 YVDGVCTT
+2970 YENGVCST
-2978 CGTRNPAGGIK
+2978 CGVKNPLADVK
-2989 GDDLKVDSKDNTIVT
+2989 GDTIKVDSKDNKTAA
-3004 GGGLTIKTDK
+3004 GGGLVIKADSTI
-3014 PVTDEKL
+3014 TDEVL
-3021 AEIKAAVENG
+3021 ADIKAAVSSG
-3031 SIVITVNNTPIL
+3031 AITVTVADTL
-3043 QLTKEDKESD
+3043 QPTNEQKAAD
-3053 GGKKALM
+3053 GGKSALTE
-3060 QAGAAASGELK
+3060 AAKNVTGDAKQELT
-3071 KELDKLAEKLD
+3071 KLAEKLD

-3097 VVDVTVA
+3097 VVDVSVA
-3104 LVKTEGNEIKTVAQ
+3104 LVKTEGDESKTVAQ

-3127 LTIPITD
+3127 VTIPITD

-3139 LQGKHVCVVRSHTDS
+3139 LQGKRVCVVRSHTDIN
-3154 SGNVTTAELSATLG
+3154 GNVTTTELSATLG

-3194 SSGYYYGGSGT
+3194 SSGYYYGGNGS

>member
-1 MRKRVISWLLTVVM
+1 MRKRFISWLLTVVM

-64 AEEVPVSR
+64 AAETPAPQMTS
-72 SARSGGAAPML
+72 SGGAAPML

-95 EEFAAME
+95 EAFAAME

-132 NGHTVTLA
+132 NGHTVTLNITA
-140 ISGDSDYQA
+140 STANVG
-149 LFAKLAAGAVVKN
+149 LFSKLADGAVVKN
-162 VMVDGEVT
+162 VITAGSISGKVNNV
-170 GTDNIGGIAGIATNA
+170 GGIAGTADGNV
-185 TIIACANKAT
+185 TIENCKNTASIKGGKGAGGILGYSEPGSGFVTISSCANMGSVSGTRKQ
-195 VAATGRYVGGLVGK
+195 VGGIAGNVVG
-209 GTGLTMT
+209 THIIRN
-216 SCYNQGAVSS
+216 CYNQGDISDGA
-226 TRTRPINM
+226 
-234 GGIAGYVDGGASVEN
+234 GILGRGTKGVLVEN
-249 CYNTGSIT
+249 CYTVGSVETNGAIIAVSSSSYSSDEPCRIVNCYAPSET
-257 GSGSNTAAVVGWDAA
+257 VTALVPSTVKISNSGTKSSAEMQSAEFAA
-272 TVKNCY
+272 T
-278 YLEST
+278 
-283 YKVGACG
+283 
-290 NDGYTDPTVSKT
+290 
-302 DAEMRS
+302 
-308 GDIVALLGSAFM
+308 LGSAFQYNGGGYPTLKDPEPVVEKNVVSIS
-320 VKSGDYPALSW
+320 VKSAK
-331 ETPTAAVKFTVSPAN
+331 TTC
-346 AVVEINGVKYT
+346 YT
-357 GSCTVGLPV
+357 SDELEL
-366 GDYTYTVSCPGYTQ
+366 
-380 QTGSVTVTGEDNP
+380 SVTVTYDDNSSE
-393 VANPNSV
+393 VI
-400 SVTLEKDAAKWVTVT
+400 TKG
-415 FTVTPENA
+415 FTVAGFDN
-423 TLTLKD
+423 
-429 GETQVTPTEGTTY
+429 
-442 KLLKGVTYTYTAV
+442 TAP
-455 SDDEGYEPA
+455 GK
-464 SGEVTPTADGTQTVA
+464 Q
-479 LKKVQSIA
+479 
-487 VKNGSTHKTEFEQGD
+487 
-502 ALDTTGLT
+502 T
-510 VTVTYSD
+510 VTVTYKEKTDSIEIEVIKKPEFD
-517 NSTKDITEGFTV
+517 DFFAGIV
-529 TGFNSVNVAENQ
+529 NSVEVTNDA
-541 TLTVHYKGAETT
+541 T
-553 YSVKINKKL
+553 YPYVVDVTDS
-562 FPSKAFNALEGYATV
+562 
-577 EYSHTGKYTA
+577 
-587 GDGKEFVD
+587 DGLC
-595 DAQEGALRSNSAG
+595 LRSSNPVQGNTS
-608 MNSTTVTVTITF
+608 STSTIT
-620 LENAPKMLLSFDYK
+620 LKAKANVTLSFKYWGC
-634 VSSES
+634 
-639 NYDKLLVAQNR
+639 NYDYSSAALTIVKNNSYNPEMRSWGSTQWKDFTIDLKKGDTLRLNLIKTYVLGDYYVKL
-650 ETKLTKS
+650 
-657 GTVAWTADNSLTV
+657 
-670 KGGDIVTLTY
+670 
-680 SKDRST
+680 KD
-686 ASGSD
+686 
-691 CIWLKNFTVSP
+691 FTVSS
-702 LYTLTIAPN
+702 LY
-711 QTDATVTL
+711 
-719 KDKEGKTVSGSN
+719 E
-731 GVFAVKAA
+731 
-739 ADYTYTVTKK
+739 
-749 GYEPATGK
+749 
-757 VTMSAENQTVNVT
+757 
-770 LVKLPVIT
+770 
-778 LQFTP
+778 
-783 DDAAVTLK
+783 
-791 QGNTTVYKESAAS
+791 
-804 STGKNVYI
+804 
-812 AAKNTDYTYTVS
+812 
-824 KFGYETATG
+824 
-833 MISVATGDV
+833 
-842 NKTVTLT
+842 
-849 EAAKYSVTFQITK
+849 
-862 PEGVS
+862 
-867 ASPTVT
+867 
-873 VEYNGTKVYE
+873 
-883 GSGANCTLPA
+883 
-893 GDYTYKA
+893 
-900 TLKDCDDL
+900 
-908 SGSFTVAAAA
+908 
-918 VTVNL
+918 
-923 PFEKKLTF
+923 
-931 ADIFQGVEGITAS
+931 
-944 NGTKGFKPIK
+944 
-954 SAAGNYLESNKSYY
+954 
-968 GTTSLT
+968 
-974 LTATKPCVISFE
+974 
-986 YFAQGHEDNWDE
+986 
-998 DDSAFFTVKKGT
+998 
-1010 TTLLTVYEENG
+1010 
-1021 WKTFSTALNTGETLT
+1021 
-1036 LSFNENGNSYYVR
+1036 
-1049 LKNFAVSPAYTITL
+1049 
-1063 TTTPTAD
+1063 
-1070 KVELKDESGNKLTG
+1070 
-1084 SGGKYAVAPGTYT
+1084 
-1097 YTVSKKDYETATG
+1097 
-1110 EITVTDADVTQP
+1110 
-1122 VKLTAKPVITLTAT
+1122 VKLTAEPEE
-1136 PADAT
+1136 ADAVVALKDST
-1141 VKLEKGSLPASPK
+1141 GAELKG
-1154 TTDKETGVYT
+1154 TNGVYI
-1164 YVVEKGA
+1164 VSAG
-1171 EYTYTVSKFG
+1171 EYTYTVSAYGYDTVTETINVAADVAKTVPLTKSAAYSVAFDISRPAGITADPTVTVKTNGKAVYTGDGTGCSLSNGSYAYTVACDGCDNAGGVFSVNGDKMNITVTLAKKAIFEDFFANCQGITVSGDKGKFTIEGAGKDSYLKTTETTTLALTATKNVKLSFSYIANAAGYVEGDWDYDEPDEYYYFTIKKNSTQVKRADRETSWKDFSVELTQGDVLTISYDGYTRDYYAALKNFAAVPFYTLTLKTPDGATVVLKDRSGAEITGKNGAYTVAAGTYAYTVSKYG
-1181 YETET
+1181 YETKT

-1254 DYITVSGS
+1254 EYITVSGS

-1284 TTKTAPTQDKSGVYL
+1284 TTKTEPKTENGVYQ
-1299 IDTAAKLAWFAD
+1299 IGTAAELAWFAD
-1311 AVNGGQK
+1311 AVNKGDTT
-1318 AINGKL
+1318 ISGKL

-1332 KPWTAIGT
+1332 KTWTAIGT

-1350 GDNYTVSGLVTT
+1350 GDSHTVSGLAGTG
-1362 GLVGELAEGGV
+1362 GLVYYLSANGTVKSLCV
-1373 VENLRVN
+1373 D
-1380 CAIVSTSS
+1380 CAIDGTSN
-1388 LLGGVANSSA
+1388 V
-1398 GTIRNCMVSGSI
+1398 
-1410 TFSSEG
+1410 
-1416 HNGASAIGG
+1416 GG
-1425 IAGRTTGNGVISGCV
+1425 IADKSEGRIENCLVSGYIKGGNDTIFGVGGIVGHGVAGNVISGCV
-1440 SRAVV
+1440 STADILFKYSRYAVQNGAGGIV
-1445 KDAYDNSTYGTSAP
+1445 GYTYGT
-1459 LGGIAGYA
+1459 
-1467 YGVVENCY
+1467 VENCY
-1475 FTGTLAVKKTQPNKI
+1475 FAGNVHTNAKSVSAGGF
-1490 IQQKRGGLV
+1490 GGLV
-1499 GELNANAELKG
+1499 GSARSNAVMKDCYTVGAVTG
-1510 SYVAGEFAIADESK
+1510 PESS

-1562 HTADYM
+1562 RTADYM
-1568 RSAEFAVDMGMNQ
+1568 RTPEFAAEMGMHLDSGNS
-1581 DDGTL
+1581 

-1597 GTVLS
+1597 GTPVNN
-1602 ADDLKAAA
+1602 ADLKAAA
-1610 AAANALELRGM
+1610 DAASALQLRGM

-1632 DWYAETVLGLYDLT
+1632 DWYAENVLGLYDLT

-1654 CEKYG
+1654 CEEYG
-1659 IEAPG
+1659 IEEPG
-1664 EAVTNL
+1664 EAVTDL
-1670 HDYFLNALQ
+1670 HDYFLTALQ

-1684 ELGLDAENADR
+1684 ELGLDAENADL

-1715 PEEEEETAQTYT
+1715 PEEGEETAQTYT
-1727 ACLTLPASVT
+1727 GFLTLPASVT
-1737 VPVEGSGEKIVS
+1737 VPVDEAEKTVS

-1804 VQTLEDIAAEFARK
+1804 VQTLEDIAAEFTRK
-1818 NTAVQPLQGMGLY
+1818 NTAVQPLQGVGLY
-1831 DETNITQAFRRLLA
+1831 DETNITQAFHRLLA
-1845 EQGYADVADNSEI
+1845 EQGYADVAENSEI

-1879 DNGKITYFTG
+1879 DNGDIIYFTG

-1915 TLRATVGRSAD
+1915 TLRGTVGRSAD
-1926 AVQKLLES
+1926 DVQQLVES
-1934 AAESLNWELIRGEN
+1934 AAGSLNWELIRGEN

-1964 VNDRITSNLTLPSSI
+1964 VNDRITSNLTLPSGI

-2011 NRPLQPADGTALPEK
+2011 NRPLQPADGTPLPEK
-2026 SGKFRLIARVTYD
+2026 AGKFRLIARVTYD
-2039 AFDDYTLAHITGDN
+2039 GFDDYTLAHITGDN

-2060 VFFDATVAP
+2060 VLFDATVAP

-2100 DLTAVSDDMQMPRPA
+2100 NLDAVSDDMQMPRPA
-2115 LLEEKGIM
+2115 LLEQTGIM

-2132 MVSLTPDVLDFN
+2132 MVSLTHDVLDFN

-2191 PELDGAAAFMTEA
+2191 QELNGAAAFMTEA
-2204 LTGDV
+2204 LTEGV
-2209 YWDGIKNKNTVKTK
+2209 YWNGIKNKNTDKTK

-2248 VNMTFDGIEADD
+2248 VNMTFNGIEADD

-2321 ESKERYKDFAQFYKQ
+2321 ETKERYKDFAQFYKQ
-2336 PIHIDLTVIGE
+2336 PIQIDLTVPGTTGQ
-2347 KNAADPNEN
+2347 NDPNEN

-2372 HTFQGISD
+2372 HTFQGISG
-2380 FTFTGKANEDPTA
+2380 FIFTGKANEDPTA

-2404 KYTYTGSGA
+2404 KYTYTGSGT
-2413 YIKSITDAAGH
+2413 YIKSITDAAGN

-2479 TDPMVPGAEV
+2479 TDPAVPGAEV

-2584 PTNVGDKNLLTAL
+2584 PANVGGKNLLTAL

-2640 EQQNKDGSWSASA
+2640 AQQNEDGSWRASA

-2671 APYHKDGGN
+2671 APYYKDSGN

-2697 YRSGYDSSESCAQVV
+2697 YQSGYDSSESCAQVV

-2802 WKVTVAATCTKD
+2802 WKLTVAATCTKD
-2814 GVSRRICSICGVVE
+2814 GVSRRICSICGAVE
-2828 EKPVPATGHKFSAW
+2828 EKPVPATGHKFGEW
-2842 TVTKAATCTESGI
+2842 TTAKKPTCTESGI
-2855 STRKCSVCGTKETM
+2855 STRKCSVCSTEETM

-2904 YFSDAAGKTEIAK
+2904 FFSDAAGKTEIAK
-2917 DSWIIAALGH
+2917 DSWVIAALGH

-2970 YVDGVCTT
+2970 YVNGVCTV
-2978 CGTRNPAGGIK
+2978 CGVKNPMANVK
-2989 GDDLKVDSKDNTIVT
+2989 GDDIKVDSKDNKTAAGDGLVIKADDTIT
-3004 GGGLTIKTDK
+3004 GE
-3014 PVTDEKL
+3014 VL
-3021 AEIKAAVENG
+3021 ADIKAAVSDG
-3031 SIVITVNNTPIL
+3031 AITVTVTDTL
-3043 QLTKEDKESD
+3043 QLTNEQKAAD
-3053 GGKKALM
+3053 GGKSALTEAAKT
-3060 QAGAAASGELK
+3060 AGDEVK
-3071 KELDKLAEKLD
+3071 KELNKLAEKLD

-3127 LTIPITD
+3127 VTIPITD

-3139 LQGKHVCVVRSHTDS
+3139 LQGKRVCVVRSHTDS

-3205 ADSGKKDSAN
+3205 ANSGKKDSAN
-3215 TADDSQMVLW
+3215 TADDSQMVMW
-3225 LGSAVLAAAAVV
+3225 LGSAALAAAAIV

>member
-15 VVSMLP
+15 VVSLLP

-64 AEEVPVSR
+64 AVETP
-72 SARSGGAAPML
+72 APQMTRSGGVAPML

-95 EEFAAME
+95 EEFAAMDAS
-102 PGGNYQLT
+102 GSYKLT
-110 ADITVTA
+110 ADIIVTA
-117 PYANEFTDFSGTFDG
+117 PYANEFTGTFDG

-140 ISGDSDYQA
+140 ISGNSDYQA
-149 LFAKLAAGAVVKN
+149 LFAKLAAGALVKN
-162 VMVDGEVT
+162 TMVDGEVT
-170 GTDNIGGIAGIATNA
+170 GTNNIGGIAGIATNA

-257 GSGSNTAAVVGWDAA
+257 GSGKNTAAVVGWNAA
-272 TVKNCY
+272 TVKSCY

-283 YKVGACG
+283 YKVGSCG
-290 NDGYTDPTVSKT
+290 NGDYTDPTVPKT
-302 DAEMRS
+302 DTEMRS
-308 GDIVALLGSAFM
+308 GDIVTLLGSAFM
-320 VKSGDYPALSW
+320 AKTGDYPALSW
-331 ETPTAAVKFTVSPAN
+331 ETPTAAVTFAIQPEN
-346 AVVEINGVKYT
+346 AVLTINGGTYT
-357 GSCTVGLPV
+357 GSTTVALPAA
-366 GDYTYTVSCPGYTQ
+366 DAPYSYTVSCPGYTQ
-380 QTGSVTVTGEDNP
+380 QTGSVTVTGNDNP

-400 SVTLEKDAAKWVTVT
+400 SVTLEKDTSAWVNVT
-415 FTVTPENA
+415 FN
-423 TLTLKD
+423 
-429 GETQVTPTEGTTY
+429 VTPTGAALTVKRGDTVIEPQSDGSY
-442 KLLKGVTYTYTAV
+442 KLLKGVAYTYTAV
-455 SDDEGYEPA
+455 SNDEGYEPA
-464 SGEVTPTADGTQTVA
+464 AGEVTPTADGTQTVA
-479 LKKVQSIA
+479 LKKVAGIA
-487 VKNGSTHKTEFEQGD
+487 VTAAPTKTVYYKGDTKLDLTGMVLTVNYDGTNETRTIEGDYAAAGVTCEGFSTENPTDSQ
-502 ALDTTGLT
+502 T
-510 VTVTYSD
+510 VTVKYRGKTATFTIKVNDKLRFADFFTAISD
-517 NSTKDITEGFTV
+517 SITATDD
-529 TGFNSVNVAENQ
+529 
-541 TLTVHYKGAETT
+541 TT
-553 YSVKINKKL
+553 YPFTPVQKPEGNYLESSNTSNYSSSKIIL
-562 FPSKAFNALEGYATV
+562 TAT
-577 EYSHTGKYTA
+577 K
-587 GDGKEFVD
+587 
-595 DAQEGALRSNSAG
+595 N
-608 MNSTTVTVTITF
+608 VT
-620 LENAPKMLLSFDYK
+620 LSFDYLG
-634 VSSES
+634 SAFS
-639 NYDKLLVAQNR
+639 NSYYCF
-650 ETKLTKS
+650 
-657 GTVAWTADNSLTV
+657 TV
-670 KGGDIVTLTY
+670 KKGTQPILSSYNSTTWKKCAVDMAAGDTVTLKFEHPY
-680 SKDRST
+680 SY
-686 ASGSD
+686 GSHYSVK
-691 CIWLKNFTVSP
+691 LKNFTVSP
-702 LYTLTIAPN
+702 LYTLTIAPD

-778 LQFTP
+778 LTATP
-783 DDAAVTLK
+783 ADA
-791 QGNTTVYKESAAS
+791 TVKLTKNGSTVSHDTKNGGEYK
-804 STGKNVYI
+804 YI
-812 AAKNTDYTYTVS
+812 AAKNTAYTYTVS

-833 MISVATGDV
+833 TINVATADV
-842 NKTVTLT
+842 NKTVKLT
-849 EAAKYSVTFQITK
+849 ELAKQTVTFNITK
-862 PEGVS
+862 PEGVT
-867 ASPTVT
+867 AAPTVT
-873 VEYNGTKVYE
+873 VMSGKDAVYT
-883 GSGANCTLPA
+883 GSGTNCALPA
-893 GDYTYKA
+893 GDYTYTAK
-900 TLKDCDDL
+900 LDGCDDL

-923 PFEKKLTF
+923 PFAKKLTF
-931 ADIFQGVEGITAS
+931 ADMFQGIEGITAT
-944 NGTKGFKPIK
+944 NGTSGFKPVK
-954 SAAGNYLESNKSYY
+954 DAAGNYLESNGKYY

-974 LTATKPCVISFE
+974 LTATESRLVSFRYLAKGYE
-986 YFAQGHEDNWDE
+986 NNWDE
-998 DDSAFFTVKKGT
+998 DNSAFFTVKKGT
-1010 TTLLTVYEENG
+1010 TTLLTVYEEDD
-1021 WKTFSTALNTGETLT
+1021 WKTFSTVLNKDEKLT
-1036 LSFNENGNSYYVR
+1036 LSFSESGSNYYVR
-1049 LKNFAVSPAYTITL
+1049 LKDFAAAAAHTLTLKTPDGATVVLKDRSGAEITGKNGAYT
-1063 TTTPTAD
+1063 
-1070 KVELKDESGNKLTG
+1070 
-1084 SGGKYAVAPGTYT
+1084 VAAGT
-1097 YTVSKKDYETATG
+1097 
-1110 EITVTDADVTQP
+1110 
-1122 VKLTAKPVITLTAT
+1122 
-1136 PADAT
+1136 
-1141 VKLEKGSLPASPK
+1141 
-1154 TTDKETGVYT
+1154 
-1164 YVVEKGA
+1164 
-1171 EYTYTVSKFG
+1171 YTYTVSKFG
-1181 YETET
+1181 YETKT
-1186 GSITVNADVNKT
+1186 GNITVSADVTET
-1198 VTLSELASCTLTFAV
+1198 VTLTELATRTLTFAV
-1213 TPAEN
+1213 TPAD
-1218 AKVTVT
+1218 ATVTVT
-1224 HPVGGTIKPEADG
+1224 HPVGDTIKPEADG

-1243 GETYAYTVAKA
+1243 GETYAYTVTKEN
-1254 DYITVSGS
+1254 YIPVHGS
-1262 FTAAKNDT
+1262 ITAAEDKT
-1270 ITVTLTYAGAGWDG
+1270 LSFTLTYAGEGWDG
-1284 TTKTAPTQDKSGVYL
+1284 TTKTAPTKGENGVYQ
-1299 IDTAAKLAWFAD
+1299 IGTAAELAWFAD
-1311 AVNGGQK
+1311 AVNGGQRDIS
-1318 AINGKL
+1318 AKL

-1332 KPWTAIGT
+1332 KTWTAIGT
-1340 SSNKFAGTLD
+1340 ESNKFAGTLD
-1350 GDNYTVSGLVTT
+1350 GDSHTVSGLVTT

-1410 TFSSEG
+1410 TFSS
-1416 HNGASAIGG
+1416 NGPNAALAIGG
-1425 IAGRTTGNGVISGCV
+1425 IVGRTTGNSVISGCV

-1445 KDAYDNSTYGTSAP
+1445 KDAYDNSTYGTTAP
-1459 LGGIAGYA
+1459 LGGITGYA
-1467 YGVVENCY
+1467 HGVVENCY

-1490 IQQKRGGLV
+1490 IYQKRGGLV
-1499 GELNANAELKG
+1499 GELQANAELKG

-1524 FGAVVGKVNSGA
+1524 FGAVVGVVASSA
-1536 TITNCAYLDTV
+1536 TITNCAYLDTI
-1547 APQAAADGT
+1547 APQAVAEGS

-1562 HTADYM
+1562 RTADYM
-1568 RSAEFAVDMGMNQ
+1568 RTPEFAAEMGMHLDSGNS
-1581 DDGTL
+1581 

-1597 GTVLS
+1597 GTPVDN
-1602 ADDLKAAA
+1602 ADLKAAA
-1610 AAANALELRGM
+1610 AAANALQLRGM
-1621 SAADA
+1621 TAADA

-1632 DWYAETVLGLYDLT
+1632 DWYAENVLGLYDLT

-1654 CEKYG
+1654 CKEYG
-1659 IEAPG
+1659 IEEPG
-1664 EAVTNL
+1664 EAVTDL
-1670 HDYFLNALQ
+1670 HDYFLTALQ

-1684 ELGLDAENADR
+1684 ELGLDAENADL

-1706 RGLTPVSGD
+1706 RGLTPVSSD
-1715 PEEEEETAQTYT
+1715 PEEEEEIAQTYT
-1727 ACLTLPASVT
+1727 GFLTLPASVA
-1737 VPVEGSGEKIVS
+1737 VSVEGSGEKTVS
-1749 LTWTADN
+1749 LTWTADK

-1804 VQTLEDIAAEFARK
+1804 VQTLEDIAVEFTRK
-1818 NTAVQPLQGMGLY
+1818 NTAVQPLEGVGLY

-1868 GFDGTKVQYIA
+1868 GFDGTKVKYIA
-1879 DNGKITYFTG
+1879 DNGDITYFTG

-1894 QTVQYTGLKFN
+1894 QTVQYTGLKFK
-1905 ITYAGVTKEI
+1905 ITYAGVIKEI
-1915 TLRATVGRSAD
+1915 TLRGTVGRSAD
-1926 AVQKLLES
+1926 DVQELVES
-1934 AAESLNWELIRGEN
+1934 AAGSLNWELIRGEN

-1964 VNDRITSNLTLPSSI
+1964 VNDRITSNLTLPSGI

-2011 NRPLQPADGTALPEK
+2011 NRPLQPADGTPLPEK
-2026 SGKFRLIARVTYD
+2026 AGKFRLIARVTYD

-2151 RPLPGEKPVEAKY
+2151 RPLPGEEPVEAKY
-2164 VVTITTRSSGLLLAR
+2164 VVIITTRSSGLLLAR
-2179 QEFSFTIQPFTQ
+2179 QEFSITIQPFTKQ
-2191 PELDGAAAFMTEA
+2191 ELDDAAAFMTKA
-2204 LTGDV
+2204 LTENA
-2209 YWDGIKNKNTVKTK
+2209 YWNGIRNENTDKTK

-2321 ESKERYKDFAQFYKQ
+2321 ETKERYKDFAQFYKQ

-2372 HTFQGISD
+2372 HTFTGISD
-2380 FTFTGKANEDPTA
+2380 FTFTGKVNEDPTA

-2424 TLKEKGDGKSSG
+2424 TLKEKGDGKTSG
-2436 WMFGIA
+2436 WMFGLTLQ
-2442 VKGGNETLPKTT
+2442 GGTETLPKTT

-2479 TDPMVPGAEV
+2479 TDPVVPGTEV

-2526 AKVPLSEAYIA
+2526 AGVELSDAYIQ
-2537 AYYEKVV
+2537 AYYDKVV
-2544 AYVKANIGSDGILR
+2544 AYVRKNMGADGVLR
-2558 KPDDKNTP
+2558 DPESHNP
-2566 VITDNERIIL
+2566 VITDNERIAL

-2584 PTNVGDKNLLTAL
+2584 PANVGGKNLLAAL

-2609 KTDIN
+2609 DTDIN

-2640 EQQNKDGSWSASA
+2640 AQQNEDGSWSASA
-2653 DTKPVGDVD
+2653 DTKPASDVD

-2671 APYHKDGGN
+2671 APYYKDGGN

-2686 VEKALNWLSGK
+2686 VERALNWLSGK
-2697 YRSGYDSSESCAQVV
+2697 YQSGYDSSESCAQVV

-2802 WKVTVAATCTKD
+2802 WQVTVAATCTKD
-2814 GVSRRICSICGVVE
+2814 GVSRRICSICGAVE
-2828 EKPVPATGHKFSAW
+2828 EKSVPATGHNFGAW

-2855 STRKCSVCGTKETM
+2855 STRKCSVCGTEETM

-2904 YFSDAAGKTEIAK
+2904 FFSDAAGKTEIAK
-2917 DSWIIAALGH
+2917 DSWVIAALGH

-2962 IPATGKHT
+2962 IPATGKHA
-2970 YVDGVCTT
+2970 YVNGVCTV
-2978 CGTRNPAGGIK
+2978 CGVKNPMANVK
-2989 GDDLKVDSKDNTIVT
+2989 GDDIKVDSKDNKTAAGDGLVIKADDTIT
-3004 GGGLTIKTDK
+3004 GE
-3014 PVTDEKL
+3014 VL
-3021 AEIKAAVENG
+3021 ADIKAAVSDG
-3031 SIVITVNNTPIL
+3031 AITVTVTDTL
-3043 QLTKEDKESD
+3043 QLTNEQKAAD
-3053 GGKKALM
+3053 GGKSALTE
-3060 QAGAAASGELK
+3060 AAKTASDEVK
-3071 KELDKLAEKLD
+3071 KELNKLAEKLD

-3127 LTIPITD
+3127 VTIPITD

-3139 LQGKHVCVVRSHTDS
+3139 LQGKRVCVVRSHTDS

-3205 ADSGKKDSAN
+3205 ADSGKTDSAN

-3225 LGSAVLAAAAVV
+3225 LGSAALAAAAVV

>member
-15 VVSMLP
+15 VVSLLP

-33 EQQTQQEQIAPADT
+33 EQQTQQEQIAPVDT
-47 ENTVPAGNEE
+47 ENTVPAENEE

-64 AEEVPVSR
+64 AAETPAPQM
-72 SARSGGAAPML
+72 ARSGGTAL
-83 AAAGAVQNIGTA
+83 ALAEGTVSSA
-95 EEFAAME
+95 KEFAEMDAS
-102 PGGNYQLT
+102 GSYTLT
-110 ADITVTA
+110 KDITVTA
-117 PYANEFTDFSGTFDG
+117 PYANDFSGTFDG
-132 NGHTVTLA
+132 NGHTVTLNITA
-140 ISGDSDYQA
+140 STANVGLFKTLSG
-149 LFAKLAAGAVVKN
+149 GAVVKN
-162 VMVDGEVT
+162 VITAGSISGKVNNV
-170 GTDNIGGIAGIATNA
+170 GGIAGTADGNV
-185 TIIACANKAT
+185 TIENCKNTASIKGGKGAGGILGYSEPGSGFVTISSCANMGSVSGTRKQ
-195 VAATGRYVGGLVGK
+195 VGGIAGNVVG
-209 GTGLTMT
+209 THIIRN
-216 SCYNQGAVSS
+216 CYNQGDISDGA
-226 TRTRPINM
+226 
-234 GGIAGYVDGGASVEN
+234 GILGRGTKGVLVEN
-249 CYNTGSIT
+249 CYTVGSVETNGAIIAVSSSSYSSDEPCRIVNCYAPSET
-257 GSGSNTAAVVGWDAA
+257 VTALVPSTVKISNSGTKSSAEMQSAEFAA
-272 TVKNCY
+272 T
-278 YLEST
+278 
-283 YKVGACG
+283 
-290 NDGYTDPTVSKT
+290 
-302 DAEMRS
+302 
-308 GDIVALLGSAFM
+308 LGSAFQYNGGGYPTLKDPEPVVEKNVVSIS
-320 VKSGDYPALSW
+320 VKSAKTTCYTGDELELSVTVTYDDNSSEVITKGFTVAGFDNTAPGKQTVTVTYKEKTDSIEIEVIKKPEFDDFFSGIVNSVEVTNDATYPYVVDMTDSDGLCLRSSNPDQGNTSSTSTITLKAKANVTLSFKYWGCNYDSSYAALTIVKNNSYNPEMRSWGSTQWKDFTIDLKKGDTLRLNLIKTYVSGDYY
-331 ETPTAAVKFTVSPAN
+331 VKLKDFTVSSLYEVKLTAEPEEAD
-346 AVVEINGVKYT
+346 AVVALKDSTGAELKGTNGVYIVSA
-357 GSCTVGLPV
+357 GE
-366 GDYTYTVSCPGYTQ
+366 YTYTVSAYGYDTVTETINVAADVAKTVPLTKSAAYSVAFDISRPAGITADPTVTVKTNGKAVYTGDGTGCSLSNGSYAYTVACDGCDNAGGVFSVNGDKVNITVTLAKKAIFEDFFANCQGITVSGDKGKFTIEGAGKDSYLKTTETTTLALTATKNMKLSFSYIANAAGYVEGDWYDDEPDAYYYFTIKKNSTQVKRADRETSWKDFSVELTQGDVLTISYDGYTRYYY
-380 QTGSVTVTGEDNP
+380 
-393 VANPNSV
+393 
-400 SVTLEKDAAKWVTVT
+400 AALKNFAAVP
-415 FTVTPENA
+415 FY
-423 TLTLKD
+423 TLTLKTPD
-429 GETQVTPTEGTTY
+429 G
-442 KLLKGVTYTYTAV
+442 
-455 SDDEGYEPA
+455 
-464 SGEVTPTADGTQTVA
+464 
-479 LKKVQSIA
+479 
-487 VKNGSTHKTEFEQGD
+487 
-502 ALDTTGLT
+502 
-510 VTVTYSD
+510 
-517 NSTKDITEGFTV
+517 
-529 TGFNSVNVAENQ
+529 
-541 TLTVHYKGAETT
+541 
-553 YSVKINKKL
+553 
-562 FPSKAFNALEGYATV
+562 ATV
-577 EYSHTGKYTA
+577 
-587 GDGKEFVD
+587 V
-595 DAQEGALRSNSAG
+595 L
-608 MNSTTVTVTITF
+608 
-620 LENAPKMLLSFDYK
+620 
-634 VSSES
+634 
-639 NYDKLLVAQNR
+639 
-650 ETKLTKS
+650 
-657 GTVAWTADNSLTV
+657 
-670 KGGDIVTLTY
+670 
-680 SKDRST
+680 KDRS
-686 ASGSD
+686 G
-691 CIWLKNFTVSP
+691 
-702 LYTLTIAPN
+702 
-711 QTDATVTL
+711 
-719 KDKEGKTVSGSN
+719 
-731 GVFAVKAA
+731 
-739 ADYTYTVTKK
+739 
-749 GYEPATGK
+749 
-757 VTMSAENQTVNVT
+757 AE
-770 LVKLPVIT
+770 I
-778 LQFTP
+778 
-783 DDAAVTLK
+783 
-791 QGNTTVYKESAAS
+791 
-804 STGKNVYI
+804 TGKN
-812 AAKNTDYTYTVS
+812 
-824 KFGYETATG
+824 
-833 MISVATGDV
+833 
-842 NKTVTLT
+842 
-849 EAAKYSVTFQITK
+849 
-862 PEGVS
+862 
-867 ASPTVT
+867 
-873 VEYNGTKVYE
+873 
-883 GSGANCTLPA
+883 GA
-893 GDYTYKA
+893 Y
-900 TLKDCDDL
+900 
-908 SGSFTVAAAA
+908 TVAA
-918 VTVNL
+918 
-923 PFEKKLTF
+923 
-931 ADIFQGVEGITAS
+931 
-944 NGTKGFKPIK
+944 GT
-954 SAAGNYLESNKSYY
+954 
-968 GTTSLT
+968 
-974 LTATKPCVISFE
+974 
-986 YFAQGHEDNWDE
+986 
-998 DDSAFFTVKKGT
+998 
-1010 TTLLTVYEENG
+1010 
-1021 WKTFSTALNTGETLT
+1021 
-1036 LSFNENGNSYYVR
+1036 
-1049 LKNFAVSPAYTITL
+1049 
-1063 TTTPTAD
+1063 
-1070 KVELKDESGNKLTG
+1070 
-1084 SGGKYAVAPGTYT
+1084 
-1097 YTVSKKDYETATG
+1097 
-1110 EITVTDADVTQP
+1110 
-1122 VKLTAKPVITLTAT
+1122 
-1136 PADAT
+1136 
-1141 VKLEKGSLPASPK
+1141 
-1154 TTDKETGVYT
+1154 
-1164 YVVEKGA
+1164 
-1171 EYTYTVSKFG
+1171 YTYTVSKFG

-1224 HPVGGTIKPEADG
+1224 HPVGGTIAADENG
-1237 GYKLYL
+1237 AYIVYL
-1243 GETYAYTVAKA
+1243 GETYAYTAAKA

-1270 ITVTLTYAGAGWDG
+1270 IKVTLTYAGAGWDG
-1284 TTKTAPTQDKSGVYL
+1284 TTKTAPKTENGVYQ
-1299 IDTAAKLAWFAD
+1299 IGTAAELAWFAD
-1311 AVNGGQK
+1311 AVNGGQTT
-1318 AINGKL
+1318 ISGKL

-1332 KPWTAIGT
+1332 KTWTAIGT
-1340 SSNKFAGTLD
+1340 DSNKFAGTLD
-1350 GDNYTVSGLVTT
+1350 GDSHTVSGLAGTG
-1362 GLVGELAEGGV
+1362 GLVYYLSANGTVKSLCV
-1373 VENLRVN
+1373 D
-1380 CAIVSTSS
+1380 CAIDGTSN
-1388 LLGGVANSSA
+1388 V
-1398 GTIRNCMVSGSI
+1398 
-1410 TFSSEG
+1410 
-1416 HNGASAIGG
+1416 GG
-1425 IAGRTTGNGVISGCV
+1425 IADKSEGRIENCLVSGYIKGGNDTIFGVGGIVGHGVAGNVISGCV
-1440 SRAVV
+1440 STADILFKYSRYAVQNGAGGIV
-1445 KDAYDNSTYGTSAP
+1445 GYTYGT
-1459 LGGIAGYA
+1459 
-1467 YGVVENCY
+1467 VENCY
-1475 FTGTLAVKKTQPNKI
+1475 FAGNVHTNAKSVSAGGF
-1490 IQQKRGGLV
+1490 GGLV
-1499 GELNANAELKG
+1499 GCARSNAVMKDCYTVGAVTG
-1510 SYVAGEFAIADESK
+1510 PESS

-1536 TITNCAYLDTV
+1536 AITNCAYLDTV

-1562 HTADYM
+1562 RTADYM
-1568 RSAEFAVDMGMNQ
+1568 RTPEFAADVGMHLDSGNS
-1581 DDGTL
+1581 

-1597 GTVLS
+1597 GTPVDN
-1602 ADDLKAAA
+1602 ADLKAAA
-1610 AAANALELRGM
+1610 DAASALQLRGM

-1632 DWYAETVLGLYDLT
+1632 DWYAETVLGLYELT
-1646 DYNDKADL
+1646 DGNYNKADL

-1659 IEAPG
+1659 IEEPG
-1664 EAVTNL
+1664 EAVTDL

-1684 ELGLDAENADR
+1684 ELGLDAENADL

-1706 RGLTPVSGD
+1706 RGLTPVSSD

-1727 ACLTLPASVT
+1727 GFLTLPASVT
-1737 VPVEGSGEKIVS
+1737 VPVEGSGEKTVS

-1783 SGAATKT
+1783 SGAATKV
-1790 KTFTLCLWSENAEK
+1790 KTFTLCLWSEKAEK
-1804 VQTLEDIAAEFARK
+1804 AQTLEDIAAEFTRK
-1818 NTAVQPLQGMGLY
+1818 NTAVQPLEGVGLY

-1934 AAESLNWELIRGEN
+1934 AAGSLNWELIRGEN

-2011 NRPLQPADGTALPEK
+2011 NRPLQPTDGTALPEK
-2026 SGKFRLIARVTYD
+2026 AGKFRLIARVTYD

-2191 PELDGAAAFMTEA
+2191 QELNGAAVFMTEA
-2204 LTGDV
+2204 RTENA

-2321 ESKERYKDFAQFYKQ
+2321 ESKERYKNFAQFYKQ
-2336 PIHIDLTVIGE
+2336 PIQIDLTVPGTTGQ
-2347 KNAADPNEN
+2347 NDPNEN

-2372 HTFQGISD
+2372 HTFTGISG

-2436 WMFGIA
+2436 WMFGLTLQ
-2442 VKGGNETLPKTT
+2442 GGTETLPKTT

-2479 TDPMVPGAEV
+2479 TDPAVPGAEV

-2558 KPDDKNTP
+2558 APDDKNTP
-2566 VITDNERIIL
+2566 VITDNERIAL

-2584 PTNVGDKNLLTAL
+2584 PANVGGENLLKAL
-2597 QDKDI
+2597 QNKDI
-2602 MKVTDTS
+2602 MQVTDTS
-2609 KTDIN
+2609 NTDIN

-2640 EQQNKDGSWSASA
+2640 AQQNEDGSWRASA

-2671 APYHKDGGN
+2671 APYYKDGGN

-2802 WKVTVAATCTKD
+2802 WQVTVAATCTKD
-2814 GVSRRICSICGVVE
+2814 GVSRRICSICGAVE
-2828 EKPVPATGHKFSAW
+2828 EKSVPATGHNFGAW

-2855 STRKCSVCGTKETM
+2855 STRKCSVCGTEETM

-2917 DSWIIAALGH
+2917 DSWVIAALGH

-2970 YVDGVCTT
+2970 YVNGVCTV
-2978 CGTRNPAGGIK
+2978 CGVKNPMANVK
-2989 GDDLKVDSKDNTIVT
+2989 GDDIKVDSKDNTIVT

-3021 AEIKAAVENG
+3021 ADIKAAVSDG
-3031 SIVITVNNTPIL
+3031 AITVTVTDTL
-3043 QLTKEDKESD
+3043 QLTNEQKAAD
-3053 GGKKALM
+3053 GGKSALTEAAKT
-3060 QAGAAASGELK
+3060 AGDEVK
-3071 KELDKLAEKLD
+3071 KELNKLAEKLD

-3127 LTIPITD
+3127 VTIPITD

-3205 ADSGKKDSAN
+3205 ADSGKTDSAN